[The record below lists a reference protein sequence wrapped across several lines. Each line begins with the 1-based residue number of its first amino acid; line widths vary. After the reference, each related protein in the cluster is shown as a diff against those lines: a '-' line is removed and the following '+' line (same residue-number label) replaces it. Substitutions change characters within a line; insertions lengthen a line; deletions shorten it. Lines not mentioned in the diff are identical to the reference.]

1 MNKTYNIIWN
11 AARGMYI
18 VTSELARSGSRAIVS
33 VSASCAVTLLA
44 MDAAPA
50 VAEETR
56 VSIPSQTT
64 TYTLSGAT
72 PFVVET
78 GNTVATDTATS
89 AAIVGDNSNDWD
101 LLIESGAVVGSSLT
115 DSQAMNL
122 DSSTGATSVHNQGTI
137 TGSNEDGTIM
147 LQNGGSVIND
157 ARIENNA
164 TYEHD
169 PEDIPQEYA
178 GVYMLNG
185 GSYVS
190 SESGVLEGV
199 SGVIVQSGE
208 AHITNGG
215 MINSDGSWRSYG
227 VEFRD
232 GTYGTIVNTGTIITT
247 ASDGSGKIED
257 AAIYVHT
264 LNDMAVSGSVSVDN
278 SGLMQ
283 SDFITVALYYGSHFE
298 VVNRVGGVITAGNSS
313 LVGIK
318 STAMELK
325 VGVDNLVTNDGTI
338 SAYGTANTYGIHYG
352 ESTSGGVITNTGSI
366 TTTGGGS
373 GDASV
378 YVHGNG
384 DGTVVNNSG
393 TMSSTVY
400 GVYLDSAR
408 SKGHT
413 LNNQAGGAISA
424 NTAVAI
430 NGNGNTISNQGKMTG
445 VSDGLVLSGNNNIV
459 TTSGG
464 EISGKNGIRV
474 SKGSGN
480 QITAK
485 SGSKITATST
495 GISIAGG
502 NNQVTTESGSTIVAK
517 DNGILIN
524 SGANNVTNG
533 GSITATGSSIS
544 YGIQYNSGT
553 SGTIT
558 NTGTITTT
566 GKGAGDASVYA
577 HGGAVTIN
585 NSGTMDSSVFGVY
598 VTTGHTLNNLAG
610 GSITANTAVQLNGNN
625 NTLANAGAILGDTNG
640 VTINGSGNTLT
651 SQGKIT
657 GGTNAILINSGSK
670 NNTLTLNTGTEISG
684 SITDDNN
691 SASANNNL
699 ILDGEGT
706 LGSSISGLNSV
717 TSSGDW
723 TLSGATMNLSGTTNS
738 ALWVKSG
745 TLILNGAM
753 TAKGATVDS
762 GTTLQIGN
770 GGTLGAFN
778 GDIVDNGTLTFNRS
792 DAAAYGSVISGSGNV
807 IKQGGGEL
815 TLSNNNSYSGGTTI
829 AEGTL
834 TATAGGALGSGN
846 IDNRAYLKLDAANAS
861 DPFIV
866 ADLTTHSGATVEIGA
881 GSTLQANTLTQQDG
895 STLTADLTATSGPAI
910 RAKNVNLDG
919 TLNVASPASQE
930 PIRSTD
936 DLISLAL
943 IESDNAIS
951 GDFDGITINGNAMN
965 PDAFITV
972 VGQKNVNDTHYDLV
986 ETLTWYADRYNAAI
1000 DAHGT
1005 FNLADADDSFTV
1017 NTVLENVDANSG
1029 WNGQSLTKTGAGTLI
1044 LNAENT
1050 YTGGTTISDGTLV
1063 ATNVEAL
1070 GTGNVTDNATLE
1082 LNTGGDFDNAI
1093 SGSGQVVKSGDE
1105 TLTLSG
1111 SNTYTGGTIISG
1123 GTLVAT
1129 NVEALGTGDVTDNAT
1144 LELNTGGDFDNAI
1157 GGTGSVVKSGDK
1169 TLTLSGANSYTGGTT
1184 ISGGTLV
1191 ASNVEALG
1199 SGDVTDNA
1207 TLELNTGG
1215 DFANNIGGTGSVVK
1229 SGDKTLT
1236 LSGTNSYTGGTT
1248 ISGGTLVANNVEALG
1263 TGDVTNNA
1271 TLELNTGG
1279 DFDNAISGSG
1289 QVVKSGDETLTL
1301 SGANSYTGG
1310 TTISG
1315 GTLVATNV
1323 EALGTG
1329 DITDN
1334 ATLEL
1339 NAGGDFTNNIGGTGS
1354 VEKSGDKTLTL
1365 SGTNTYR
1372 GGTLISGGTLVAS
1385 NVEALGSGDVTDN
1398 ATLEMNTGG
1407 DFANNIGGT
1416 GSVVKSGDKTLTLS
1430 GANSYTGGTTISGGT
1445 LVASNVEALGTG
1457 NVTDNATL
1465 ELNTGGDFDNAISGS
1480 GQVVKSGDGAL
1491 TLSGANSYS
1500 GATTISGGTL
1510 IAANVNALGTGA
1522 IDNRA
1527 SLLLDAS
1534 GQFTVTDLT
1543 TESGGNTEIG
1553 AGSTLQATTLTQKSD
1568 STLTINLNSNTVDP
1582 VIHAASQ
1589 VSLAGTLDIT
1599 GVGDVLDSDPASTDD
1614 LDTFTLIASDK
1625 TIAGDFEK
1633 LTVAGMDADLADFI
1647 TVDGRID
1654 DTGKQYELTTALTW
1668 YADRDDAVT
1677 DAHGTFNLT
1686 NADGS
1691 FAVNTVLENVDATLD
1706 PASAT
1711 GWDGTSLI
1719 KQGAGTLIL
1728 NAENTYTGGTT
1739 ISGGTLVATNV
1750 DALGSGDV
1758 TDDATLELNTGGTFD
1773 NAISGSGQV
1782 VKSGDDVLTLSGAN
1796 SYSGGT
1802 LISDGT
1808 LVASNV
1814 DALGS
1819 GDVTNNATLEMN
1831 TGGDFINNIGGTG
1844 RVEKSGDDTLTLSGS
1859 NTYTGGT
1866 LISDGTLVASNVE
1879 ALGTGDVTN
1888 NATLELNTGGTFDN
1902 AISGSGQVVKSG
1914 DDVLTLSGANSYSGG
1929 TLISGGTLVANNVE
1943 ALGTGDVT
1951 DNATLEM
1958 NTGGDFINNIGG
1970 TGRVEKSGDDAL
1982 TLSGS
1987 NTYTGGTTINDG
1999 TLIAT
2004 SVDALGS
2011 GDVTNNAVLELNT
2024 GGDFINNIGGTG
2036 RVEKSGDET
2045 LTLSGS
2051 NTYTGGTLISGGTLV
2066 ATNVEAL
2073 GTGDVTDNAVLE
2085 LNTGGDFINNI
2096 GGTGRVEKSGDDT
2109 LTLSG
2114 SNSYTGG
2121 TLISS
2126 GTLVATNVDALG
2138 SGDVTDNATLELNT
2152 GGDFTNNISGSG
2164 QVVKSGDETLTLSG
2178 SNTYT
2183 GGTTI
2188 NDGTLVATSV
2198 EALGSGD
2205 VTNDAVLAL
2214 NTGGDFANNI
2224 GGTGSVV
2231 KSGDETLTLSG
2242 TNSYTGGT
2250 TISGGTL
2257 VATNVE
2263 ALGTGD
2269 VTNNATLELN
2279 TGGDFTNNISGNGQV
2294 VKSGDDTL
2302 TFSGSNTY
2310 TGGTTI
2316 NDGTLVA
2323 TSVEALGSGDVT
2335 NDAVLALNTG
2345 GDFANNIGGTGSV
2358 VKSGDET
2365 LTLSGSNT
2373 YTGSTLIS
2381 SGTLVAN
2388 DVNALGTGDVT
2399 DNATLMLNTGGDF
2412 INNIGGTGRVEKS
2425 GDDTL
2430 TLSGSNSYT
2439 GGTLIS
2445 SGTLVATN
2453 VDALGSGD
2461 VTDNAT
2467 LELNTGGTF
2476 DNAISGSGQV
2486 VKSGDETLTLSGANS
2501 YTGGTLI
2508 SSGTLV
2514 ANDVNALGTGDVTD
2528 NAVLELNTGG
2538 DFDNAISGSGQVVK
2552 SGDETLTLSG
2562 ANSYTGGTTISGGTL
2577 VASNVEALGSGD
2589 IDNYASLQLNA
2600 SGQFVTA
2607 NLTTHDNAITAI
2619 GAGSALRA
2627 NTLTQEANSTL
2638 AVHLIDSNSGA
2649 IVTADHANLGGT
2661 LDITGIGNVAKSW
2674 TRDAYAY
2681 TLIDTDSAINSD
2693 FAQFT
2698 VAGMDAKQVDFL
2710 TVDGRVNADDD
2721 TRYDV
2726 TASLSW
2732 YADSDNAATDAHGTF
2747 TLSEQGHSFT
2757 LNTALTDVDATL
2769 NPDSATYWDGKS
2781 LIKRGAGTLIL
2792 GAQNTYSGDTDV
2804 QEGALWLAETA
2815 TIGSA
2820 GSAQAVNIAAN
2831 AAFGGHNSTVN
2842 GHVNNQG
2849 SLYFVDTFTV
2859 NGDVVNSSAMIS
2871 GSDQPN
2877 NTLTIA
2883 GNYTGNDGHL
2893 YLNTQLGDDSS
2904 PTDKLIVTGD
2914 TAGSTTLHITN
2925 VNGLG
2930 AQTVNGIEVIEVGG
2944 QSDGDF
2950 RLYKG
2955 HVDIN
2960 AWTYTLKQDGG
2971 DWYLRSES
2979 DDVPDDG
2986 GEVTPPDD
2994 GGEVTPPD
3002 DGGEVTPPDD
3012 GGEVT
3017 PPDDGGEVTPP
3028 DDDGEVTPP
3037 DDGGDITPPDDGG
3050 DITPP
3055 DGGDV
3060 TPVAPQYRADI
3071 GVYLGNQWMARNLQ
3085 MQTLYDREG
3094 SQYRSADGSIWMR
3107 FKAGKAESQAV
3118 NGNVDIDSDYSQF
3131 QLGGDILTWS
3141 DGAQSVTVGL
3151 MGSYINASTDSTGNR
3166 GADGSQFSANGSVD
3180 GYNLGLYAT
3189 WFADAQSHRGAYID
3203 SWYQYG
3209 AYNNS
3214 VDNDGLS
3221 ASRYDSAAHAVSLE
3235 TGYRYDIA
3243 LSNRNTVSLTPQA
3256 QVTWQRYSADT
3267 VIDDGGTRISGQND
3281 DSWTTRLG
3289 VRVDG
3294 KLYKES
3300 GRIQPFM
3307 EVNWLHASDN
3317 ASATFG
3323 DTKVSQDL
3331 PNDRVEVKVGIQAN
3345 VSERLSVYAQAAG
3358 QKGKNDYG
3366 DASFSL
3372 NMRYNW

>member
-1 MNKTYNIIWN
+1 
-11 AARGMYI
+11 
-18 VTSELARSGSRAIVS
+18 
-33 VSASCAVTLLA
+33 
-44 MDAAPA
+44 
-50 VAEETR
+50 
-56 VSIPSQTT
+56 
-64 TYTLSGAT
+64 
-72 PFVVET
+72 
-78 GNTVATDTATS
+78 
-89 AAIVGDNSNDWD
+89 
-101 LLIESGAVVGSSLT
+101 
-115 DSQAMNL
+115 
-122 DSSTGATSVHNQGTI
+122 
-137 TGSNEDGTIM
+137 
-147 LQNGGSVIND
+147 
-157 ARIENNA
+157 
-164 TYEHD
+164 
-169 PEDIPQEYA
+169 
-178 GVYMLNG
+178 
-185 GSYVS
+185 
-190 SESGVLEGV
+190 
-199 SGVIVQSGE
+199 
-208 AHITNGG
+208 
-215 MINSDGSWRSYG
+215 
-227 VEFRD
+227 
-232 GTYGTIVNTGTIITT
+232 
-247 ASDGSGKIED
+247 
-257 AAIYVHT
+257 
-264 LNDMAVSGSVSVDN
+264 
-278 SGLMQ
+278 
-283 SDFITVALYYGSHFE
+283 
-298 VVNRVGGVITAGNSS
+298 
-313 LVGIK
+313 
-318 STAMELK
+318 
-325 VGVDNLVTNDGTI
+325 
-338 SAYGTANTYGIHYG
+338 
-352 ESTSGGVITNTGSI
+352 
-366 TTTGGGS
+366 
-373 GDASV
+373 
-378 YVHGNG
+378 
-384 DGTVVNNSG
+384 
-393 TMSSTVY
+393 
-400 GVYLDSAR
+400 
-408 SKGHT
+408 
-413 LNNQAGGAISA
+413 
-424 NTAVAI
+424 
-430 NGNGNTISNQGKMTG
+430 
-445 VSDGLVLSGNNNIV
+445 
-459 TTSGG
+459 
-464 EISGKNGIRV
+464 
-474 SKGSGN
+474 
-480 QITAK
+480 
-485 SGSKITATST
+485 
-495 GISIAGG
+495 
-502 NNQVTTESGSTIVAK
+502 
-517 DNGILIN
+517 
-524 SGANNVTNG
+524 
-533 GSITATGSSIS
+533 
-544 YGIQYNSGT
+544 
-553 SGTIT
+553 
-558 NTGTITTT
+558 
-566 GKGAGDASVYA
+566 
-577 HGGAVTIN
+577 
-585 NSGTMDSSVFGVY
+585 
-598 VTTGHTLNNLAG
+598 
-610 GSITANTAVQLNGNN
+610 
-625 NTLANAGAILGDTNG
+625 
-640 VTINGSGNTLT
+640 
-651 SQGKIT
+651 
-657 GGTNAILINSGSK
+657 
-670 NNTLTLNTGTEISG
+670 
-684 SITDDNN
+684 
-691 SASANNNL
+691 
-699 ILDGEGT
+699 
-706 LGSSISGLNSV
+706 
-717 TSSGDW
+717 
-723 TLSGATMNLSGTTNS
+723 
-738 ALWVKSG
+738 
-745 TLILNGAM
+745 
-753 TAKGATVDS
+753 
-762 GTTLQIGN
+762 
-770 GGTLGAFN
+770 
-778 GDIVDNGTLTFNRS
+778 
-792 DAAAYGSVISGSGNV
+792 
-807 IKQGGGEL
+807 
-815 TLSNNNSYSGGTTI
+815 
-829 AEGTL
+829 
-834 TATAGGALGSGN
+834 
-846 IDNRAYLKLDAANAS
+846 
-861 DPFIV
+861 
-866 ADLTTHSGATVEIGA
+866 
-881 GSTLQANTLTQQDG
+881 
-895 STLTADLTATSGPAI
+895 
-910 RAKNVNLDG
+910 
-919 TLNVASPASQE
+919 
-930 PIRSTD
+930 
-936 DLISLAL
+936 
-943 IESDNAIS
+943 
-951 GDFDGITINGNAMN
+951 
-965 PDAFITV
+965 
-972 VGQKNVNDTHYDLV
+972 
-986 ETLTWYADRYNAAI
+986 
-1000 DAHGT
+1000 
-1005 FNLADADDSFTV
+1005 
-1017 NTVLENVDANSG
+1017 
-1029 WNGQSLTKTGAGTLI
+1029 
-1044 LNAENT
+1044 
-1050 YTGGTTISDGTLV
+1050 
-1063 ATNVEAL
+1063 
-1070 GTGNVTDNATLE
+1070 
-1082 LNTGGDFDNAI
+1082 
-1093 SGSGQVVKSGDE
+1093 
-1105 TLTLSG
+1105 
-1111 SNTYTGGTIISG
+1111 
-1123 GTLVAT
+1123 
-1129 NVEALGTGDVTDNAT
+1129 
-1144 LELNTGGDFDNAI
+1144 
-1157 GGTGSVVKSGDK
+1157 
-1169 TLTLSGANSYTGGTT
+1169 
-1184 ISGGTLV
+1184 TLV

-1289 QVVKSGDETLTL
+1289 QVVKSGD
-1301 SGANSYTGG
+1301 
-1310 TTISG
+1310 
-1315 GTLVATNV
+1315 
-1323 EALGTG
+1323 
-1329 DITDN
+1329 
-1334 ATLEL
+1334 
-1339 NAGGDFTNNIGGTGS
+1339 
-1354 VEKSGDKTLTL
+1354 KT
-1365 SGTNTYR
+1365 
-1372 GGTLISGGTLVAS
+1372 
-1385 NVEALGSGDVTDN
+1385 
-1398 ATLEMNTGG
+1398 
-1407 DFANNIGGT
+1407 
-1416 GSVVKSGDKTLTLS
+1416 
-1430 GANSYTGGTTISGGT
+1430 
-1445 LVASNVEALGTG
+1445 
-1457 NVTDNATL
+1457 
-1465 ELNTGGDFDNAISGS
+1465 
-1480 GQVVKSGDGAL
+1480 L

-1510 IAANVNALGTGA
+1510 IATHVNALGTGA

-1568 STLTINLNSNTVDP
+1568 STLTINLNGNTVDP

-1773 NAISGSGQV
+1773 NAIGGSGNV
-1782 VKSGDDVLTLSGAN
+1782 VKSGADTLTLSGSN
-1796 SYSGGT
+1796 SYTGGT
-1802 LISDGT
+1802 TISGGT

-1814 DALGS
+1814 EALGT
-1819 GDVTNNATLEMN
+1819 GDVTNNATLELN

-1866 LISDGTLVASNVE
+1866 LINGGTLVASNVE
-1879 ALGTGDVTN
+1879 ALGTGDVTD
-1888 NATLELNTGGTFDN
+1888 NATLALNTGGTFDN
-1902 AISGSGQVVKSG
+1902 AISGSGQ
-1914 DDVLTLSGANSYSGG
+1914 
-1929 TLISGGTLVANNVE
+1929 
-1943 ALGTGDVT
+1943 
-1951 DNATLEM
+1951 
-1958 NTGGDFINNIGG
+1958 
-1970 TGRVEKSGDDAL
+1970 
-1982 TLSGS
+1982 
-1987 NTYTGGTTINDG
+1987 
-1999 TLIAT
+1999 
-2004 SVDALGS
+2004 
-2011 GDVTNNAVLELNT
+2011 
-2024 GGDFINNIGGTG
+2024 
-2036 RVEKSGDET
+2036 
-2045 LTLSGS
+2045 
-2051 NTYTGGTLISGGTLV
+2051 
-2066 ATNVEAL
+2066 
-2073 GTGDVTDNAVLE
+2073 
-2085 LNTGGDFINNI
+2085 
-2096 GGTGRVEKSGDDT
+2096 
-2109 LTLSG
+2109 
-2114 SNSYTGG
+2114 
-2121 TLISS
+2121 
-2126 GTLVATNVDALG
+2126 
-2138 SGDVTDNATLELNT
+2138 
-2152 GGDFTNNISGSG
+2152 
-2164 QVVKSGDETLTLSG
+2164 
-2178 SNTYT
+2178 
-2183 GGTTI
+2183 
-2188 NDGTLVATSV
+2188 
-2198 EALGSGD
+2198 
-2205 VTNDAVLAL
+2205 
-2214 NTGGDFANNI
+2214 
-2224 GGTGSVV
+2224 VV

-2263 ALGTGD
+2263 ALGSGDVTDDATLELNTGGTFDNAISGSGQVVKSGDKMLTLSGANSYSGGTLISDGTLVASNVEALGTGD
-2269 VTNNATLELN
+2269 VTNNATLALN
-2279 TGGDFTNNISGNGQV
+2279 TGGDFTNNISGSGQV

-2302 TFSGSNTY
+2302 TLSGANSY

-2316 NDGTLVA
+2316 
-2323 TSVEALGSGDVT
+2323 SG
-2335 NDAVLALNTG
+2335 
-2345 GDFANNIGGTGSV
+2345 
-2358 VKSGDET
+2358 
-2365 LTLSGSNT
+2365 
-2373 YTGSTLIS
+2373 
-2381 SGTLVAN
+2381 
-2388 DVNALGTGDVT
+2388 
-2399 DNATLMLNTGGDF
+2399 
-2412 INNIGGTGRVEKS
+2412 
-2425 GDDTL
+2425 
-2430 TLSGSNSYT
+2430 
-2439 GGTLIS
+2439 
-2445 SGTLVATN
+2445 GTLVATN
-2453 VDALGSGD
+2453 VDALGTGD
-2461 VTDNAT
+2461 VTNSST

-2486 VKSGDETLTLSGANS
+2486 VKSGDETLTLSGSNTYTGGTLISGGTLVATNGDALGTGDVTDNATLELNTGGTFDNVISGSGQVVKSGDDTLTLSGANS

-2508 SSGTLV
+2508 SGGTLV
-2514 ANDVNALGTGDVTD
+2514 ATSVEALGSGDVTD

-2538 DFDNAISGSGQVVK
+2538 TFDNAISGSGQVVK
-2552 SGDETLTLSG
+2552 SGDKTLTLSG

-2638 AVHLIDSNSGA
+2638 AVHLTDSNSGA
-2649 IVTADHANLGGT
+2649 IVTADRANLGGT

-2681 TLIDTDSAINSD
+2681 TLIDSDSAIDSD

-2831 AAFGGHNSTVN
+2831 AAFGGHNATVN
-2842 GHVNNQG
+2842 GHVNNLG
-2849 SLYFVDTFTV
+2849 NLYFVDTFTV

-3289 VRVDG
+3289 MRVDG

>member
-157 ARIENNA
+157 ALIENNA

-227 VEFRD
+227 VEFCD

-247 ASDGSGKIED
+247 ASDGSNKIED

-283 SDFITVALYYGSHFE
+283 SDFITVALYHGSHFE

-366 TTTGGGS
+366 TTTGGGA

-413 LNNQAGGAISA
+413 LNNQAGGVISA
-424 NTAVAI
+424 NTAVAV
-430 NGNGNTISNQGKMTG
+430 NGNGNTITNQGKMTG
-445 VSDGLVLSGNNNIV
+445 VSDGLLISGNNNIV

-485 SGSKITATST
+485 SGSKITTTST

-502 NNQVTTESGSTIVAK
+502 NNQITTESGSAIVAK

-533 GSITATGSSIS
+533 GSITATGSNMS
-544 YGIQYNSGT
+544 YGIQYNSGA

-610 GSITANTAVQLNGNN
+610 GSISANTAVQFHGNN
-625 NTLANAGAILGDTNG
+625 NKLANAGAILGDTNG

-657 GGTNAILINSGSK
+657 GGINAILINSGSK

-807 IKQGGGEL
+807 VKQGGGEL

-846 IDNRAYLKLDAANAS
+846 IDNRAYLKLDAASAS

-895 STLTADLTATSGPAI
+895 STLTADLTETSGPVI

-951 GDFDGITINGNAMN
+951 GDFDDITINGNAMN

-986 ETLTWYADRYNAAI
+986 ETLTWYADRDNAAI

-1017 NTVLENVDANSG
+1017 NTVLEDVDANSG
-1029 WNGQSLTKTGAGTLI
+1029 WSGQSLTKTGAGTLI

-1050 YTGGTTISDGTLV
+1050 YTGSTTISEGTLI

-1082 LNTGGDFDNAI
+1082 
-1093 SGSGQVVKSGDE
+1093 
-1105 TLTLSG
+1105 
-1111 SNTYTGGTIISG
+1111 
-1123 GTLVAT
+1123 
-1129 NVEALGTGDVTDNAT
+1129 
-1144 LELNTGGDFDNAI
+1144 
-1157 GGTGSVVKSGDK
+1157 
-1169 TLTLSGANSYTGGTT
+1169 
-1184 ISGGTLV
+1184 
-1191 ASNVEALG
+1191 
-1199 SGDVTDNA
+1199 
-1207 TLELNTGG
+1207 
-1215 DFANNIGGTGSVVK
+1215 
-1229 SGDKTLT
+1229 
-1236 LSGTNSYTGGTT
+1236 
-1248 ISGGTLVANNVEALG
+1248 
-1263 TGDVTNNA
+1263 
-1271 TLELNTGG
+1271 
-1279 DFDNAISGSG
+1279 
-1289 QVVKSGDETLTL
+1289 
-1301 SGANSYTGG
+1301 
-1310 TTISG
+1310 
-1315 GTLVATNV
+1315 
-1323 EALGTG
+1323 
-1329 DITDN
+1329 
-1334 ATLEL
+1334 
-1339 NAGGDFTNNIGGTGS
+1339 
-1354 VEKSGDKTLTL
+1354 
-1365 SGTNTYR
+1365 
-1372 GGTLISGGTLVAS
+1372 
-1385 NVEALGSGDVTDN
+1385 
-1398 ATLEMNTGG
+1398 M
-1407 DFANNIGGT
+1407 
-1416 GSVVKSGDKTLTLS
+1416 
-1430 GANSYTGGTTISGGT
+1430 
-1445 LVASNVEALGTG
+1445 
-1457 NVTDNATL
+1457 
-1465 ELNTGGDFDNAISGS
+1465 
-1480 GQVVKSGDGAL
+1480 
-1491 TLSGANSYS
+1491 
-1500 GATTISGGTL
+1500 
-1510 IAANVNALGTGA
+1510 
-1522 IDNRA
+1522 
-1527 SLLLDAS
+1527 
-1534 GQFTVTDLT
+1534 
-1543 TESGGNTEIG
+1543 
-1553 AGSTLQATTLTQKSD
+1553 
-1568 STLTINLNSNTVDP
+1568 
-1582 VIHAASQ
+1582 
-1589 VSLAGTLDIT
+1589 
-1599 GVGDVLDSDPASTDD
+1599 
-1614 LDTFTLIASDK
+1614 
-1625 TIAGDFEK
+1625 
-1633 LTVAGMDADLADFI
+1633 
-1647 TVDGRID
+1647 
-1654 DTGKQYELTTALTW
+1654 
-1668 YADRDDAVT
+1668 
-1677 DAHGTFNLT
+1677 
-1686 NADGS
+1686 
-1691 FAVNTVLENVDATLD
+1691 
-1706 PASAT
+1706 
-1711 GWDGTSLI
+1711 
-1719 KQGAGTLIL
+1719 
-1728 NAENTYTGGTT
+1728 
-1739 ISGGTLVATNV
+1739 
-1750 DALGSGDV
+1750 
-1758 TDDATLELNTGGTFD
+1758 
-1773 NAISGSGQV
+1773 
-1782 VKSGDDVLTLSGAN
+1782 
-1796 SYSGGT
+1796 
-1802 LISDGT
+1802 
-1808 LVASNV
+1808 
-1814 DALGS
+1814 
-1819 GDVTNNATLEMN
+1819 
-1831 TGGDFINNIGGTG
+1831 
-1844 RVEKSGDDTLTLSGS
+1844 
-1859 NTYTGGT
+1859 
-1866 LISDGTLVASNVE
+1866 
-1879 ALGTGDVTN
+1879 
-1888 NATLELNTGGTFDN
+1888 
-1902 AISGSGQVVKSG
+1902 
-1914 DDVLTLSGANSYSGG
+1914 
-1929 TLISGGTLVANNVE
+1929 
-1943 ALGTGDVT
+1943 
-1951 DNATLEM
+1951 
-1958 NTGGDFINNIGG
+1958 
-1970 TGRVEKSGDDAL
+1970 
-1982 TLSGS
+1982 
-1987 NTYTGGTTINDG
+1987 
-1999 TLIAT
+1999 
-2004 SVDALGS
+2004 
-2011 GDVTNNAVLELNT
+2011 
-2024 GGDFINNIGGTG
+2024 
-2036 RVEKSGDET
+2036 
-2045 LTLSGS
+2045 
-2051 NTYTGGTLISGGTLV
+2051 
-2066 ATNVEAL
+2066 
-2073 GTGDVTDNAVLE
+2073 
-2085 LNTGGDFINNI
+2085 
-2096 GGTGRVEKSGDDT
+2096 
-2109 LTLSG
+2109 
-2114 SNSYTGG
+2114 
-2121 TLISS
+2121 
-2126 GTLVATNVDALG
+2126 
-2138 SGDVTDNATLELNT
+2138 
-2152 GGDFTNNISGSG
+2152 
-2164 QVVKSGDETLTLSG
+2164 
-2178 SNTYT
+2178 
-2183 GGTTI
+2183 
-2188 NDGTLVATSV
+2188 
-2198 EALGSGD
+2198 
-2205 VTNDAVLAL
+2205 
-2214 NTGGDFANNI
+2214 
-2224 GGTGSVV
+2224 
-2231 KSGDETLTLSG
+2231 
-2242 TNSYTGGT
+2242 
-2250 TISGGTL
+2250 
-2257 VATNVE
+2257 
-2263 ALGTGD
+2263 
-2269 VTNNATLELN
+2269 
-2279 TGGDFTNNISGNGQV
+2279 
-2294 VKSGDDTL
+2294 
-2302 TFSGSNTY
+2302 
-2310 TGGTTI
+2310 
-2316 NDGTLVA
+2316 
-2323 TSVEALGSGDVT
+2323 
-2335 NDAVLALNTG
+2335 
-2345 GDFANNIGGTGSV
+2345 
-2358 VKSGDET
+2358 
-2365 LTLSGSNT
+2365 
-2373 YTGSTLIS
+2373 
-2381 SGTLVAN
+2381 
-2388 DVNALGTGDVT
+2388 
-2399 DNATLMLNTGGDF
+2399 
-2412 INNIGGTGRVEKS
+2412 
-2425 GDDTL
+2425 
-2430 TLSGSNSYT
+2430 
-2439 GGTLIS
+2439 
-2445 SGTLVATN
+2445 
-2453 VDALGSGD
+2453 
-2461 VTDNAT
+2461 
-2467 LELNTGGTF
+2467 
-2476 DNAISGSGQV
+2476 
-2486 VKSGDETLTLSGANS
+2486 
-2501 YTGGTLI
+2501 
-2508 SSGTLV
+2508 
-2514 ANDVNALGTGDVTD
+2514 
-2528 NAVLELNTGG
+2528 NTGG

-2589 IDNYASLQLNA
+2589 VTDNATLELNTGGDFDNNIGGTGSVVKSGDKTLTLSGANSYTGGTTISGGTLVATNVEALGSGDVTDNAVLELNTGGDFTNAISGSGQVVKSGDKTLTLSGANSYTGGTTISGGTLVASNVEALGTGDITDNATLELNAGGDFANNIGGTGSVVKSGDKTLTLSGSNTYTGGTTISGGTLVATNVEALGTGNVTDNATLELSTGGDFANNIGGTGSVVKSGDETLTLSGANSYTGGTTISGGTLVASNVEALGTGDVTDNATLELNTGGDFDNAISGSGQVVKSGDKTLTLSGANSYSGATTISGGTLVATNVDALGSGDVTDDATLELNTGGTFDNAISGSGQVVKSGDETLTLSGTNTYSGGTLISGGTLVASNVEALGTGDVTNDAVLELNTGGTFDNAISGSGQVVKSGDKMLTLSGANSYSGGTLISDGTLVASNVEALGSGDVTNDAVLELNTGGTFDNVISGSGKVEKSGDDALTLSGSNTYTGGTLISGGTLVASNVEALGTGDVTDNATLALNAGGDFTNNIGGTGRVEKSGDQTLTLSGSNTYTGGTLISSGTLVATSVDALGTGNVTNNATLALNTGGDFINNIGGTGRVEKSGDDALTLSGSNTYTGGTLISGGTLVANDVNALGTGDVTDNAALMLNTGGDFINNIGGTGRVEKSGDDTLTLSGSNTYTGGTLISGGTLVANDVNALGTGDVTDNATLALNAVGDFNNAIGGSGKVEKSGDDTLTLSGSNTYTGGTLINGGTLVASNVEALGTGDVTDDATLELNTGGKFDNAISGSGNVVKSGADTLTLSGSNTYTGGTTINDGTLVATSVDALGTGDVTDDATLELNTGGDFDNAISGSGQVVKSGDDTLTLSGSNTYTGGTLISSGTLVANDVNALGTGDVTDNATLELNTGGDFTNNIGGTGRVEKSGDGTLTLSGSNTYTGGTLISDGTLVASNVEALGSGDIDNYASLQLNA

-2607 NLTTHDNAITAI
+2607 NLTTHDNATTAI
-2619 GAGSALRA
+2619 GADSALRG

-2638 AVHLIDSNSGA
+2638 AVHLTDSNSGA

-2710 TVDGRVNADDD
+2710 TVDGRVNAADD

-2747 TLSEQGHSFT
+2747 TLSEQGHCFT

-2804 QEGALWLAETA
+2804 QEGVLWLAETA

-2831 AAFGGHNSTVN
+2831 AAFGGHNATVN
-2842 GHVNNQG
+2842 GHVNNLG
-2849 SLYFVDTFTV
+2849 NLYFVDTFTV

-2950 RLYKG
+2950 TLYKG

-2986 GEVTPPDD
+2986 GDVIPPDD
-2994 GGEVTPPD
+2994 GGD
-3002 DGGEVTPPDD
+3002 
-3012 GGEVT
+3012 
-3017 PPDDGGEVTPP
+3017 
-3028 DDDGEVTPP
+3028 VTPP
-3037 DDGGDITPPDDGG
+3037 DDGGDVTPPDDGGDVTPPDDGGDVSPPDDGGDVTPPDDGGDVTPPDDDG

>member
-72 PFVVET
+72 PFVVEA
-78 GNTVATDTATS
+78 GNTIATDTAAS

-101 LLIESGAVVGSSLT
+101 LLIESGAVVGSSLI

-122 DSSTGATSVHNQGTI
+122 DSLTGATSVHNQGTI
-137 TGSNEDGTIM
+137 TGSSADGTIL

-157 ARIENNA
+157 GRIENSAIYVHNLDLGA
-164 TYEHD
+164 
-169 PEDIPQEYA
+169 PEIDAAI
-178 GVYMLNG
+178 YMLNG

-190 SESGVLEGV
+190 SENGVLKGV

-208 AHITNGG
+208 VHITNGG
-215 MINSDGSWRSYG
+215 TINSDGSWRSYG
-227 VEFRD
+227 VELR
-232 GTYGTIVNTGTIITT
+232 GGAYGTIVNTGTIITT
-247 ASDGSGKIED
+247 ASDGSGEIED
-257 AAIYVHT
+257 AAIYAHT
-264 LNDMAVSGSVSVDN
+264 FDDIAAGDYVSVDN
-278 SGLMQ
+278 SGLLQ
-283 SDFITVALYYGSHFE
+283 SDFIAVALYHGAHFE
-298 VVNRVGGVITAGNSS
+298 VINRAGGVITAGNSS
-313 LVGIK
+313 LVGIQ
-318 STAMELK
+318 SAAMELK
-325 VGVDNLVTNDGTI
+325 AGANNLVTNDGTI

-366 TTTGGGS
+366 TTTGGGA

-430 NGNGNTISNQGKMTG
+430 NGNGNTITNQGKMTG
-445 VSDGLVLSGNNNIV
+445 VSDGLLISGNNNIV

-485 SGSKITATST
+485 SGSKITTTST

-502 NNQVTTESGSTIVAK
+502 NNQITTESGSAIVAK

-544 YGIQYNSGT
+544 YGIHYYSGT

-610 GSITANTAVQLNGNN
+610 GSITANTAVQFHGNN

-640 VTINGSGNTLT
+640 VTISGSGNTLT
-651 SQGKIT
+651 NQGKIT

-770 GGTLGAFN
+770 SGTLGTFN

-807 IKQGGGEL
+807 VKQGGGEL

-846 IDNRAYLKLDAANAS
+846 IDNRAYLKLDAASAS

-1050 YTGGTTISDGTLV
+1050 YTGGTTISEGTLV
-1063 ATNVEAL
+1063 ANNVEAL

-1093 SGSGQVVKSGDE
+1093 SGSGQVVKSGDK

-1111 SNTYTGGTIISG
+1111 ANSYTGGTTISG

-1129 NVEALGTGDVTDNAT
+1129 NVEALGSGDVTDNAT
-1144 LELNTGGDFDNAI
+1144 LELNTGGTFDNVI
-1157 GGTGSVVKSGDK
+1157 SGSGQVVKSGDEM
-1169 TLTLSGANSYTGGTT
+1169 LTLSGANSYTGGTT

-1215 DFANNIGGTGSVVK
+1215 DFDNAISGSGQVVK
-1229 SGDKTLT
+1229 SGDDALT
-1236 LSGTNSYTGGTT
+1236 LSGNNSYTGGTL
-1248 ISGGTLVANNVEALG
+1248 ISDGTLVASNVEALG
-1263 TGDVTNNA
+1263 SGDVTNDA
-1271 TLELNTGG
+1271 VLELNTGG

-1289 QVVKSGDETLTL
+1289 Q
-1301 SGANSYTGG
+1301 
-1310 TTISG
+1310 
-1315 GTLVATNV
+1315 
-1323 EALGTG
+1323 
-1329 DITDN
+1329 
-1334 ATLEL
+1334 
-1339 NAGGDFTNNIGGTGS
+1339 
-1354 VEKSGDKTLTL
+1354 
-1365 SGTNTYR
+1365 
-1372 GGTLISGGTLVAS
+1372 
-1385 NVEALGSGDVTDN
+1385 
-1398 ATLEMNTGG
+1398 
-1407 DFANNIGGT
+1407 
-1416 GSVVKSGDKTLTLS
+1416 VVKSGDKTLTLS

-1445 LVASNVEALGTG
+1445 LVASNVEALGSG
-1457 NVTDNATL
+1457 DITDNATL

-1480 GQVVKSGDGAL
+1480 GQVVKSGDETL
-1491 TLSGANSYS
+1491 TLSGTNTYT
-1500 GATTISGGTL
+1500 GGTTISGGTL
-1510 IAANVNALGTGA
+1510 IATHVNALGTGA

-1534 GQFTVTDLT
+1534 GQFAVTDLT

-1568 STLTINLNSNTVDP
+1568 STLTINLNSNTADP

-1706 PASAT
+1706 PDSAT

-1728 NAENTYTGGTT
+1728 NAENTYTVGTT

-1782 VKSGDDVLTLSGAN
+1782 VKSGDKMLTLSGTN

-1802 LISDGT
+1802 LISGGT
-1808 LVASNV
+1808 LVATNV

-1819 GDVTNNATLEMN
+1819 GDVT
-1831 TGGDFINNIGGTG
+1831 
-1844 RVEKSGDDTLTLSGS
+1844 DD
-1859 NTYTGGT
+1859 
-1866 LISDGTLVASNVE
+1866 
-1879 ALGTGDVTN
+1879 
-1888 NATLELNTGGTFDN
+1888 ATLELNTGGTFDN

-1914 DDVLTLSGANSYSGG
+1914 DDT
-1929 TLISGGTLVANNVE
+1929 
-1943 ALGTGDVT
+1943 
-1951 DNATLEM
+1951 
-1958 NTGGDFINNIGG
+1958 
-1970 TGRVEKSGDDAL
+1970 L

-1987 NTYTGGTTINDG
+1987 NTYTGGTIISGG
-1999 TLIAT
+1999 TLVA
-2004 SVDALGS
+2004 SNVEALGT
-2011 GDVTNNAVLELNT
+2011 GDVTNDAVLELNT
-2024 GGDFINNIGGTG
+2024 GGDFDNAISGSGQ
-2036 RVEKSGDET
+2036 VVKSGDET

-2066 ATNVEAL
+2066 ASNVEALGSGDVTNDAVLELNTGGDFTNAISGSGQVVKSGDETLTLSGANSYTGGTLISGGTLIASNVEAL

-2085 LNTGGDFINNI
+2085 LNTGGDF
-2096 GGTGRVEKSGDDT
+2096 
-2109 LTLSG
+2109 
-2114 SNSYTGG
+2114 
-2121 TLISS
+2121 
-2126 GTLVATNVDALG
+2126 
-2138 SGDVTDNATLELNT
+2138 
-2152 GGDFTNNISGSG
+2152 
-2164 QVVKSGDETLTLSG
+2164 
-2178 SNTYT
+2178 
-2183 GGTTI
+2183 
-2188 NDGTLVATSV
+2188 
-2198 EALGSGD
+2198 
-2205 VTNDAVLAL
+2205 
-2214 NTGGDFANNI
+2214 
-2224 GGTGSVV
+2224 
-2231 KSGDETLTLSG
+2231 
-2242 TNSYTGGT
+2242 
-2250 TISGGTL
+2250 
-2257 VATNVE
+2257 
-2263 ALGTGD
+2263 
-2269 VTNNATLELN
+2269 
-2279 TGGDFTNNISGNGQV
+2279 
-2294 VKSGDDTL
+2294 
-2302 TFSGSNTY
+2302 
-2310 TGGTTI
+2310 
-2316 NDGTLVA
+2316 
-2323 TSVEALGSGDVT
+2323 
-2335 NDAVLALNTG
+2335 
-2345 GDFANNIGGTGSV
+2345 
-2358 VKSGDET
+2358 
-2365 LTLSGSNT
+2365 
-2373 YTGSTLIS
+2373 
-2381 SGTLVAN
+2381 
-2388 DVNALGTGDVT
+2388 
-2399 DNATLMLNTGGDF
+2399 
-2412 INNIGGTGRVEKS
+2412 
-2425 GDDTL
+2425 
-2430 TLSGSNSYT
+2430 
-2439 GGTLIS
+2439 
-2445 SGTLVATN
+2445 
-2453 VDALGSGD
+2453 
-2461 VTDNAT
+2461 
-2467 LELNTGGTF
+2467 

-2486 VKSGDETLTLSGANS
+2486 EKSGDETLTLSGANS

-2514 ANDVNALGTGDVTD
+2514 ANDVNALG
-2528 NAVLELNTGG
+2528 
-2538 DFDNAISGSGQVVK
+2538 
-2552 SGDETLTLSG
+2552 
-2562 ANSYTGGTTISGGTL
+2562 
-2577 VASNVEALGSGD
+2577 
-2589 IDNYASLQLNA
+2589 
-2600 SGQFVTA
+2600 
-2607 NLTTHDNAITAI
+2607 
-2619 GAGSALRA
+2619 
-2627 NTLTQEANSTL
+2627 
-2638 AVHLIDSNSGA
+2638 
-2649 IVTADHANLGGT
+2649 
-2661 LDITGIGNVAKSW
+2661 
-2674 TRDAYAY
+2674 
-2681 TLIDTDSAINSD
+2681 
-2693 FAQFT
+2693 
-2698 VAGMDAKQVDFL
+2698 
-2710 TVDGRVNADDD
+2710 
-2721 TRYDV
+2721 
-2726 TASLSW
+2726 
-2732 YADSDNAATDAHGTF
+2732 
-2747 TLSEQGHSFT
+2747 
-2757 LNTALTDVDATL
+2757 
-2769 NPDSATYWDGKS
+2769 
-2781 LIKRGAGTLIL
+2781 
-2792 GAQNTYSGDTDV
+2792 
-2804 QEGALWLAETA
+2804 
-2815 TIGSA
+2815 
-2820 GSAQAVNIAAN
+2820 
-2831 AAFGGHNSTVN
+2831 
-2842 GHVNNQG
+2842 
-2849 SLYFVDTFTV
+2849 
-2859 NGDVVNSSAMIS
+2859 
-2871 GSDQPN
+2871 
-2877 NTLTIA
+2877 
-2883 GNYTGNDGHL
+2883 
-2893 YLNTQLGDDSS
+2893 
-2904 PTDKLIVTGD
+2904 
-2914 TAGSTTLHITN
+2914 
-2925 VNGLG
+2925 
-2930 AQTVNGIEVIEVGG
+2930 
-2944 QSDGDF
+2944 
-2950 RLYKG
+2950 
-2955 HVDIN
+2955 
-2960 AWTYTLKQDGG
+2960 
-2971 DWYLRSES
+2971 
-2979 DDVPDDG
+2979 
-2986 GEVTPPDD
+2986 
-2994 GGEVTPPD
+2994 
-3002 DGGEVTPPDD
+3002 
-3012 GGEVT
+3012 
-3017 PPDDGGEVTPP
+3017 
-3028 DDDGEVTPP
+3028 
-3037 DDGGDITPPDDGG
+3037 
-3050 DITPP
+3050 
-3055 DGGDV
+3055 
-3060 TPVAPQYRADI
+3060 
-3071 GVYLGNQWMARNLQ
+3071 
-3085 MQTLYDREG
+3085 
-3094 SQYRSADGSIWMR
+3094 
-3107 FKAGKAESQAV
+3107 
-3118 NGNVDIDSDYSQF
+3118 
-3131 QLGGDILTWS
+3131 
-3141 DGAQSVTVGL
+3141 
-3151 MGSYINASTDSTGNR
+3151 
-3166 GADGSQFSANGSVD
+3166 
-3180 GYNLGLYAT
+3180 
-3189 WFADAQSHRGAYID
+3189 
-3203 SWYQYG
+3203 
-3209 AYNNS
+3209 
-3214 VDNDGLS
+3214 
-3221 ASRYDSAAHAVSLE
+3221 
-3235 TGYRYDIA
+3235 
-3243 LSNRNTVSLTPQA
+3243 
-3256 QVTWQRYSADT
+3256 
-3267 VIDDGGTRISGQND
+3267 
-3281 DSWTTRLG
+3281 
-3289 VRVDG
+3289 
-3294 KLYKES
+3294 
-3300 GRIQPFM
+3300 
-3307 EVNWLHASDN
+3307 
-3317 ASATFG
+3317 
-3323 DTKVSQDL
+3323 
-3331 PNDRVEVKVGIQAN
+3331 
-3345 VSERLSVYAQAAG
+3345 
-3358 QKGKNDYG
+3358 
-3366 DASFSL
+3366 
-3372 NMRYNW
+3372 

>member
-78 GNTVATDTATS
+78 GNTVATDIATS

-122 DSSTGATSVHNQGTI
+122 DSLTGATSVHNQGTI
-137 TGSNEDGTIM
+137 TGSNEDGTIL

-157 ARIENNA
+157 GRIENSA

-169 PEDIPQEYA
+169 PQDIPQEYA

-283 SDFITVALYYGSHFE
+283 SDFITVALYHGSHFE

-366 TTTGGGS
+366 TTTGGGA

-413 LNNQAGGAISA
+413 LNNQAGSAISA

-430 NGNGNTISNQGKMTG
+430 NGNGNTITNQGKMTG
-445 VSDGLVLSGNNNIV
+445 VSDGLLISGNNNIV

-495 GISIAGG
+495 GISIASG
-502 NNQVTTESGSTIVAK
+502 NNQVTTESGSAIVAK

-533 GSITATGSSIS
+533 GSITATGSSNS
-544 YGIQYNSGT
+544 YGIQYNSGA

-566 GKGAGDASVYA
+566 GKGVGDASVYA

-610 GSITANTAVQLNGNN
+610 GSISANTAVQFHGNN
-625 NTLANAGAILGDTNG
+625 NKLANAGAISGDTNG
-640 VTINGSGNTLT
+640 VTISGSGNTLNN
-651 SQGKIT
+651 QGKIT

-807 IKQGGGEL
+807 VKQGGGEL

-846 IDNRAYLKLDAANAS
+846 IDNRAYLKLDAASAS

-1050 YTGGTTISDGTLV
+1050 YTGGTLISDGTLV
-1063 ATNVEAL
+1063 ASNVEAL
-1070 GTGNVTDNATLE
+1070 GTGDITDNAVLE

-1289 QVVKSGDETLTL
+1289 QVVKSGD
-1301 SGANSYTGG
+1301 
-1310 TTISG
+1310 
-1315 GTLVATNV
+1315 
-1323 EALGTG
+1323 
-1329 DITDN
+1329 
-1334 ATLEL
+1334 
-1339 NAGGDFTNNIGGTGS
+1339 
-1354 VEKSGDKTLTL
+1354 KT
-1365 SGTNTYR
+1365 
-1372 GGTLISGGTLVAS
+1372 
-1385 NVEALGSGDVTDN
+1385 
-1398 ATLEMNTGG
+1398 
-1407 DFANNIGGT
+1407 
-1416 GSVVKSGDKTLTLS
+1416 
-1430 GANSYTGGTTISGGT
+1430 
-1445 LVASNVEALGTG
+1445 
-1457 NVTDNATL
+1457 
-1465 ELNTGGDFDNAISGS
+1465 
-1480 GQVVKSGDGAL
+1480 L

-1510 IAANVNALGTGA
+1510 IATHVNALGTGA

-1568 STLTINLNSNTVDP
+1568 STLTINLNGNTVDP

-1773 NAISGSGQV
+1773 NAIGGSGNV
-1782 VKSGDDVLTLSGAN
+1782 VKSGADTLTLSGSN
-1796 SYSGGT
+1796 SYTGGT
-1802 LISDGT
+1802 TISGGT

-1814 DALGS
+1814 EALGT
-1819 GDVTNNATLEMN
+1819 GDVTNNATLELN

-1866 LISDGTLVASNVE
+1866 LINGGTLVASNVE
-1879 ALGTGDVTN
+1879 ALGTGDVTD
-1888 NATLELNTGGTFDN
+1888 NATLALNTGGTFDN
-1902 AISGSGQVVKSG
+1902 AISGSGQ
-1914 DDVLTLSGANSYSGG
+1914 
-1929 TLISGGTLVANNVE
+1929 
-1943 ALGTGDVT
+1943 
-1951 DNATLEM
+1951 
-1958 NTGGDFINNIGG
+1958 
-1970 TGRVEKSGDDAL
+1970 
-1982 TLSGS
+1982 
-1987 NTYTGGTTINDG
+1987 
-1999 TLIAT
+1999 
-2004 SVDALGS
+2004 
-2011 GDVTNNAVLELNT
+2011 
-2024 GGDFINNIGGTG
+2024 
-2036 RVEKSGDET
+2036 
-2045 LTLSGS
+2045 
-2051 NTYTGGTLISGGTLV
+2051 
-2066 ATNVEAL
+2066 
-2073 GTGDVTDNAVLE
+2073 
-2085 LNTGGDFINNI
+2085 
-2096 GGTGRVEKSGDDT
+2096 
-2109 LTLSG
+2109 
-2114 SNSYTGG
+2114 
-2121 TLISS
+2121 
-2126 GTLVATNVDALG
+2126 
-2138 SGDVTDNATLELNT
+2138 
-2152 GGDFTNNISGSG
+2152 
-2164 QVVKSGDETLTLSG
+2164 
-2178 SNTYT
+2178 
-2183 GGTTI
+2183 
-2188 NDGTLVATSV
+2188 
-2198 EALGSGD
+2198 
-2205 VTNDAVLAL
+2205 
-2214 NTGGDFANNI
+2214 
-2224 GGTGSVV
+2224 VV

-2263 ALGTGD
+2263 ALGSGDVTDDATLELNTGGTFDNAISGSGQVVKSGDKMLTLSGANSYSGGTLISDGTLVASNVEALGTGD
-2269 VTNNATLELN
+2269 VTNNATLALN
-2279 TGGDFTNNISGNGQV
+2279 TGGDFTNNISGSGQV

-2302 TFSGSNTY
+2302 TLSGANSY

-2316 NDGTLVA
+2316 
-2323 TSVEALGSGDVT
+2323 SG
-2335 NDAVLALNTG
+2335 
-2345 GDFANNIGGTGSV
+2345 
-2358 VKSGDET
+2358 
-2365 LTLSGSNT
+2365 
-2373 YTGSTLIS
+2373 
-2381 SGTLVAN
+2381 
-2388 DVNALGTGDVT
+2388 
-2399 DNATLMLNTGGDF
+2399 
-2412 INNIGGTGRVEKS
+2412 
-2425 GDDTL
+2425 
-2430 TLSGSNSYT
+2430 
-2439 GGTLIS
+2439 
-2445 SGTLVATN
+2445 GTLVATN
-2453 VDALGSGD
+2453 VDALGTGD
-2461 VTDNAT
+2461 VTNSST

-2486 VKSGDETLTLSGANS
+2486 VKSGDETLTLSGSNTYTGGTLISGGTLVATNGDALGTGDVTDNATLELNTGGTFDNVISGSGQVVKSGDDTLTLSGANS

-2508 SSGTLV
+2508 SGGTLV
-2514 ANDVNALGTGDVTD
+2514 ATSVEALGSGDVTD

-2538 DFDNAISGSGQVVK
+2538 TFDNAISGSGQVVK
-2552 SGDETLTLSG
+2552 SGDKTLTLSG

-2638 AVHLIDSNSGA
+2638 AVHLTDSNSGA
-2649 IVTADHANLGGT
+2649 IVTADRANLGGT

-2681 TLIDTDSAINSD
+2681 TLIDSDSAIDSD

-2831 AAFGGHNSTVN
+2831 AAFGGHNATVN
-2842 GHVNNQG
+2842 GHVNNLG
-2849 SLYFVDTFTV
+2849 NLYFVDTFTV

-3289 VRVDG
+3289 MRVDG

>member
-78 GNTVATDTATS
+78 GNTVATDTAAS

-122 DSSTGATSVHNQGTI
+122 DSLTGATSVHNQGTI
-137 TGSNEDGTIM
+137 TGSNEDGTIL

-157 ARIENNA
+157 ARIENSA

-190 SESGVLEGV
+190 SESGVLEGI

-278 SGLMQ
+278 SGLMR
-283 SDFITVALYYGSHFE
+283 SDFITVALYHGSHFE

-366 TTTGGGS
+366 TTTGGGA

-430 NGNGNTISNQGKMTG
+430 NGNGNTITNQGKMTG
-445 VSDGLVLSGNNNIV
+445 VSDGLLISGNNNIV

-480 QITAK
+480 QIT
-485 SGSKITATST
+485 
-495 GISIAGG
+495 
-502 NNQVTTESGSTIVAK
+502 TESGSAIVAK

-544 YGIQYNSGT
+544 YGIQYNSGA

-657 GGTNAILINSGSK
+657 GGTNAILISSGSK

-706 LGSSISGLNSV
+706 LGSSISGLNIV

-807 IKQGGGEL
+807 VKQGGGEL

-846 IDNRAYLKLDAANAS
+846 IDNRAYLKLDAASAS

-943 IESDNAIS
+943 IESDNVIS
-951 GDFDGITINGNAMN
+951 GDFDDITINGNAMN

-986 ETLTWYADRYNAAI
+986 ETLTWYADRDNAAI

-1063 ATNVEAL
+1063 ASNVEAL
-1070 GTGNVTDNATLE
+1070 GTGNVTD
-1082 LNTGGDFDNAI
+1082 
-1093 SGSGQVVKSGDE
+1093 
-1105 TLTLSG
+1105 
-1111 SNTYTGGTIISG
+1111 
-1123 GTLVAT
+1123 
-1129 NVEALGTGDVTDNAT
+1129 
-1144 LELNTGGDFDNAI
+1144 
-1157 GGTGSVVKSGDK
+1157 
-1169 TLTLSGANSYTGGTT
+1169 
-1184 ISGGTLV
+1184 
-1191 ASNVEALG
+1191 
-1199 SGDVTDNA
+1199 
-1207 TLELNTGG
+1207 
-1215 DFANNIGGTGSVVK
+1215 
-1229 SGDKTLT
+1229 
-1236 LSGTNSYTGGTT
+1236 
-1248 ISGGTLVANNVEALG
+1248 
-1263 TGDVTNNA
+1263 NA

-1323 EALGTG
+1323 EALGSG
-1329 DITDN
+1329 DVTDN

-1339 NAGGDFTNNIGGTGS
+1339 NTGGTFDNVISGS
-1354 VEKSGDKTLTL
+1354 GQVVKSGDEMLTL
-1365 SGTNTYR
+1365 SGANSYT
-1372 GGTLISGGTLVAS
+1372 GGTTISGGTLVAS
-1385 NVEALGSGDVTDN
+1385 NVEALGTGDVTDN

-1430 GANSYTGGTTISGGT
+1430 GSNTYTGGTLISDGTLVASNVEALGSGDITDNATLELNTGGTFDNAISGSGQVVKSGDETLTLSGTNTYTGGTTISGGTLVATNVEALGSGDVTNDAVLELNTSGDFDNALSGSGQVEKSGDGTLTLSGSNTYTGGTLISGGT

-1457 NVTDNATL
+1457 DVTNDAVL
-1465 ELNTGGDFDNAISGS
+1465 ELNTGGTFDNAISGS
-1480 GQVVKSGDGAL
+1480 GQVVKSGDDALTLSGSNTYTGGTLISDGTLVATNVEALGTGDVTDNATLELNTGGTFDNVISGSGQVVKSGDETL

-1510 IAANVNALGTGA
+1510 IATHVNALGTGA

-1568 STLTINLNSNTVDP
+1568 STLTINLNSNTADP

-1750 DALGSGDV
+1750 DALGSGAV

-1814 DALGS
+1814 
-1819 GDVTNNATLEMN
+1819 E
-1831 TGGDFINNIGGTG
+1831 
-1844 RVEKSGDDTLTLSGS
+1844 
-1859 NTYTGGT
+1859 
-1866 LISDGTLVASNVE
+1866 
-1879 ALGTGDVTN
+1879 
-1888 NATLELNTGGTFDN
+1888 
-1902 AISGSGQVVKSG
+1902 
-1914 DDVLTLSGANSYSGG
+1914 
-1929 TLISGGTLVANNVE
+1929 
-1943 ALGTGDVT
+1943 
-1951 DNATLEM
+1951 
-1958 NTGGDFINNIGG
+1958 
-1970 TGRVEKSGDDAL
+1970 
-1982 TLSGS
+1982 
-1987 NTYTGGTTINDG
+1987 
-1999 TLIAT
+1999 
-2004 SVDALGS
+2004 
-2011 GDVTNNAVLELNT
+2011 
-2024 GGDFINNIGGTG
+2024 
-2036 RVEKSGDET
+2036 
-2045 LTLSGS
+2045 
-2051 NTYTGGTLISGGTLV
+2051 
-2066 ATNVEAL
+2066 
-2073 GTGDVTDNAVLE
+2073 
-2085 LNTGGDFINNI
+2085 
-2096 GGTGRVEKSGDDT
+2096 
-2109 LTLSG
+2109 
-2114 SNSYTGG
+2114 
-2121 TLISS
+2121 
-2126 GTLVATNVDALG
+2126 
-2138 SGDVTDNATLELNT
+2138 
-2152 GGDFTNNISGSG
+2152 
-2164 QVVKSGDETLTLSG
+2164 
-2178 SNTYT
+2178 
-2183 GGTTI
+2183 
-2188 NDGTLVATSV
+2188 
-2198 EALGSGD
+2198 
-2205 VTNDAVLAL
+2205 
-2214 NTGGDFANNI
+2214 
-2224 GGTGSVV
+2224 
-2231 KSGDETLTLSG
+2231 
-2242 TNSYTGGT
+2242 
-2250 TISGGTL
+2250 
-2257 VATNVE
+2257 
-2263 ALGTGD
+2263 
-2269 VTNNATLELN
+2269 
-2279 TGGDFTNNISGNGQV
+2279 
-2294 VKSGDDTL
+2294 
-2302 TFSGSNTY
+2302 
-2310 TGGTTI
+2310 
-2316 NDGTLVA
+2316 
-2323 TSVEALGSGDVT
+2323 
-2335 NDAVLALNTG
+2335 
-2345 GDFANNIGGTGSV
+2345 
-2358 VKSGDET
+2358 
-2365 LTLSGSNT
+2365 
-2373 YTGSTLIS
+2373 
-2381 SGTLVAN
+2381 
-2388 DVNALGTGDVT
+2388 
-2399 DNATLMLNTGGDF
+2399 
-2412 INNIGGTGRVEKS
+2412 
-2425 GDDTL
+2425 
-2430 TLSGSNSYT
+2430 
-2439 GGTLIS
+2439 
-2445 SGTLVATN
+2445 
-2453 VDALGSGD
+2453 ALGSGD

-2476 DNAISGSGQV
+2476 DNAISGSGKV
-2486 VKSGDETLTLSGANS
+2486 EKSGD
-2501 YTGGTLI
+2501 
-2508 SSGTLV
+2508 
-2514 ANDVNALGTGDVTD
+2514 D
-2528 NAVLELNTGG
+2528 
-2538 DFDNAISGSGQVVK
+2538 
-2552 SGDETLTLSG
+2552 
-2562 ANSYTGGTTISGGTL
+2562 
-2577 VASNVEALGSGD
+2577 
-2589 IDNYASLQLNA
+2589 
-2600 SGQFVTA
+2600 
-2607 NLTTHDNAITAI
+2607 
-2619 GAGSALRA
+2619 
-2627 NTLTQEANSTL
+2627 
-2638 AVHLIDSNSGA
+2638 
-2649 IVTADHANLGGT
+2649 
-2661 LDITGIGNVAKSW
+2661 
-2674 TRDAYAY
+2674 
-2681 TLIDTDSAINSD
+2681 
-2693 FAQFT
+2693 
-2698 VAGMDAKQVDFL
+2698 
-2710 TVDGRVNADDD
+2710 
-2721 TRYDV
+2721 
-2726 TASLSW
+2726 
-2732 YADSDNAATDAHGTF
+2732 
-2747 TLSEQGHSFT
+2747 
-2757 LNTALTDVDATL
+2757 
-2769 NPDSATYWDGKS
+2769 
-2781 LIKRGAGTLIL
+2781 
-2792 GAQNTYSGDTDV
+2792 
-2804 QEGALWLAETA
+2804 
-2815 TIGSA
+2815 
-2820 GSAQAVNIAAN
+2820 
-2831 AAFGGHNSTVN
+2831 
-2842 GHVNNQG
+2842 
-2849 SLYFVDTFTV
+2849 
-2859 NGDVVNSSAMIS
+2859 
-2871 GSDQPN
+2871 
-2877 NTLTIA
+2877 
-2883 GNYTGNDGHL
+2883 
-2893 YLNTQLGDDSS
+2893 
-2904 PTDKLIVTGD
+2904 
-2914 TAGSTTLHITN
+2914 
-2925 VNGLG
+2925 
-2930 AQTVNGIEVIEVGG
+2930 
-2944 QSDGDF
+2944 
-2950 RLYKG
+2950 
-2955 HVDIN
+2955 
-2960 AWTYTLKQDGG
+2960 
-2971 DWYLRSES
+2971 
-2979 DDVPDDG
+2979 
-2986 GEVTPPDD
+2986 
-2994 GGEVTPPD
+2994 
-3002 DGGEVTPPDD
+3002 
-3012 GGEVT
+3012 
-3017 PPDDGGEVTPP
+3017 
-3028 DDDGEVTPP
+3028 
-3037 DDGGDITPPDDGG
+3037 
-3050 DITPP
+3050 
-3055 DGGDV
+3055 
-3060 TPVAPQYRADI
+3060 
-3071 GVYLGNQWMARNLQ
+3071 
-3085 MQTLYDREG
+3085 
-3094 SQYRSADGSIWMR
+3094 
-3107 FKAGKAESQAV
+3107 
-3118 NGNVDIDSDYSQF
+3118 
-3131 QLGGDILTWS
+3131 
-3141 DGAQSVTVGL
+3141 
-3151 MGSYINASTDSTGNR
+3151 
-3166 GADGSQFSANGSVD
+3166 
-3180 GYNLGLYAT
+3180 
-3189 WFADAQSHRGAYID
+3189 
-3203 SWYQYG
+3203 
-3209 AYNNS
+3209 
-3214 VDNDGLS
+3214 
-3221 ASRYDSAAHAVSLE
+3221 
-3235 TGYRYDIA
+3235 
-3243 LSNRNTVSLTPQA
+3243 
-3256 QVTWQRYSADT
+3256 
-3267 VIDDGGTRISGQND
+3267 
-3281 DSWTTRLG
+3281 
-3289 VRVDG
+3289 
-3294 KLYKES
+3294 
-3300 GRIQPFM
+3300 
-3307 EVNWLHASDN
+3307 
-3317 ASATFG
+3317 
-3323 DTKVSQDL
+3323 
-3331 PNDRVEVKVGIQAN
+3331 
-3345 VSERLSVYAQAAG
+3345 
-3358 QKGKNDYG
+3358 
-3366 DASFSL
+3366 
-3372 NMRYNW
+3372 

>member
-18 VTSELARSGSRAIVS
+18 VTSELARRGSRAIVS

-78 GNTVATDTATS
+78 DNTIATDTAAS

-215 MINSDGSWRSYG
+215 MISSDGSWRSYG

-247 ASDGSGKIED
+247 ASDGSNKIED

-283 SDFITVALYYGSHFE
+283 SDFITVALYHGSHFE

-366 TTTGGGS
+366 TTTGGGA

-430 NGNGNTISNQGKMTG
+430 NGNGNTITNQGKMTG
-445 VSDGLVLSGNNNIV
+445 VSDGLLISGNNNIV
-459 TTSGG
+459 ITSGG

-485 SGSKITATST
+485 SGSKITTTST

-502 NNQVTTESGSTIVAK
+502 NNQITTESGSAIVAK

-533 GSITATGSSIS
+533 GSITATGSNMS
-544 YGIQYNSGT
+544 YGIQYNSGA

-610 GSITANTAVQLNGNN
+610 GSISANTAVQFHGNN
-625 NTLANAGAILGDTNG
+625 NKLANAGAISGDTNG
-640 VTINGSGNTLT
+640 VTISGSGNTLT
-651 SQGKIT
+651 NQGKIT
-657 GGTNAILINSGSK
+657 GGTNAVLINSGSK
-670 NNTLTLNTGTEISG
+670 NNTLTLNTGTEMSG
-684 SITDDNN
+684 SITDGNN

-770 GGTLGAFN
+770 SGTLGAFN

-846 IDNRAYLKLDAANAS
+846 IDNRAYLKLEAASAS

-1111 SNTYTGGTIISG
+1111 ANSYTGGTTISG
-1123 GTLVAT
+1123 GTLVAS
-1129 NVEALGTGDVTDNAT
+1129 NVEALGTGDITDNAT
-1144 LELNTGGDFDNAI
+1144 LEMNTGGDFANNI

-1263 TGDVTNNA
+1263 TGDVT
-1271 TLELNTGG
+1271 
-1279 DFDNAISGSG
+1279 
-1289 QVVKSGDETLTL
+1289 
-1301 SGANSYTGG
+1301 
-1310 TTISG
+1310 
-1315 GTLVATNV
+1315 
-1323 EALGTG
+1323 
-1329 DITDN
+1329 
-1334 ATLEL
+1334 
-1339 NAGGDFTNNIGGTGS
+1339 
-1354 VEKSGDKTLTL
+1354 
-1365 SGTNTYR
+1365 
-1372 GGTLISGGTLVAS
+1372 
-1385 NVEALGSGDVTDN
+1385 
-1398 ATLEMNTGG
+1398 
-1407 DFANNIGGT
+1407 
-1416 GSVVKSGDKTLTLS
+1416 
-1430 GANSYTGGTTISGGT
+1430 
-1445 LVASNVEALGTG
+1445 
-1457 NVTDNATL
+1457 DNATL

-1480 GQVVKSGDGAL
+1480 GQVVKSGDKTL

-1510 IAANVNALGTGA
+1510 IATHVNALGTGA

-1534 GQFTVTDLT
+1534 GQLTVTDLT

-1782 VKSGDDVLTLSGAN
+1782 VKSGDGALTLSGAN

-1814 DALGS
+1814 
-1819 GDVTNNATLEMN
+1819 
-1831 TGGDFINNIGGTG
+1831 
-1844 RVEKSGDDTLTLSGS
+1844 
-1859 NTYTGGT
+1859 
-1866 LISDGTLVASNVE
+1866 E
-1879 ALGTGDVTN
+1879 ALGTGDVTDD
-1888 NATLELNTGGTFDN
+1888 AVLELNTGGDFDN
-1902 AISGSGQVVKSG
+1902 AISGSGQVV
-1914 DDVLTLSGANSYSGG
+1914 
-1929 TLISGGTLVANNVE
+1929 
-1943 ALGTGDVT
+1943 
-1951 DNATLEM
+1951 
-1958 NTGGDFINNIGG
+1958 
-1970 TGRVEKSGDDAL
+1970 
-1982 TLSGS
+1982 
-1987 NTYTGGTTINDG
+1987 
-1999 TLIAT
+1999 
-2004 SVDALGS
+2004 
-2011 GDVTNNAVLELNT
+2011 
-2024 GGDFINNIGGTG
+2024 
-2036 RVEKSGDET
+2036 KSGDET

-2066 ATNVEAL
+2066 ASNVEALGSGDVTNDAVLELNTGGTFDNVISGSGQVVKSGDDALTLSGANTYTGGTTINDGTLVATSVDAL
-2073 GTGDVTDNAVLE
+2073 GTGDVTDNATLE
-2085 LNTGGDFINNI
+2085 LNTGGTFDNAIS
-2096 GGTGRVEKSGDDT
+2096 GSGQVVKSGDKM

-2114 SNSYTGG
+2114 ANSYSGG
-2121 TLISS
+2121 TLISD
-2126 GTLVATNVDALG
+2126 GTLVPSNVESLG
-2138 SGDVTDNATLELNT
+2138 TGDVTNNATLELNT

-2373 YTGSTLIS
+2373 YTGGTLIS

-2562 ANSYTGGTTISGGTL
+2562 ANSYTGGTLISGGTLVATSVEALGSGDVTDNAVLELNTGGTFDNAISGSGQVVKSGDKTLTLSGANSYTGGTTISGGTL

-2627 NTLTQEANSTL
+2627 NTLTQEANGTL
-2638 AVHLIDSNSGA
+2638 AVHLTDNNSGA
-2649 IVTADHANLGGT
+2649 IVTADRANLGGT
-2661 LDITGIGNVAKSW
+2661 LDITGIGNVTKSW

-2681 TLIDTDSAINSD
+2681 TLIDTDSAIDSD

-2769 NPDSATYWDGKS
+2769 DPDSATGWDGKS
-2781 LIKRGAGTLIL
+2781 LIKRGAGALIL

-2804 QEGALWLAETA
+2804 QEGALWLTETA

-2831 AAFGGHNSTVN
+2831 AAFGGHNATVN
-2842 GHVNNQG
+2842 GHVNNLG
-2849 SLYFVDTFTV
+2849 SLYFADTFTV

>member
-137 TGSNEDGTIM
+137 TGSNEDGAIM

-157 ARIENNA
+157 ARIENSA

-215 MINSDGSWRSYG
+215 MISSDGSWRSYG

-247 ASDGSGKIED
+247 ASDGSNKIED

-283 SDFITVALYYGSHFE
+283 SDFIAVALYHGAHFE

-366 TTTGGGS
+366 TTTGGGA

-413 LNNQAGGAISA
+413 LNNQAGSAISA

-445 VSDGLVLSGNNNIV
+445 VSDGLLISGNNNIV

-485 SGSKITATST
+485 SGSKITTTST

-502 NNQVTTESGSTIVAK
+502 NNQITTESGSAIVAK

-533 GSITATGSSIS
+533 GSITATGSNMS
-544 YGIQYNSGT
+544 YGIQYNSGA

-610 GSITANTAVQLNGNN
+610 GSISANTAVQFHGNN
-625 NTLANAGAILGDTNG
+625 NKLANAGAILGDTNG

-657 GGTNAILINSGSK
+657 GGINAILINSGSK

-807 IKQGGGEL
+807 VKQGGGEL

-846 IDNRAYLKLDAANAS
+846 IDNRAYLKLDAASAS

-951 GDFDGITINGNAMN
+951 GDFDDITINGNAMN

-986 ETLTWYADRYNAAI
+986 ETLTWYADRDNAAI

-1050 YTGGTTISDGTLV
+1050 YTGSTTISEGTLI

-1070 GTGNVTDNATLE
+1070 GTGNVTDNATLEMNTGGDFDNAISGSGQVVKSGDETLTLSGANSYTGGTTISGGTLVASNVEALGTGDITDNATLELNAGGDFANNIGGTGSVVKSGDKTLTLSGSNTYTGGTTISGGTLVASNVEALGSGDVTDNATLEMNTGGDFANNIGGTGSVVKSGDETLTLSGANSYTGGTTISGGTLVASNVEALGTGDVTDNATLE

-1093 SGSGQVVKSGDE
+1093 SGSGQVVKSGDK

-1111 SNTYTGGTIISG
+1111 INSYTGGTTISG
-1123 GTLVAT
+1123 GTLVAS
-1129 NVEALGTGDVTDNAT
+1129 NVDALGSGDVTDNAT

-1289 QVVKSGDETLTL
+1289 QVVKSGD
-1301 SGANSYTGG
+1301 
-1310 TTISG
+1310 
-1315 GTLVATNV
+1315 
-1323 EALGTG
+1323 
-1329 DITDN
+1329 
-1334 ATLEL
+1334 
-1339 NAGGDFTNNIGGTGS
+1339 
-1354 VEKSGDKTLTL
+1354 KT
-1365 SGTNTYR
+1365 
-1372 GGTLISGGTLVAS
+1372 
-1385 NVEALGSGDVTDN
+1385 
-1398 ATLEMNTGG
+1398 
-1407 DFANNIGGT
+1407 
-1416 GSVVKSGDKTLTLS
+1416 
-1430 GANSYTGGTTISGGT
+1430 
-1445 LVASNVEALGTG
+1445 
-1457 NVTDNATL
+1457 
-1465 ELNTGGDFDNAISGS
+1465 
-1480 GQVVKSGDGAL
+1480 L

-1510 IAANVNALGTGA
+1510 IATHVNALGTGA

-1568 STLTINLNSNTVDP
+1568 STLTINLDSNTADP

-1814 DALGS
+1814 EALGT
-1819 GDVTNNATLEMN
+1819 GDVTDDAVLELN
-1831 TGGDFINNIGGTG
+1831 TGGDFDNAISGSGQ
-1844 RVEKSGDDTLTLSGS
+1844 VVKSGDETLTLSGS

-1879 ALGTGDVTN
+1879 ALGTGDVTDD
-1888 NATLELNTGGTFDN
+1888 AVLELNTGGDFDN

-1929 TLISGGTLVANNVE
+1929 TLISDGTLVASNVE

-1951 DNATLEM
+1951 DDAT
-1958 NTGGDFINNIGG
+1958 
-1970 TGRVEKSGDDAL
+1970 
-1982 TLSGS
+1982 
-1987 NTYTGGTTINDG
+1987 
-1999 TLIAT
+1999 
-2004 SVDALGS
+2004 
-2011 GDVTNNAVLELNT
+2011 
-2024 GGDFINNIGGTG
+2024 
-2036 RVEKSGDET
+2036 
-2045 LTLSGS
+2045 
-2051 NTYTGGTLISGGTLV
+2051 
-2066 ATNVEAL
+2066 
-2073 GTGDVTDNAVLE
+2073 LE

-2096 GGTGRVEKSGDDT
+2096 GGTGRVEKSGDD
-2109 LTLSG
+2109 
-2114 SNSYTGG
+2114 
-2121 TLISS
+2121 
-2126 GTLVATNVDALG
+2126 
-2138 SGDVTDNATLELNT
+2138 
-2152 GGDFTNNISGSG
+2152 
-2164 QVVKSGDETLTLSG
+2164 KLTLSG

-2183 GGTTI
+2183 GG
-2188 NDGTLVATSV
+2188 
-2198 EALGSGD
+2198 
-2205 VTNDAVLAL
+2205 
-2214 NTGGDFANNI
+2214 
-2224 GGTGSVV
+2224 
-2231 KSGDETLTLSG
+2231 
-2242 TNSYTGGT
+2242 
-2250 TISGGTL
+2250 
-2257 VATNVE
+2257 
-2263 ALGTGD
+2263 
-2269 VTNNATLELN
+2269 
-2279 TGGDFTNNISGNGQV
+2279 
-2294 VKSGDDTL
+2294 
-2302 TFSGSNTY
+2302 
-2310 TGGTTI
+2310 
-2316 NDGTLVA
+2316 
-2323 TSVEALGSGDVT
+2323 
-2335 NDAVLALNTG
+2335 
-2345 GDFANNIGGTGSV
+2345 
-2358 VKSGDET
+2358 
-2365 LTLSGSNT
+2365 
-2373 YTGSTLIS
+2373 TLIS

-2412 INNIGGTGRVEKS
+2412 TNNIGGTGRVEKS
-2425 GDDTL
+2425 GDDAL
-2430 TLSGSNSYT
+2430 TLSGSNTYTGGTLISGGTLVANDVNALGTGDITDNATLALNAVGDFDNAISGSGKVEKSGDDALTLSGSNTYTGGTLISSGTLVASNVEALGTGDVTDNATLELNTSGTFDNAISGSGQVVKSGDKMLTLSGANSYSGGTLISDGTLVASNVESLGTGDVTNNATLELNTGGDFTNNISGSGQVVKSGDDALALSGANSYT

-2486 VKSGDETLTLSGANS
+2486 VKSGDKTLTLSGSNTYTGGTLISDGTLVASNVEALGTGDVTDNATLELNTSGTFDNVISGQVVKSGDDALTLSGSNTYRGGTTISGGTLVATSVEALGTGDVTDNATLALNTGGDFINNIGGTGRVEKSGDQTLTLSGANS

-2514 ANDVNALGTGDVTD
+2514 ASNVNALGSGDVTD

-2538 DFDNAISGSGQVVK
+2538 TFDNAISGSGQVEK
-2552 SGDETLTLSG
+2552 SGDGTLTLSG
-2562 ANSYTGGTTISGGTL
+2562 SNTYTGGTLISDGTL

-2607 NLTTHDNAITAI
+2607 NLTTHDNATTAI

-2769 NPDSATYWDGKS
+2769 NPDSATDWDGKS

-2831 AAFGGHNSTVN
+2831 AAFGGHNATVN
-2842 GHVNNQG
+2842 GHVNNLG
-2849 SLYFVDTFTV
+2849 NLYFVDTFTV

-3002 DGGEVTPPDD
+3002 DGGDVTPPDDGGDVTPPDD

-3028 DDDGEVTPP
+3028 DDGGDVTPP
-3037 DDGGDITPPDDGG
+3037 DDGGDVTPPDDGG

-3331 PNDRVEVKVGIQAN
+3331 PNDRLEVKVGIQAN

>member
-283 SDFITVALYYGSHFE
+283 SDFITVALYHGSHFE

-366 TTTGGGS
+366 TTTGGGA

-413 LNNQAGGAISA
+413 LNNQAGGVISA
-424 NTAVAI
+424 NTAVAV
-430 NGNGNTISNQGKMTG
+430 NGNGNTITNQGKMTG
-445 VSDGLVLSGNNNIV
+445 VSDGLLISGNNNIV
-459 TTSGG
+459 ITSGG

-485 SGSKITATST
+485 SGSKITTTST

-502 NNQVTTESGSTIVAK
+502 NNQVTTESGSAIVAK

-544 YGIQYNSGT
+544 YGIQYNSGA

-792 DAAAYGSVISGSGNV
+792 DASAYGSVISGSGNV

-951 GDFDGITINGNAMN
+951 GDFDDITINGNAMN

-986 ETLTWYADRYNAAI
+986 ETLTWYADRDNAAI

-1050 YTGGTTISDGTLV
+1050 YTGGTLISDGTLV
-1063 ATNVEAL
+1063 ASNVEAL
-1070 GTGNVTDNATLE
+1070 GTGDITDNAVLE

-1129 NVEALGTGDVTDNAT
+1129 NVEALGTGDVTDNAV
-1144 LELNTGGDFDNAI
+1144 LELNTGGTFDNVI
-1157 GGTGSVVKSGDK
+1157 SGSGQVVKSGDDA
-1169 TLTLSGANSYTGGTT
+1169 LTLSGSNTYTGGTT

-1191 ASNVEALG
+1191 ATNVEALG
-1199 SGDVTDNA
+1199 SGDVTDDA
-1207 TLELNTGG
+1207 TLELNIGG

-1236 LSGTNSYTGGTT
+1236 LSGSNTYTGGTL
-1248 ISGGTLVANNVEALG
+1248 IS
-1263 TGDVTNNA
+1263 D
-1271 TLELNTGG
+1271 
-1279 DFDNAISGSG
+1279 
-1289 QVVKSGDETLTL
+1289 
-1301 SGANSYTGG
+1301 
-1310 TTISG
+1310 

-1329 DITDN
+1329 
-1334 ATLEL
+1334 
-1339 NAGGDFTNNIGGTGS
+1339 NI
-1354 VEKSGDKTLTL
+1354 
-1365 SGTNTYR
+1365 
-1372 GGTLISGGTLVAS
+1372 
-1385 NVEALGSGDVTDN
+1385 
-1398 ATLEMNTGG
+1398 
-1407 DFANNIGGT
+1407 
-1416 GSVVKSGDKTLTLS
+1416 
-1430 GANSYTGGTTISGGT
+1430 
-1445 LVASNVEALGTG
+1445 
-1457 NVTDNATL
+1457 TDNATL

-1480 GQVVKSGDGAL
+1480 GQVVKSGDKTL

-1677 DAHGTFNLT
+1677 DAHGTFDLT

-1706 PASAT
+1706 PANAT

-1758 TDDATLELNTGGTFD
+1758 TDNATLELNTGGTFD

-1814 DALGS
+1814 EALGS
-1819 GDVTNNATLEMN
+1819 GDVTDNATLELN
-1831 TGGDFINNIGGTG
+1831 TGGTFDNAISGSGK
-1844 RVEKSGDDTLTLSGS
+1844 VEKSGDDALTLSGA

-1879 ALGTGDVTN
+1879 ALGTGDVTD
-1888 NATLELNTGGTFDN
+1888 NAVLELNTGGDFDN
-1902 AISGSGQVVKSG
+1902 AISGSGQV
-1914 DDVLTLSGANSYSGG
+1914 
-1929 TLISGGTLVANNVE
+1929 
-1943 ALGTGDVT
+1943 
-1951 DNATLEM
+1951 
-1958 NTGGDFINNIGG
+1958 
-1970 TGRVEKSGDDAL
+1970 EKSGDGTL

-2011 GDVTNNAVLELNT
+2011 GDVTDDAVLELNT

-2036 RVEKSGDET
+2036 RVEKSGDKT

-2051 NTYTGGTLISGGTLV
+2051 NSYTGGTTISDGTLV
-2066 ATNVEAL
+2066 ASNVESL
-2073 GTGDVTDNAVLE
+2073 GTGDVTNNATLE
-2085 LNTGGDFINNI
+2085 LNTGGDFTNNI
-2096 GGTGRVEKSGDDT
+2096 GGSGQVVKSGDDA
-2109 LTLSG
+2109 LALSG
-2114 SNSYTGG
+2114 ANSYTGG

-2152 GGDFTNNISGSG
+2152 GGTFDNAISGSGQVVKSGDKTLTLSGSNTYTGGTLISDGTLVASNVESLGTGDVTNNATLELNTGGDFTNNISGSG
-2164 QVVKSGDETLTLSG
+2164 QVVKSGDDTLTFSG

-2373 YTGSTLIS
+2373 YTGGTLIS

-2514 ANDVNALGTGDVTD
+2514 ANDVNALGSGDVTN
-2528 NAVLELNTGG
+2528 NATLELNTGG

-2552 SGDETLTLSG
+2552 SGGDTLTLSG
-2562 ANSYTGGTTISGGTL
+2562 NNSYTGGTLISDGTL
-2577 VASNVEALGSGD
+2577 VASNVEALGSGN

-2607 NLTTHDNAITAI
+2607 NLTTHDNATTAI

-2638 AVHLIDSNSGA
+2638 AVHLTDSNSDA

-2681 TLIDTDSAINSD
+2681 TLIDSDSAIDSD

-2769 NPDSATYWDGKS
+2769 DPDSATDWDGKS

-2831 AAFGGHNSTVN
+2831 AAFGGHNATVN
-2842 GHVNNQG
+2842 GHVNNLG
-2849 SLYFVDTFTV
+2849 NLYFVDTFTV

-2950 RLYKG
+2950 TLYKG

-3028 DDDGEVTPP
+3028 DDGGDVTPP
-3037 DDGGDITPPDDGG
+3037 DDDG

-3151 MGSYINASTDSTGNR
+3151 MGSYINANTDSTGNR

-3209 AYNNS
+3209 VYNNS

-3289 VRVDG
+3289 MRVDG

>member
-122 DSSTGATSVHNQGTI
+122 DSLTGATSVHNQGTI
-137 TGSNEDGTIM
+137 TGSNEDGTIL

-157 ARIENNA
+157 ARIENSA

-215 MINSDGSWRSYG
+215 MISSDGSWRSYG

-247 ASDGSGKIED
+247 ASDGSNKIED

-283 SDFITVALYYGSHFE
+283 SDFITVALYHGSHFE

-366 TTTGGGS
+366 TTTGGGA

-384 DGTVVNNSG
+384 DGTIVNNSG
-393 TMSSTVY
+393 TMSSSVY

-430 NGNGNTISNQGKMTG
+430 NGNGNTITNQGKMTG
-445 VSDGLVLSGNNNIV
+445 VSDGLLISGNNNIV

-495 GISIAGG
+495 GISIASG
-502 NNQVTTESGSTIVAK
+502 NNQVTTESGSAIVAK

-533 GSITATGSSIS
+533 GSITATGSSNS
-544 YGIQYNSGT
+544 YGIQYNSGA

-566 GKGAGDASVYA
+566 GKGVGDASVYA

-640 VTINGSGNTLT
+640 VTISGSGNTLT

-657 GGTNAILINSGSK
+657 GGTNAVLINSGSK
-670 NNTLTLNTGTEISG
+670 NNTITLNTGTEISG

-807 IKQGGGEL
+807 VKQGGGEL

-846 IDNRAYLKLDAANAS
+846 IDNRAYLKLEAASAS

-895 STLTADLTATSGPAI
+895 STLTADLTETSGPAI

-951 GDFDGITINGNAMN
+951 GDFDDITINGNAMN

-986 ETLTWYADRYNAAI
+986 ETLTWYADRDNAAI

-1050 YTGGTTISDGTLV
+1050 YTGSTTISEGTLI

-1070 GTGNVTDNATLE
+1070 GTGDVTNDAVLE

-1105 TLTLSG
+1105 MLTLSG
-1111 SNTYTGGTIISG
+1111 SNT
-1123 GTLVAT
+1123 
-1129 NVEALGTGDVTDNAT
+1129 
-1144 LELNTGGDFDNAI
+1144 
-1157 GGTGSVVKSGDK
+1157 
-1169 TLTLSGANSYTGGTT
+1169 YTGGTT

-1215 DFANNIGGTGSVVK
+1215 DFDNNIGGTGSVVK

-1236 LSGTNSYTGGTT
+1236 LSGANSYTGGTT
-1248 ISGGTLVANNVEALG
+1248 ISGGTLVVSNVEALG
-1263 TGDVTNNA
+1263 SGDVTDNA

-1279 DFDNAISGSG
+1279 DFDNNIGGTGS
-1289 QVVKSGDETLTL
+1289 VVKSGDETLTL

-1354 VEKSGDKTLTL
+1354 VVKSGDKTLTL

-1372 GGTLISGGTLVAS
+1372 GGTLISDGTLVAS
-1385 NVEALGSGDVTDN
+1385 NVEALGTGNVTDN
-1398 ATLEMNTGG
+1398 ATLELSTGG

-1445 LVASNVEALGTG
+1445 LVASNVEALGSG
-1457 NVTDNATL
+1457 DITDNATL

-1480 GQVVKSGDGAL
+1480 GQVVKSGDKTL

-1510 IAANVNALGTGA
+1510 IATHVNALGTGA

-1568 STLTINLNSNTVDP
+1568 STLTINLNSNTADP

-1814 DALGS
+1814 EALGT
-1819 GDVTNNATLEMN
+1819 GDVTDDATLELN
-1831 TGGDFINNIGGTG
+1831 TGGDFTNNIGGTG

-1866 LISDGTLVASNVE
+1866 LISGGTLVANDVNALGTGDVTDNAALMLNTGGDFTNNIGGTGRVEKSGDGTLTLSGGNTYTGGTLISGGTLVATNVDALGSGDVTDNATLELNTGGDFDNAISGSGQVVKSGDETLTLSGANSYTGGTLISGGTLVASNVE
-1879 ALGTGDVTN
+1879 ALGTGDVT
-1888 NATLELNTGGTFDN
+1888 
-1902 AISGSGQVVKSG
+1902 
-1914 DDVLTLSGANSYSGG
+1914 
-1929 TLISGGTLVANNVE
+1929 
-1943 ALGTGDVT
+1943 
-1951 DNATLEM
+1951 DNAT
-1958 NTGGDFINNIGG
+1958 
-1970 TGRVEKSGDDAL
+1970 
-1982 TLSGS
+1982 
-1987 NTYTGGTTINDG
+1987 
-1999 TLIAT
+1999 
-2004 SVDALGS
+2004 
-2011 GDVTNNAVLELNT
+2011 LELNT
-2024 GGDFINNIGGTG
+2024 GGDFINSIGGTG

-2045 LTLSGS
+2045 LTLSGTNS
-2051 NTYTGGTLISGGTLV
+2051 YTGGTLISGGTL
-2066 ATNVEAL
+2066 
-2073 GTGDVTDNAVLE
+2073 
-2085 LNTGGDFINNI
+2085 I
-2096 GGTGRVEKSGDDT
+2096 
-2109 LTLSG
+2109 
-2114 SNSYTGG
+2114 
-2121 TLISS
+2121 
-2126 GTLVATNVDALG
+2126 ATNVDALG

-2178 SNTYT
+2178 ANTYT

-2188 NDGTLVATSV
+2188 SGGTLVASNV
-2198 EALGSGD
+2198 EALGTGD
-2205 VTNDAVLAL
+2205 VTDNATLEL
-2214 NTGGDFANNI
+2214 NTS
-2224 GGTGSVV
+2224 GTFDNVISGSGQVV
-2231 KSGDETLTLSG
+2231 KSGDDALTLSG
-2242 TNSYTGGT
+2242 ANSYTGGT

-2257 VATNVE
+2257 VA
-2263 ALGTGD
+2263 
-2269 VTNNATLELN
+2269 
-2279 TGGDFTNNISGNGQV
+2279 
-2294 VKSGDDTL
+2294 
-2302 TFSGSNTY
+2302 SN
-2310 TGGTTI
+2310 
-2316 NDGTLVA
+2316 
-2323 TSVEALGSGDVT
+2323 VEALGSGDVT
-2335 NDAVLALNTG
+2335 NDAVLELNTG
-2345 GDFANNIGGTGSV
+2345 GDFTNN
-2358 VKSGDET
+2358 
-2365 LTLSGSNT
+2365 
-2373 YTGSTLIS
+2373 
-2381 SGTLVAN
+2381 
-2388 DVNALGTGDVT
+2388 
-2399 DNATLMLNTGGDF
+2399 
-2412 INNIGGTGRVEKS
+2412 
-2425 GDDTL
+2425 
-2430 TLSGSNSYT
+2430 
-2439 GGTLIS
+2439 
-2445 SGTLVATN
+2445 
-2453 VDALGSGD
+2453 
-2461 VTDNAT
+2461 
-2467 LELNTGGTF
+2467 
-2476 DNAISGSGQV
+2476 ISGSGQV

-2501 YTGGTLI
+2501 YTGGTTI
-2508 SSGTLV
+2508 SGGTLIASNV
-2514 ANDVNALGTGDVTD
+2514 EALGSGDVTND
-2528 NAVLELNTGG
+2528 AVLELNTGG

-2552 SGDETLTLSG
+2552 SGDDALTLSG
-2562 ANSYTGGTTISGGTL
+2562 ANTYTGGTTISGGTL

-2607 NLTTHDNAITAI
+2607 NLTTHDNATTAI

-2638 AVHLIDSNSGA
+2638 AVHLTNSNSGA

-2681 TLIDTDSAINSD
+2681 TLIDSDSAIDSD

-2769 NPDSATYWDGKS
+2769 DPDSATDWDGKS

-2831 AAFGGHNSTVN
+2831 AVFGGHNATVN
-2842 GHVNNQG
+2842 GHVNNLG

-2950 RLYKG
+2950 TLYKG

-2986 GEVTPPDD
+2986 GDVTPPDD
-2994 GGEVTPPD
+2994 GGDVTPPD
-3002 DGGEVTPPDD
+3002 DGGDVTPPDD

-3037 DDGGDITPPDDGG
+3037 DDGGDVTPPDDDG

-3060 TPVAPQYRADI
+3060 TPVTPQYRADI

-3094 SQYRSADGSIWMR
+3094 SQYRSADGSVWMR

-3151 MGSYINASTDSTGNR
+3151 MGSYINANTDSTGNR

>member
-1 MNKTYNIIWN
+1 
-11 AARGMYI
+11 
-18 VTSELARSGSRAIVS
+18 
-33 VSASCAVTLLA
+33 
-44 MDAAPA
+44 
-50 VAEETR
+50 
-56 VSIPSQTT
+56 
-64 TYTLSGAT
+64 
-72 PFVVET
+72 
-78 GNTVATDTATS
+78 
-89 AAIVGDNSNDWD
+89 
-101 LLIESGAVVGSSLT
+101 
-115 DSQAMNL
+115 
-122 DSSTGATSVHNQGTI
+122 
-137 TGSNEDGTIM
+137 
-147 LQNGGSVIND
+147 
-157 ARIENNA
+157 
-164 TYEHD
+164 
-169 PEDIPQEYA
+169 
-178 GVYMLNG
+178 
-185 GSYVS
+185 
-190 SESGVLEGV
+190 
-199 SGVIVQSGE
+199 
-208 AHITNGG
+208 
-215 MINSDGSWRSYG
+215 
-227 VEFRD
+227 
-232 GTYGTIVNTGTIITT
+232 
-247 ASDGSGKIED
+247 
-257 AAIYVHT
+257 
-264 LNDMAVSGSVSVDN
+264 
-278 SGLMQ
+278 
-283 SDFITVALYYGSHFE
+283 
-298 VVNRVGGVITAGNSS
+298 
-313 LVGIK
+313 
-318 STAMELK
+318 
-325 VGVDNLVTNDGTI
+325 
-338 SAYGTANTYGIHYG
+338 
-352 ESTSGGVITNTGSI
+352 
-366 TTTGGGS
+366 
-373 GDASV
+373 
-378 YVHGNG
+378 
-384 DGTVVNNSG
+384 
-393 TMSSTVY
+393 
-400 GVYLDSAR
+400 
-408 SKGHT
+408 
-413 LNNQAGGAISA
+413 
-424 NTAVAI
+424 
-430 NGNGNTISNQGKMTG
+430 
-445 VSDGLVLSGNNNIV
+445 
-459 TTSGG
+459 
-464 EISGKNGIRV
+464 
-474 SKGSGN
+474 
-480 QITAK
+480 
-485 SGSKITATST
+485 
-495 GISIAGG
+495 
-502 NNQVTTESGSTIVAK
+502 
-517 DNGILIN
+517 
-524 SGANNVTNG
+524 
-533 GSITATGSSIS
+533 
-544 YGIQYNSGT
+544 
-553 SGTIT
+553 
-558 NTGTITTT
+558 
-566 GKGAGDASVYA
+566 
-577 HGGAVTIN
+577 
-585 NSGTMDSSVFGVY
+585 
-598 VTTGHTLNNLAG
+598 
-610 GSITANTAVQLNGNN
+610 
-625 NTLANAGAILGDTNG
+625 
-640 VTINGSGNTLT
+640 
-651 SQGKIT
+651 
-657 GGTNAILINSGSK
+657 
-670 NNTLTLNTGTEISG
+670 
-684 SITDDNN
+684 
-691 SASANNNL
+691 
-699 ILDGEGT
+699 
-706 LGSSISGLNSV
+706 
-717 TSSGDW
+717 
-723 TLSGATMNLSGTTNS
+723 
-738 ALWVKSG
+738 
-745 TLILNGAM
+745 
-753 TAKGATVDS
+753 
-762 GTTLQIGN
+762 
-770 GGTLGAFN
+770 
-778 GDIVDNGTLTFNRS
+778 
-792 DAAAYGSVISGSGNV
+792 
-807 IKQGGGEL
+807 
-815 TLSNNNSYSGGTTI
+815 
-829 AEGTL
+829 
-834 TATAGGALGSGN
+834 
-846 IDNRAYLKLDAANAS
+846 
-861 DPFIV
+861 
-866 ADLTTHSGATVEIGA
+866 
-881 GSTLQANTLTQQDG
+881 
-895 STLTADLTATSGPAI
+895 
-910 RAKNVNLDG
+910 
-919 TLNVASPASQE
+919 
-930 PIRSTD
+930 
-936 DLISLAL
+936 
-943 IESDNAIS
+943 
-951 GDFDGITINGNAMN
+951 
-965 PDAFITV
+965 
-972 VGQKNVNDTHYDLV
+972 
-986 ETLTWYADRYNAAI
+986 
-1000 DAHGT
+1000 
-1005 FNLADADDSFTV
+1005 
-1017 NTVLENVDANSG
+1017 
-1029 WNGQSLTKTGAGTLI
+1029 
-1044 LNAENT
+1044 
-1050 YTGGTTISDGTLV
+1050 GTTISGGTLV
-1063 ATNVEAL
+1063 ASNVEAL
-1070 GTGNVTDNATLE
+1070 GSGDVTDNATLE
-1082 LNTGGDFDNAI
+1082 LNTGGTFDNVI

-1105 TLTLSG
+1105 MLTLSG
-1111 SNTYTGGTIISG
+1111 ANSYTGGTTISG
-1123 GTLVAT
+1123 GTLVVS
-1129 NVEALGTGDVTDNAT
+1129 NVEALGSGDVTDNAT
-1144 LELNTGGDFDNAI
+1144 LELNTGGDFDNNI

-1191 ASNVEALG
+1191 ATNVEALGSGDVTDNAVLELNTGGTFDNVISGSGQVVKSGDEMLTLSGANSYTGGTTISGGTLVATNVEALG

-1215 DFANNIGGTGSVVK
+1215 TFDNVISGSGQVVK
-1229 SGDKTLT
+1229 SGDDALTLSGNNSYTGGTLISGGTLVASNVDALGSGDVTDNATLEMNTGGDFDNAISGSGQVVKSGDETLT
-1236 LSGTNSYTGGTT
+1236 LSGANSYTGGTT

-1289 QVVKSGDETLTL
+1289 QVVKSGD
-1301 SGANSYTGG
+1301 
-1310 TTISG
+1310 
-1315 GTLVATNV
+1315 
-1323 EALGTG
+1323 
-1329 DITDN
+1329 
-1334 ATLEL
+1334 
-1339 NAGGDFTNNIGGTGS
+1339 
-1354 VEKSGDKTLTL
+1354 KT
-1365 SGTNTYR
+1365 
-1372 GGTLISGGTLVAS
+1372 
-1385 NVEALGSGDVTDN
+1385 
-1398 ATLEMNTGG
+1398 
-1407 DFANNIGGT
+1407 
-1416 GSVVKSGDKTLTLS
+1416 
-1430 GANSYTGGTTISGGT
+1430 
-1445 LVASNVEALGTG
+1445 
-1457 NVTDNATL
+1457 
-1465 ELNTGGDFDNAISGS
+1465 
-1480 GQVVKSGDGAL
+1480 L

-1510 IAANVNALGTGA
+1510 IATHVNALGTGA

-1706 PASAT
+1706 PDSAT

-1782 VKSGDDVLTLSGAN
+1782 VKSGDKMLTLSGAN

-1814 DALGS
+1814 
-1819 GDVTNNATLEMN
+1819 
-1831 TGGDFINNIGGTG
+1831 
-1844 RVEKSGDDTLTLSGS
+1844 
-1859 NTYTGGT
+1859 
-1866 LISDGTLVASNVE
+1866 E

-1888 NATLELNTGGTFDN
+1888 DAVLELNTGGDFDN

-1914 DDVLTLSGANSYSGG
+1914 D
-1929 TLISGGTLVANNVE
+1929 
-1943 ALGTGDVT
+1943 
-1951 DNATLEM
+1951 
-1958 NTGGDFINNIGG
+1958 
-1970 TGRVEKSGDDAL
+1970 K
-1982 TLSGS
+1982 
-1987 NTYTGGTTINDG
+1987 
-1999 TLIAT
+1999 
-2004 SVDALGS
+2004 
-2011 GDVTNNAVLELNT
+2011 
-2024 GGDFINNIGGTG
+2024 
-2036 RVEKSGDET
+2036 T

-2066 ATNVEAL
+2066 A
-2073 GTGDVTDNAVLE
+2073 
-2085 LNTGGDFINNI
+2085 
-2096 GGTGRVEKSGDDT
+2096 
-2109 LTLSG
+2109 
-2114 SNSYTGG
+2114 SN
-2121 TLISS
+2121 
-2126 GTLVATNVDALG
+2126 
-2138 SGDVTDNATLELNT
+2138 
-2152 GGDFTNNISGSG
+2152 
-2164 QVVKSGDETLTLSG
+2164 
-2178 SNTYT
+2178 
-2183 GGTTI
+2183 
-2188 NDGTLVATSV
+2188 V

-2205 VTNDAVLAL
+2205 VTND
-2214 NTGGDFANNI
+2214 
-2224 GGTGSVV
+2224 
-2231 KSGDETLTLSG
+2231 
-2242 TNSYTGGT
+2242 
-2250 TISGGTL
+2250 
-2257 VATNVE
+2257 
-2263 ALGTGD
+2263 
-2269 VTNNATLELN
+2269 
-2279 TGGDFTNNISGNGQV
+2279 
-2294 VKSGDDTL
+2294 
-2302 TFSGSNTY
+2302 
-2310 TGGTTI
+2310 
-2316 NDGTLVA
+2316 
-2323 TSVEALGSGDVT
+2323 
-2335 NDAVLALNTG
+2335 
-2345 GDFANNIGGTGSV
+2345 
-2358 VKSGDET
+2358 
-2365 LTLSGSNT
+2365 
-2373 YTGSTLIS
+2373 
-2381 SGTLVAN
+2381 
-2388 DVNALGTGDVT
+2388 
-2399 DNATLMLNTGGDF
+2399 
-2412 INNIGGTGRVEKS
+2412 
-2425 GDDTL
+2425 
-2430 TLSGSNSYT
+2430 
-2439 GGTLIS
+2439 
-2445 SGTLVATN
+2445 
-2453 VDALGSGD
+2453 
-2461 VTDNAT
+2461 
-2467 LELNTGGTF
+2467 
-2476 DNAISGSGQV
+2476 
-2486 VKSGDETLTLSGANS
+2486 
-2501 YTGGTLI
+2501 
-2508 SSGTLV
+2508 
-2514 ANDVNALGTGDVTD
+2514 
-2528 NAVLELNTGG
+2528 AVLELNTGG

-2589 IDNYASLQLNA
+2589 VTDNAVLELNTGGDFDNAISGSGQVVKSGDETLTLSGTNTYTGGTTISGGTLVATSVEALGTGDVTDDATLELNTGGTFDNAISGSGQVVKSGDDVLTLSGANSYSGGTLISDGTLVASNVEALGTGDVTDNATLELNTGGTFDNVISGSGQVVKSGDDTLTLSGSNTYTGGTLISDGTLVATSVDALGTGDVTDNAVLELNTGGDFTNNISGSGQVVKSGDETLTLSGANSYTGGTTISGGTLVASNVEALGSGDVTDNATLEMNTGGDFDNAISGSGQVVKSGDETLTLSGANTYTGGTTINGGTLVASNVEALGSGDIDNYASLQLNA

-2607 NLTTHDNAITAI
+2607 NLTTHDNATTAI

-2627 NTLTQEANSTL
+2627 NTLTQEANGTL
-2638 AVHLIDSNSGA
+2638 AVHLTNSNSGA
-2649 IVTADHANLGGT
+2649 IVTADRANLGGT

-2674 TRDAYAY
+2674 TRDAFAY
-2681 TLIDTDSAINSD
+2681 TLIDSDSAIDSD

-2804 QEGALWLAETA
+2804 QEGTLWLAETA

-2831 AAFGGHNSTVN
+2831 AAFGGHNATVN

-2950 RLYKG
+2950 TLYKG

-2986 GEVTPPDD
+2986 GDVIPPDDGGDVTPPDD
-2994 GGEVTPPD
+2994 GGD
-3002 DGGEVTPPDD
+3002 VTPPDD

-3028 DDDGEVTPP
+3028 DDDGDVTPP
-3037 DDGGDITPPDDGG
+3037 DDGGDVTPPDDDG

-3055 DGGDV
+3055 EGGDV
-3060 TPVAPQYRADI
+3060 TPVTPQYRADI

-3331 PNDRVEVKVGIQAN
+3331 PNDRMEVKVGIQAN

>member
-1 MNKTYNIIWN
+1 
-11 AARGMYI
+11 
-18 VTSELARSGSRAIVS
+18 
-33 VSASCAVTLLA
+33 
-44 MDAAPA
+44 
-50 VAEETR
+50 
-56 VSIPSQTT
+56 
-64 TYTLSGAT
+64 
-72 PFVVET
+72 
-78 GNTVATDTATS
+78 TD
-89 AAIVGDNSNDWD
+89 
-101 LLIESGAVVGSSLT
+101 
-115 DSQAMNL
+115 
-122 DSSTGATSVHNQGTI
+122 
-137 TGSNEDGTIM
+137 
-147 LQNGGSVIND
+147 
-157 ARIENNA
+157 NA
-164 TYEHD
+164 TLE
-169 PEDIPQEYA
+169 
-178 GVYMLNG
+178 LN
-185 GSYVS
+185 
-190 SESGVLEGV
+190 
-199 SGVIVQSGE
+199 
-208 AHITNGG
+208 
-215 MINSDGSWRSYG
+215 
-227 VEFRD
+227 
-232 GTYGTIVNTGTIITT
+232 
-247 ASDGSGKIED
+247 
-257 AAIYVHT
+257 
-264 LNDMAVSGSVSVDN
+264 
-278 SGLMQ
+278 
-283 SDFITVALYYGSHFE
+283 
-298 VVNRVGGVITAGNSS
+298 
-313 LVGIK
+313 
-318 STAMELK
+318 
-325 VGVDNLVTNDGTI
+325 
-338 SAYGTANTYGIHYG
+338 
-352 ESTSGGVITNTGSI
+352 
-366 TTTGGGS
+366 
-373 GDASV
+373 
-378 YVHGNG
+378 
-384 DGTVVNNSG
+384 
-393 TMSSTVY
+393 
-400 GVYLDSAR
+400 
-408 SKGHT
+408 
-413 LNNQAGGAISA
+413 
-424 NTAVAI
+424 
-430 NGNGNTISNQGKMTG
+430 
-445 VSDGLVLSGNNNIV
+445 
-459 TTSGG
+459 
-464 EISGKNGIRV
+464 
-474 SKGSGN
+474 
-480 QITAK
+480 
-485 SGSKITATST
+485 
-495 GISIAGG
+495 
-502 NNQVTTESGSTIVAK
+502 
-517 DNGILIN
+517 
-524 SGANNVTNG
+524 
-533 GSITATGSSIS
+533 
-544 YGIQYNSGT
+544 
-553 SGTIT
+553 
-558 NTGTITTT
+558 
-566 GKGAGDASVYA
+566 
-577 HGGAVTIN
+577 
-585 NSGTMDSSVFGVY
+585 
-598 VTTGHTLNNLAG
+598 
-610 GSITANTAVQLNGNN
+610 
-625 NTLANAGAILGDTNG
+625 
-640 VTINGSGNTLT
+640 
-651 SQGKIT
+651 T
-657 GGTNAILINSGSK
+657 GGT
-670 NNTLTLNTGTEISG
+670 
-684 SITDDNN
+684 
-691 SASANNNL
+691 
-699 ILDGEGT
+699 
-706 LGSSISGLNSV
+706 
-717 TSSGDW
+717 
-723 TLSGATMNLSGTTNS
+723 
-738 ALWVKSG
+738 
-745 TLILNGAM
+745 
-753 TAKGATVDS
+753 
-762 GTTLQIGN
+762 
-770 GGTLGAFN
+770 F
-778 GDIVDNGTLTFNRS
+778 
-792 DAAAYGSVISGSGNV
+792 
-807 IKQGGGEL
+807 
-815 TLSNNNSYSGGTTI
+815 
-829 AEGTL
+829 
-834 TATAGGALGSGN
+834 
-846 IDNRAYLKLDAANAS
+846 
-861 DPFIV
+861 
-866 ADLTTHSGATVEIGA
+866 
-881 GSTLQANTLTQQDG
+881 
-895 STLTADLTATSGPAI
+895 
-910 RAKNVNLDG
+910 
-919 TLNVASPASQE
+919 
-930 PIRSTD
+930 
-936 DLISLAL
+936 
-943 IESDNAIS
+943 DNAIS
-951 GDFDGITINGNAMN
+951 GSGKVEKSGD
-965 PDAFITV
+965 DA
-972 VGQKNVNDTHYDLV
+972 L
-986 ETLTWYADRYNAAI
+986 TL
-1000 DAHGT
+1000 
-1005 FNLADADDSFTV
+1005 
-1017 NTVLENVDANSG
+1017 SG
-1029 WNGQSLTKTGAGTLI
+1029 A
-1044 LNAENT
+1044 NT
-1050 YTGGTTISDGTLV
+1050 YTGGTLISDGTLV
-1063 ATNVEAL
+1063 ASNVEAL
-1070 GTGNVTDNATLE
+1070 GTGDVTDNAVLE

-1093 SGSGQVVKSGDE
+1093 SGSGQVEKSGDG

-1111 SNTYTGGTIISG
+1111 SNTYTGGT
-1123 GTLVAT
+1123 
-1129 NVEALGTGDVTDNAT
+1129 
-1144 LELNTGGDFDNAI
+1144 
-1157 GGTGSVVKSGDK
+1157 
-1169 TLTLSGANSYTGGTT
+1169 T
-1184 ISGGTLV
+1184 INGGTLV

-1207 TLELNTGG
+1207 TL
-1215 DFANNIGGTGSVVK
+1215 A
-1229 SGDKTLT
+1229 
-1236 LSGTNSYTGGTT
+1236 
-1248 ISGGTLVANNVEALG
+1248 
-1263 TGDVTNNA
+1263 
-1271 TLELNTGG
+1271 
-1279 DFDNAISGSG
+1279 
-1289 QVVKSGDETLTL
+1289 
-1301 SGANSYTGG
+1301 
-1310 TTISG
+1310 
-1315 GTLVATNV
+1315 
-1323 EALGTG
+1323 
-1329 DITDN
+1329 
-1334 ATLEL
+1334 
-1339 NAGGDFTNNIGGTGS
+1339 
-1354 VEKSGDKTLTL
+1354 
-1365 SGTNTYR
+1365 
-1372 GGTLISGGTLVAS
+1372 
-1385 NVEALGSGDVTDN
+1385 
-1398 ATLEMNTGG
+1398 
-1407 DFANNIGGT
+1407 
-1416 GSVVKSGDKTLTLS
+1416 
-1430 GANSYTGGTTISGGT
+1430 
-1445 LVASNVEALGTG
+1445 
-1457 NVTDNATL
+1457 
-1465 ELNTGGDFDNAISGS
+1465 
-1480 GQVVKSGDGAL
+1480 
-1491 TLSGANSYS
+1491 
-1500 GATTISGGTL
+1500 
-1510 IAANVNALGTGA
+1510 
-1522 IDNRA
+1522 
-1527 SLLLDAS
+1527 
-1534 GQFTVTDLT
+1534 
-1543 TESGGNTEIG
+1543 
-1553 AGSTLQATTLTQKSD
+1553 
-1568 STLTINLNSNTVDP
+1568 
-1582 VIHAASQ
+1582 
-1589 VSLAGTLDIT
+1589 
-1599 GVGDVLDSDPASTDD
+1599 
-1614 LDTFTLIASDK
+1614 
-1625 TIAGDFEK
+1625 
-1633 LTVAGMDADLADFI
+1633 
-1647 TVDGRID
+1647 
-1654 DTGKQYELTTALTW
+1654 
-1668 YADRDDAVT
+1668 
-1677 DAHGTFNLT
+1677 
-1686 NADGS
+1686 
-1691 FAVNTVLENVDATLD
+1691 
-1706 PASAT
+1706 
-1711 GWDGTSLI
+1711 
-1719 KQGAGTLIL
+1719 
-1728 NAENTYTGGTT
+1728 
-1739 ISGGTLVATNV
+1739 
-1750 DALGSGDV
+1750 
-1758 TDDATLELNTGGTFD
+1758 LNTGGTFD

-1814 DALGS
+1814 EALGS
-1819 GDVTNNATLEMN
+1819 GDVTDDATLELN
-1831 TGGDFINNIGGTG
+1831 TGGTFDNAISGSGQ
-1844 RVEKSGDDTLTLSGS
+1844 VVKSGDETLTLSGT
-1859 NTYTGGT
+1859 NTYSGGTLISGGTLVASNVEALGTGDVTNDAVLELNTGGTFDNAISGSGQVVKSGDKMLTLSGANSYSGGT

-1888 NATLELNTGGTFDN
+1888 NATLELNTGGDFTN
-1902 AISGSGQVVKSG
+1902 NISGSGQVVKSG
-1914 DDVLTLSGANSYSGG
+1914 DK
-1929 TLISGGTLVANNVE
+1929 
-1943 ALGTGDVT
+1943 
-1951 DNATLEM
+1951 M
-1958 NTGGDFINNIGG
+1958 
-1970 TGRVEKSGDDAL
+1970 L

-1999 TLIAT
+1999 M
-2004 SVDALGS
+2004 
-2011 GDVTNNAVLELNT
+2011 
-2024 GGDFINNIGGTG
+2024 
-2036 RVEKSGDET
+2036 
-2045 LTLSGS
+2045 
-2051 NTYTGGTLISGGTLV
+2051 
-2066 ATNVEAL
+2066 
-2073 GTGDVTDNAVLE
+2073 
-2085 LNTGGDFINNI
+2085 
-2096 GGTGRVEKSGDDT
+2096 
-2109 LTLSG
+2109 
-2114 SNSYTGG
+2114 
-2121 TLISS
+2121 
-2126 GTLVATNVDALG
+2126 
-2138 SGDVTDNATLELNT
+2138 
-2152 GGDFTNNISGSG
+2152 
-2164 QVVKSGDETLTLSG
+2164 
-2178 SNTYT
+2178 
-2183 GGTTI
+2183 
-2188 NDGTLVATSV
+2188 
-2198 EALGSGD
+2198 
-2205 VTNDAVLAL
+2205 
-2214 NTGGDFANNI
+2214 
-2224 GGTGSVV
+2224 
-2231 KSGDETLTLSG
+2231 
-2242 TNSYTGGT
+2242 
-2250 TISGGTL
+2250 
-2257 VATNVE
+2257 
-2263 ALGTGD
+2263 
-2269 VTNNATLELN
+2269 
-2279 TGGDFTNNISGNGQV
+2279 
-2294 VKSGDDTL
+2294 
-2302 TFSGSNTY
+2302 
-2310 TGGTTI
+2310 
-2316 NDGTLVA
+2316 LVA

-2373 YTGSTLIS
+2373 YTGGTLIS

-2430 TLSGSNSYT
+2430 TLSGTNSYT
-2439 GGTLIS
+2439 GGTTIS
-2445 SGTLVATN
+2445 GGTLVATN
-2453 VDALGSGD
+2453 VEALGTGD
-2461 VTDNAT
+2461 VTNNAT
-2467 LELNTGGTF
+2467 LELNTGGDFT
-2476 DNAISGSGQV
+2476 NNISGSGQV

-2562 ANSYTGGTTISGGTL
+2562 ANSYTGGTLISGGTL
-2577 VASNVEALGSGD
+2577 VASNVNALGSGD

-2607 NLTTHDNAITAI
+2607 NLTTHDNATTAI

-2638 AVHLIDSNSGA
+2638 AVHLIGSNSGA

-2769 NPDSATYWDGKS
+2769 NPDSATDWDGKS

-2979 DDVPDDG
+2979 DDV
-2986 GEVTPPDD
+2986 PDD

-3331 PNDRVEVKVGIQAN
+3331 PNDRMEVKVGIQAN

>member
-1 MNKTYNIIWN
+1 
-11 AARGMYI
+11 
-18 VTSELARSGSRAIVS
+18 
-33 VSASCAVTLLA
+33 
-44 MDAAPA
+44 
-50 VAEETR
+50 
-56 VSIPSQTT
+56 
-64 TYTLSGAT
+64 
-72 PFVVET
+72 
-78 GNTVATDTATS
+78 
-89 AAIVGDNSNDWD
+89 
-101 LLIESGAVVGSSLT
+101 
-115 DSQAMNL
+115 
-122 DSSTGATSVHNQGTI
+122 
-137 TGSNEDGTIM
+137 
-147 LQNGGSVIND
+147 
-157 ARIENNA
+157 
-164 TYEHD
+164 
-169 PEDIPQEYA
+169 
-178 GVYMLNG
+178 
-185 GSYVS
+185 
-190 SESGVLEGV
+190 
-199 SGVIVQSGE
+199 
-208 AHITNGG
+208 
-215 MINSDGSWRSYG
+215 
-227 VEFRD
+227 
-232 GTYGTIVNTGTIITT
+232 
-247 ASDGSGKIED
+247 
-257 AAIYVHT
+257 
-264 LNDMAVSGSVSVDN
+264 
-278 SGLMQ
+278 
-283 SDFITVALYYGSHFE
+283 
-298 VVNRVGGVITAGNSS
+298 
-313 LVGIK
+313 
-318 STAMELK
+318 MELK

-366 TTTGGGS
+366 TTTGGGA

-413 LNNQAGGAISA
+413 LNNQAGSAISA

-430 NGNGNTISNQGKMTG
+430 NGNGNTITNQGKMTG
-445 VSDGLVLSGNNNIV
+445 VSDGLLISGNNNIV

-495 GISIAGG
+495 GISIASG
-502 NNQVTTESGSTIVAK
+502 NNQVTTESGSAIVAK

-533 GSITATGSSIS
+533 GSITATGSSNS
-544 YGIQYNSGT
+544 YGIQYNSGA

-566 GKGAGDASVYA
+566 GKGVGDASVYA

-640 VTINGSGNTLT
+640 VTISGSGNTLT

-657 GGTNAILINSGSK
+657 GGINAILINSGSK

-770 GGTLGAFN
+770 GGTL
-778 GDIVDNGTLTFNRS
+778 
-792 DAAAYGSVISGSGNV
+792 
-807 IKQGGGEL
+807 
-815 TLSNNNSYSGGTTI
+815 
-829 AEGTL
+829 
-834 TATAGGALGSGN
+834 
-846 IDNRAYLKLDAANAS
+846 
-861 DPFIV
+861 
-866 ADLTTHSGATVEIGA
+866 
-881 GSTLQANTLTQQDG
+881 
-895 STLTADLTATSGPAI
+895 
-910 RAKNVNLDG
+910 
-919 TLNVASPASQE
+919 
-930 PIRSTD
+930 
-936 DLISLAL
+936 
-943 IESDNAIS
+943 
-951 GDFDGITINGNAMN
+951 
-965 PDAFITV
+965 
-972 VGQKNVNDTHYDLV
+972 
-986 ETLTWYADRYNAAI
+986 
-1000 DAHGT
+1000 
-1005 FNLADADDSFTV
+1005 
-1017 NTVLENVDANSG
+1017 
-1029 WNGQSLTKTGAGTLI
+1029 
-1044 LNAENT
+1044 
-1050 YTGGTTISDGTLV
+1050 V

-1070 GTGNVTDNATLE
+1070 G
-1082 LNTGGDFDNAI
+1082 
-1093 SGSGQVVKSGDE
+1093 S
-1105 TLTLSG
+1105 
-1111 SNTYTGGTIISG
+1111 
-1123 GTLVAT
+1123 
-1129 NVEALGTGDVTDNAT
+1129 GDVTDNAT
-1144 LELNTGGDFDNAI
+1144 LELNTGGTFDNVI
-1157 GGTGSVVKSGDK
+1157 SGSGQVVKSGDEM
-1169 TLTLSGANSYTGGTT
+1169 LTLSGANSYTGGTT

-1191 ASNVEALG
+1191 VSNVEALG

-1279 DFDNAISGSG
+1279 DFTNAISGSG

-1315 GTLVATNV
+1315 GTLVATH
-1323 EALGTG
+1323 
-1329 DITDN
+1329 
-1334 ATLEL
+1334 
-1339 NAGGDFTNNIGGTGS
+1339 
-1354 VEKSGDKTLTL
+1354 
-1365 SGTNTYR
+1365 
-1372 GGTLISGGTLVAS
+1372 
-1385 NVEALGSGDVTDN
+1385 
-1398 ATLEMNTGG
+1398 
-1407 DFANNIGGT
+1407 
-1416 GSVVKSGDKTLTLS
+1416 
-1430 GANSYTGGTTISGGT
+1430 
-1445 LVASNVEALGTG
+1445 
-1457 NVTDNATL
+1457 
-1465 ELNTGGDFDNAISGS
+1465 
-1480 GQVVKSGDGAL
+1480 
-1491 TLSGANSYS
+1491 
-1500 GATTISGGTL
+1500 
-1510 IAANVNALGTGA
+1510 VNALGTGA

-1543 TESGGNTEIG
+1543 TESGGTTEIG

-1568 STLTINLNSNTVDP
+1568 STLTINLDSNTVDP

-1599 GVGDVLDSDPASTDD
+1599 GIGDVLDSDPASTDD

-1782 VKSGDDVLTLSGAN
+1782 VKSGDETLTLSGTNSYTGGTTISGGTLVATNVEALGSGDVTDDATLELNTGGTFSNTISGSGQVVKSGDDVLTLSGTN

-1814 DALGS
+1814 EALGT
-1819 GDVTNNATLEMN
+1819 GDVTDDAVLELN
-1831 TGGDFINNIGGTG
+1831 TGGDFDNAISGSGQ
-1844 RVEKSGDDTLTLSGS
+1844 VVKSGDETLTLSGSNTYTGGTTISGGTLVASNVEALGTGDVTDNAVLELNTGGDFDNAISGSGQVVKSGDETLTLSGS

-1929 TLISGGTLVANNVE
+1929 TLIS
-1943 ALGTGDVT
+1943 D
-1951 DNATLEM
+1951 
-1958 NTGGDFINNIGG
+1958 
-1970 TGRVEKSGDDAL
+1970 
-1982 TLSGS
+1982 
-1987 NTYTGGTTINDG
+1987 
-1999 TLIAT
+1999 
-2004 SVDALGS
+2004 
-2011 GDVTNNAVLELNT
+2011 
-2024 GGDFINNIGGTG
+2024 
-2036 RVEKSGDET
+2036 
-2045 LTLSGS
+2045 
-2051 NTYTGGTLISGGTLV
+2051 
-2066 ATNVEAL
+2066 
-2073 GTGDVTDNAVLE
+2073 
-2085 LNTGGDFINNI
+2085 
-2096 GGTGRVEKSGDDT
+2096 
-2109 LTLSG
+2109 
-2114 SNSYTGG
+2114 
-2121 TLISS
+2121 
-2126 GTLVATNVDALG
+2126 
-2138 SGDVTDNATLELNT
+2138 
-2152 GGDFTNNISGSG
+2152 
-2164 QVVKSGDETLTLSG
+2164 
-2178 SNTYT
+2178 
-2183 GGTTI
+2183 
-2188 NDGTLVATSV
+2188 
-2198 EALGSGD
+2198 
-2205 VTNDAVLAL
+2205 
-2214 NTGGDFANNI
+2214 
-2224 GGTGSVV
+2224 
-2231 KSGDETLTLSG
+2231 
-2242 TNSYTGGT
+2242 
-2250 TISGGTL
+2250 
-2257 VATNVE
+2257 
-2263 ALGTGD
+2263 
-2269 VTNNATLELN
+2269 
-2279 TGGDFTNNISGNGQV
+2279 
-2294 VKSGDDTL
+2294 
-2302 TFSGSNTY
+2302 
-2310 TGGTTI
+2310 
-2316 NDGTLVA
+2316 
-2323 TSVEALGSGDVT
+2323 
-2335 NDAVLALNTG
+2335 
-2345 GDFANNIGGTGSV
+2345 
-2358 VKSGDET
+2358 
-2365 LTLSGSNT
+2365 
-2373 YTGSTLIS
+2373 
-2381 SGTLVAN
+2381 
-2388 DVNALGTGDVT
+2388 
-2399 DNATLMLNTGGDF
+2399 
-2412 INNIGGTGRVEKS
+2412 
-2425 GDDTL
+2425 
-2430 TLSGSNSYT
+2430 
-2439 GGTLIS
+2439 
-2445 SGTLVATN
+2445 
-2453 VDALGSGD
+2453 
-2461 VTDNAT
+2461 
-2467 LELNTGGTF
+2467 
-2476 DNAISGSGQV
+2476 
-2486 VKSGDETLTLSGANS
+2486 
-2501 YTGGTLI
+2501 
-2508 SSGTLV
+2508 
-2514 ANDVNALGTGDVTD
+2514 
-2528 NAVLELNTGG
+2528 
-2538 DFDNAISGSGQVVK
+2538 
-2552 SGDETLTLSG
+2552 
-2562 ANSYTGGTTISGGTL
+2562 GTL

-2607 NLTTHDNAITAI
+2607 NLTTHDNATTAI

-2638 AVHLIDSNSGA
+2638 AVHLTDSNSGA
-2649 IVTADHANLGGT
+2649 IVTADRANLGGT
-2661 LDITGIGNVAKSW
+2661 LDITGIGNVTKSW

-2681 TLIDTDSAINSD
+2681 TLIDTDSAIDSD

-2769 NPDSATYWDGKS
+2769 NPDSATDWDGKS

-2831 AAFGGHNSTVN
+2831 AAFGGHNATVN

-2950 RLYKG
+2950 TLYKG

-2986 GEVTPPDD
+2986 GDVTPPDDGGDVTPPDDGGDVTPPDDGGDVTPPDD

-3002 DGGEVTPPDD
+3002 DGGD
-3012 GGEVT
+3012 
-3017 PPDDGGEVTPP
+3017 
-3028 DDDGEVTPP
+3028 VTPP

-3055 DGGDV
+3055 NGGGDV
-3060 TPVAPQYRADI
+3060 TPVTPQYRADI
-3071 GVYLGNQWMARNLQ
+3071 GAYLGNQWMARNLQ

-3094 SQYRSADGSIWMR
+3094 SQYRSADGSVWMR

-3166 GADGSQFSANGSVD
+3166 GSDGSQFSANGSVD

-3209 AYNNS
+3209 TYNNS

-3267 VIDDGGTRISGQND
+3267 VIDDGGTRISGQSD

>member
-78 GNTVATDTATS
+78 GNTVATDIATS

-122 DSSTGATSVHNQGTI
+122 DSLTGATSVHNQGTI
-137 TGSNEDGTIM
+137 TGSNEDGTIL

-157 ARIENNA
+157 GRIENSA

-169 PEDIPQEYA
+169 PQDIPQEYA

-283 SDFITVALYYGSHFE
+283 SDFITVALYHGSHFE

-366 TTTGGGS
+366 TTTGGGA

-413 LNNQAGGAISA
+413 LNNQAGSAISA

-430 NGNGNTISNQGKMTG
+430 NGNGNTITNQGKMTG
-445 VSDGLVLSGNNNIV
+445 VSDGLLISGNNNIV

-495 GISIAGG
+495 GISIASG
-502 NNQVTTESGSTIVAK
+502 NNQVTTESGSAIVAK

-533 GSITATGSSIS
+533 GSITATGSSNS
-544 YGIQYNSGT
+544 YGIQYNSGA

-566 GKGAGDASVYA
+566 GKGVGDASVYA

-610 GSITANTAVQLNGNN
+610 GSISANTAVQFHGNN
-625 NTLANAGAILGDTNG
+625 NKLANAGAISGDTNG
-640 VTINGSGNTLT
+640 VTISGSGNTLT
-651 SQGKIT
+651 NQGKIT

-807 IKQGGGEL
+807 VKQGGGEL

-846 IDNRAYLKLDAANAS
+846 IDNRAYLKLDAASAS

-1050 YTGGTTISDGTLV
+1050 YTGGTLISDGTLV
-1063 ATNVEAL
+1063 ASNVEAL
-1070 GTGNVTDNATLE
+1070 GTGDITDNAVLE

-1289 QVVKSGDETLTL
+1289 QVVKSGD
-1301 SGANSYTGG
+1301 
-1310 TTISG
+1310 
-1315 GTLVATNV
+1315 
-1323 EALGTG
+1323 
-1329 DITDN
+1329 
-1334 ATLEL
+1334 
-1339 NAGGDFTNNIGGTGS
+1339 
-1354 VEKSGDKTLTL
+1354 KT
-1365 SGTNTYR
+1365 
-1372 GGTLISGGTLVAS
+1372 
-1385 NVEALGSGDVTDN
+1385 
-1398 ATLEMNTGG
+1398 
-1407 DFANNIGGT
+1407 
-1416 GSVVKSGDKTLTLS
+1416 
-1430 GANSYTGGTTISGGT
+1430 
-1445 LVASNVEALGTG
+1445 
-1457 NVTDNATL
+1457 
-1465 ELNTGGDFDNAISGS
+1465 
-1480 GQVVKSGDGAL
+1480 L

-1510 IAANVNALGTGA
+1510 IATHVNALGTGA

-1568 STLTINLNSNTVDP
+1568 STLTINLNGNTVDP

-1782 VKSGDDVLTLSGAN
+1782 VKSGDKMLTLSGAN
-1796 SYSGGT
+1796 SYS
-1802 LISDGT
+1802 
-1808 LVASNV
+1808 
-1814 DALGS
+1814 
-1819 GDVTNNATLEMN
+1819 
-1831 TGGDFINNIGGTG
+1831 
-1844 RVEKSGDDTLTLSGS
+1844 
-1859 NTYTGGT
+1859 GGT

-1888 NATLELNTGGTFDN
+1888 NATLALNTGGDFTNNISGSGQVVKSGDDTLTLSGANSYTGGTTISGGTLVATNVDALGTGDVTNSSTLELNTGGTFDN
-1902 AISGSGQVVKSG
+1902 AISGSGQVV
-1914 DDVLTLSGANSYSGG
+1914 
-1929 TLISGGTLVANNVE
+1929 
-1943 ALGTGDVT
+1943 
-1951 DNATLEM
+1951 
-1958 NTGGDFINNIGG
+1958 
-1970 TGRVEKSGDDAL
+1970 
-1982 TLSGS
+1982 
-1987 NTYTGGTTINDG
+1987 
-1999 TLIAT
+1999 
-2004 SVDALGS
+2004 
-2011 GDVTNNAVLELNT
+2011 
-2024 GGDFINNIGGTG
+2024 
-2036 RVEKSGDET
+2036 KSGDET

-2066 ATNVEAL
+2066 ATNVDAL
-2073 GTGDVTDNAVLE
+2073 GT
-2085 LNTGGDFINNI
+2085 
-2096 GGTGRVEKSGDDT
+2096 
-2109 LTLSG
+2109 
-2114 SNSYTGG
+2114 
-2121 TLISS
+2121 
-2126 GTLVATNVDALG
+2126 
-2138 SGDVTDNATLELNT
+2138 
-2152 GGDFTNNISGSG
+2152 
-2164 QVVKSGDETLTLSG
+2164 
-2178 SNTYT
+2178 
-2183 GGTTI
+2183 
-2188 NDGTLVATSV
+2188 
-2198 EALGSGD
+2198 
-2205 VTNDAVLAL
+2205 
-2214 NTGGDFANNI
+2214 
-2224 GGTGSVV
+2224 
-2231 KSGDETLTLSG
+2231 
-2242 TNSYTGGT
+2242 
-2250 TISGGTL
+2250 
-2257 VATNVE
+2257 
-2263 ALGTGD
+2263 
-2269 VTNNATLELN
+2269 
-2279 TGGDFTNNISGNGQV
+2279 
-2294 VKSGDDTL
+2294 
-2302 TFSGSNTY
+2302 
-2310 TGGTTI
+2310 
-2316 NDGTLVA
+2316 
-2323 TSVEALGSGDVT
+2323 
-2335 NDAVLALNTG
+2335 
-2345 GDFANNIGGTGSV
+2345 
-2358 VKSGDET
+2358 
-2365 LTLSGSNT
+2365 
-2373 YTGSTLIS
+2373 
-2381 SGTLVAN
+2381 
-2388 DVNALGTGDVT
+2388 
-2399 DNATLMLNTGGDF
+2399 
-2412 INNIGGTGRVEKS
+2412 
-2425 GDDTL
+2425 
-2430 TLSGSNSYT
+2430 
-2439 GGTLIS
+2439 
-2445 SGTLVATN
+2445 
-2453 VDALGSGD
+2453 GD

-2486 VKSGDETLTLSGANS
+2486 VKSGDDTLTLSGANS

-2508 SSGTLV
+2508 SGGTLV
-2514 ANDVNALGTGDVTD
+2514 ATSVEALGSGDVTD

-2538 DFDNAISGSGQVVK
+2538 TFDNAISGSGQVVK
-2552 SGDETLTLSG
+2552 SGDKTLTLSG

-2638 AVHLIDSNSGA
+2638 AVHLTDSNSGA
-2649 IVTADHANLGGT
+2649 IVTADRANLGGT

-2681 TLIDTDSAINSD
+2681 TLIDSDSAIDSD

-2831 AAFGGHNSTVN
+2831 AAFGGHNATVN
-2842 GHVNNQG
+2842 GHVNNLG
-2849 SLYFVDTFTV
+2849 NLYFVDTFTV

-3289 VRVDG
+3289 MRVDG

>member
-72 PFVVET
+72 PFVVEA
-78 GNTVATDTATS
+78 GNTIATDTAAS

-101 LLIESGAVVGSSLT
+101 LLIESGAVVGSSLI

-122 DSSTGATSVHNQGTI
+122 DSLTGATSVHNQGTI
-137 TGSNEDGTIM
+137 TGSSADGTIL

-157 ARIENNA
+157 GRIENSAIYVHNLDLGA
-164 TYEHD
+164 
-169 PEDIPQEYA
+169 PEIDAAI
-178 GVYMLNG
+178 YMLNG

-190 SESGVLEGV
+190 SENGVLKGV

-208 AHITNGG
+208 VHITNGG
-215 MINSDGSWRSYG
+215 TINSDGSWRSYG
-227 VEFRD
+227 VELR
-232 GTYGTIVNTGTIITT
+232 GGAYGTIVNTGTIITT
-247 ASDGSGKIED
+247 ASDGSGEIED
-257 AAIYVHT
+257 AAIYAHT
-264 LNDMAVSGSVSVDN
+264 FDDIAAGDYVSVDN
-278 SGLMQ
+278 SGLLQ
-283 SDFITVALYYGSHFE
+283 SDFIAVALYHGAHFE
-298 VVNRVGGVITAGNSS
+298 VINRAGGVITAGNSS
-313 LVGIK
+313 LVGIQ
-318 STAMELK
+318 SAAMELK
-325 VGVDNLVTNDGTI
+325 AGANNLVTNDGTI

-366 TTTGGGS
+366 TTTGGGA

-430 NGNGNTISNQGKMTG
+430 NGNGNTITNQGKMTG
-445 VSDGLVLSGNNNIV
+445 VSDGLLISGNNNIV

-485 SGSKITATST
+485 SGSKITTTST

-502 NNQVTTESGSTIVAK
+502 NNQITTESGSAIVAK

-544 YGIQYNSGT
+544 YGIHYYSGT

-610 GSITANTAVQLNGNN
+610 GSITANTAVQFHGNN

-640 VTINGSGNTLT
+640 VTISGSGNTLT
-651 SQGKIT
+651 NQGKIT

-770 GGTLGAFN
+770 SGTLGTFN

-807 IKQGGGEL
+807 VKQGGGEL

-846 IDNRAYLKLDAANAS
+846 IDNRAYLKLDAASAS

-1050 YTGGTTISDGTLV
+1050 YTGGTTISEGTLV
-1063 ATNVEAL
+1063 ANNVEAL

-1093 SGSGQVVKSGDE
+1093 SGSGQ
-1105 TLTLSG
+1105 
-1111 SNTYTGGTIISG
+1111 
-1123 GTLVAT
+1123 
-1129 NVEALGTGDVTDNAT
+1129 
-1144 LELNTGGDFDNAI
+1144 
-1157 GGTGSVVKSGDK
+1157 VVKSGDK

-1199 SGDVTDNA
+1199 SGDITD
-1207 TLELNTGG
+1207 
-1215 DFANNIGGTGSVVK
+1215 
-1229 SGDKTLT
+1229 
-1236 LSGTNSYTGGTT
+1236 
-1248 ISGGTLVANNVEALG
+1248 
-1263 TGDVTNNA
+1263 NA

-1301 SGANSYTGG
+1301 SGTNTYTGG

-1315 GTLVATNV
+1315 GTLIATH
-1323 EALGTG
+1323 
-1329 DITDN
+1329 
-1334 ATLEL
+1334 
-1339 NAGGDFTNNIGGTGS
+1339 
-1354 VEKSGDKTLTL
+1354 
-1365 SGTNTYR
+1365 
-1372 GGTLISGGTLVAS
+1372 
-1385 NVEALGSGDVTDN
+1385 
-1398 ATLEMNTGG
+1398 
-1407 DFANNIGGT
+1407 
-1416 GSVVKSGDKTLTLS
+1416 
-1430 GANSYTGGTTISGGT
+1430 
-1445 LVASNVEALGTG
+1445 
-1457 NVTDNATL
+1457 
-1465 ELNTGGDFDNAISGS
+1465 
-1480 GQVVKSGDGAL
+1480 
-1491 TLSGANSYS
+1491 
-1500 GATTISGGTL
+1500 
-1510 IAANVNALGTGA
+1510 VNALGTGA

-1534 GQFTVTDLT
+1534 GQFAVTDLT

-1568 STLTINLNSNTVDP
+1568 STLTINLNSNTADP

-1706 PASAT
+1706 PDSAT

-1728 NAENTYTGGTT
+1728 NAENTYTVGTT

-1782 VKSGDDVLTLSGAN
+1782 VKSGDKMLTLSGTN

-1802 LISDGT
+1802 LISGGT
-1808 LVASNV
+1808 LVATNV

-1819 GDVTNNATLEMN
+1819 GDVT
-1831 TGGDFINNIGGTG
+1831 
-1844 RVEKSGDDTLTLSGS
+1844 DD
-1859 NTYTGGT
+1859 
-1866 LISDGTLVASNVE
+1866 
-1879 ALGTGDVTN
+1879 
-1888 NATLELNTGGTFDN
+1888 ATLELNTGGTFDN

-1914 DDVLTLSGANSYSGG
+1914 DDTLTLSGSNTYTGG
-1929 TLISGGTLVANNVE
+1929 TIISGGTLVASNVE

-1951 DNATLEM
+1951 NDAVLEL
-1958 NTGGDFINNIGG
+1958 NTGGDFDNAISGSG
-1970 TGRVEKSGDDAL
+1970 QVVKSGDETL

-2011 GDVTNNAVLELNT
+2011 GDVT
-2024 GGDFINNIGGTG
+2024 
-2036 RVEKSGDET
+2036 
-2045 LTLSGS
+2045 
-2051 NTYTGGTLISGGTLV
+2051 
-2066 ATNVEAL
+2066 
-2073 GTGDVTDNAVLE
+2073 DNAVLE
-2085 LNTGGDFINNI
+2085 LN
-2096 GGTGRVEKSGDDT
+2096 
-2109 LTLSG
+2109 
-2114 SNSYTGG
+2114 
-2121 TLISS
+2121 
-2126 GTLVATNVDALG
+2126 
-2138 SGDVTDNATLELNT
+2138 
-2152 GGDFTNNISGSG
+2152 
-2164 QVVKSGDETLTLSG
+2164 
-2178 SNTYT
+2178 
-2183 GGTTI
+2183 
-2188 NDGTLVATSV
+2188 
-2198 EALGSGD
+2198 
-2205 VTNDAVLAL
+2205 
-2214 NTGGDFANNI
+2214 
-2224 GGTGSVV
+2224 
-2231 KSGDETLTLSG
+2231 
-2242 TNSYTGGT
+2242 
-2250 TISGGTL
+2250 
-2257 VATNVE
+2257 
-2263 ALGTGD
+2263 
-2269 VTNNATLELN
+2269 
-2279 TGGDFTNNISGNGQV
+2279 
-2294 VKSGDDTL
+2294 
-2302 TFSGSNTY
+2302 
-2310 TGGTTI
+2310 
-2316 NDGTLVA
+2316 
-2323 TSVEALGSGDVT
+2323 
-2335 NDAVLALNTG
+2335 
-2345 GDFANNIGGTGSV
+2345 
-2358 VKSGDET
+2358 
-2365 LTLSGSNT
+2365 
-2373 YTGSTLIS
+2373 
-2381 SGTLVAN
+2381 
-2388 DVNALGTGDVT
+2388 
-2399 DNATLMLNTGGDF
+2399 
-2412 INNIGGTGRVEKS
+2412 
-2425 GDDTL
+2425 
-2430 TLSGSNSYT
+2430 
-2439 GGTLIS
+2439 
-2445 SGTLVATN
+2445 
-2453 VDALGSGD
+2453 
-2461 VTDNAT
+2461 
-2467 LELNTGGTF
+2467 
-2476 DNAISGSGQV
+2476 
-2486 VKSGDETLTLSGANS
+2486 
-2501 YTGGTLI
+2501 
-2508 SSGTLV
+2508 
-2514 ANDVNALGTGDVTD
+2514 
-2528 NAVLELNTGG
+2528 
-2538 DFDNAISGSGQVVK
+2538 
-2552 SGDETLTLSG
+2552 
-2562 ANSYTGGTTISGGTL
+2562 
-2577 VASNVEALGSGD
+2577 
-2589 IDNYASLQLNA
+2589 
-2600 SGQFVTA
+2600 
-2607 NLTTHDNAITAI
+2607 
-2619 GAGSALRA
+2619 
-2627 NTLTQEANSTL
+2627 
-2638 AVHLIDSNSGA
+2638 
-2649 IVTADHANLGGT
+2649 
-2661 LDITGIGNVAKSW
+2661 
-2674 TRDAYAY
+2674 
-2681 TLIDTDSAINSD
+2681 
-2693 FAQFT
+2693 
-2698 VAGMDAKQVDFL
+2698 
-2710 TVDGRVNADDD
+2710 
-2721 TRYDV
+2721 
-2726 TASLSW
+2726 
-2732 YADSDNAATDAHGTF
+2732 
-2747 TLSEQGHSFT
+2747 
-2757 LNTALTDVDATL
+2757 
-2769 NPDSATYWDGKS
+2769 
-2781 LIKRGAGTLIL
+2781 
-2792 GAQNTYSGDTDV
+2792 
-2804 QEGALWLAETA
+2804 
-2815 TIGSA
+2815 
-2820 GSAQAVNIAAN
+2820 
-2831 AAFGGHNSTVN
+2831 
-2842 GHVNNQG
+2842 
-2849 SLYFVDTFTV
+2849 
-2859 NGDVVNSSAMIS
+2859 
-2871 GSDQPN
+2871 
-2877 NTLTIA
+2877 
-2883 GNYTGNDGHL
+2883 
-2893 YLNTQLGDDSS
+2893 
-2904 PTDKLIVTGD
+2904 
-2914 TAGSTTLHITN
+2914 
-2925 VNGLG
+2925 
-2930 AQTVNGIEVIEVGG
+2930 
-2944 QSDGDF
+2944 
-2950 RLYKG
+2950 
-2955 HVDIN
+2955 
-2960 AWTYTLKQDGG
+2960 
-2971 DWYLRSES
+2971 
-2979 DDVPDDG
+2979 
-2986 GEVTPPDD
+2986 
-2994 GGEVTPPD
+2994 
-3002 DGGEVTPPDD
+3002 
-3012 GGEVT
+3012 
-3017 PPDDGGEVTPP
+3017 
-3028 DDDGEVTPP
+3028 
-3037 DDGGDITPPDDGG
+3037 
-3050 DITPP
+3050 
-3055 DGGDV
+3055 
-3060 TPVAPQYRADI
+3060 
-3071 GVYLGNQWMARNLQ
+3071 
-3085 MQTLYDREG
+3085 
-3094 SQYRSADGSIWMR
+3094 
-3107 FKAGKAESQAV
+3107 
-3118 NGNVDIDSDYSQF
+3118 
-3131 QLGGDILTWS
+3131 
-3141 DGAQSVTVGL
+3141 
-3151 MGSYINASTDSTGNR
+3151 
-3166 GADGSQFSANGSVD
+3166 
-3180 GYNLGLYAT
+3180 
-3189 WFADAQSHRGAYID
+3189 
-3203 SWYQYG
+3203 
-3209 AYNNS
+3209 
-3214 VDNDGLS
+3214 
-3221 ASRYDSAAHAVSLE
+3221 
-3235 TGYRYDIA
+3235 
-3243 LSNRNTVSLTPQA
+3243 
-3256 QVTWQRYSADT
+3256 
-3267 VIDDGGTRISGQND
+3267 
-3281 DSWTTRLG
+3281 
-3289 VRVDG
+3289 
-3294 KLYKES
+3294 
-3300 GRIQPFM
+3300 
-3307 EVNWLHASDN
+3307 
-3317 ASATFG
+3317 
-3323 DTKVSQDL
+3323 
-3331 PNDRVEVKVGIQAN
+3331 
-3345 VSERLSVYAQAAG
+3345 
-3358 QKGKNDYG
+3358 
-3366 DASFSL
+3366 
-3372 NMRYNW
+3372 

>member
-78 GNTVATDTATS
+78 GNTIATDTAAS

-101 LLIESGAVVGSSLT
+101 LLIESGAVVGSSLI

-122 DSSTGATSVHNQGTI
+122 DSLTGATSVHNQGTI
-137 TGSNEDGTIM
+137 TGSSADGTIL

-157 ARIENNA
+157 GRIENSAIYVHNLDLGA
-164 TYEHD
+164 
-169 PEDIPQEYA
+169 PEIDAAI
-178 GVYMLNG
+178 YMLNG

-190 SESGVLEGV
+190 SENGVLKGV

-208 AHITNGG
+208 VHITNGG
-215 MINSDGSWRSYG
+215 TINSDGSWRSYG
-227 VEFRD
+227 VELR
-232 GTYGTIVNTGTIITT
+232 GGAYGTIVNTGTIITT
-247 ASDGSGKIED
+247 ASDGSGEIED
-257 AAIYVHT
+257 AAIYAHT
-264 LNDMAVSGSVSVDN
+264 FDDIAAGDYVSVDN
-278 SGLMQ
+278 SGLLQ
-283 SDFITVALYYGSHFE
+283 SDFIAVALYHGAHFE
-298 VVNRVGGVITAGNSS
+298 VINRAGGVITAGNRS
-313 LVGIK
+313 LVGIQ
-318 STAMELK
+318 SAAMELK
-325 VGVDNLVTNDGTI
+325 AGVDNLVTNDGTI

-384 DGTVVNNSG
+384 DGTIVNNSG
-393 TMSSTVY
+393 TMSSSVY

-430 NGNGNTISNQGKMTG
+430 NGNGNTITNQGKMTG
-445 VSDGLVLSGNNNIV
+445 VSDGLLISGNNNIV

-495 GISIAGG
+495 GISIASG
-502 NNQVTTESGSTIVAK
+502 NNQVTTESGSAIVAK

-640 VTINGSGNTLT
+640 VTISGSGNTLT
-651 SQGKIT
+651 NQGKIT
-657 GGTNAILINSGSK
+657 GGTNAVLINSGSK
-670 NNTLTLNTGTEISG
+670 NNTLTLNTGTEMSG
-684 SITDDNN
+684 SITDGNN

-745 TLILNGAM
+745 TLIVNGAM

-778 GDIVDNGTLTFNRS
+778 GNIVDNGTLTFNRS

-807 IKQGGGEL
+807 VKQGGGEL

-846 IDNRAYLKLDAANAS
+846 IDNRAYLKLEAASAS

-951 GDFDGITINGNAMN
+951 GDFDDITINGNAMN

-986 ETLTWYADRYNAAI
+986 ETLTWYADRDNAAI

-1063 ATNVEAL
+1063 ANNVEAL

-1105 TLTLSG
+1105 TLALSG
-1111 SNTYTGGTIISG
+1111 INSYTGGTTISG
-1123 GTLVAT
+1123 GTLIAS
-1129 NVEALGTGDVTDNAT
+1129 NVEALGTGDVTDNAV
-1144 LELNTGGDFDNAI
+1144 LELNTGGDFDNNI

-1215 DFANNIGGTGSVVK
+1215 DFDNNIGGTGS
-1229 SGDKTLT
+1229 
-1236 LSGTNSYTGGTT
+1236 
-1248 ISGGTLVANNVEALG
+1248 
-1263 TGDVTNNA
+1263 
-1271 TLELNTGG
+1271 
-1279 DFDNAISGSG
+1279 
-1289 QVVKSGDETLTL
+1289 VVKSGDETLTL

-1315 GTLVATNV
+1315 GTLVAT
-1323 EALGTG
+1323 
-1329 DITDN
+1329 
-1334 ATLEL
+1334 
-1339 NAGGDFTNNIGGTGS
+1339 S
-1354 VEKSGDKTLTL
+1354 VD
-1365 SGTNTYR
+1365 
-1372 GGTLISGGTLVAS
+1372 
-1385 NVEALGSGDVTDN
+1385 ALGSGDVTDN
-1398 ATLEMNTGG
+1398 A
-1407 DFANNIGGT
+1407 
-1416 GSVVKSGDKTLTLS
+1416 V
-1430 GANSYTGGTTISGGT
+1430 
-1445 LVASNVEALGTG
+1445 
-1457 NVTDNATL
+1457 L

-1480 GQVVKSGDGAL
+1480 GQVVKSGDEMLTLSGNNSYTGGTLISGGTLVASNVEALGSGNVTDNATLELNTGGTFDNVISGSGQVVKSGDDALTLSGNNSYTGGTLISDGTLVASNVEALGSGDVTDNATLELNTGGTFDNAISGSGQVVKSGDETLTLSGTNTYTGGTTISGGTLVATNVEALGSGDVTDNAVLELNTGGTFDNVISGSGQVVKSGDEML

-1527 SLLLDAS
+1527 SLLLDAN

-1553 AGSTLQATTLTQKSD
+1553 AGSTLQANTLTQKSD

-1814 DALGS
+1814 
-1819 GDVTNNATLEMN
+1819 
-1831 TGGDFINNIGGTG
+1831 
-1844 RVEKSGDDTLTLSGS
+1844 
-1859 NTYTGGT
+1859 
-1866 LISDGTLVASNVE
+1866 E

-1888 NATLELNTGGTFDN
+1888 DAVLELNTGGDFDN

-1914 DDVLTLSGANSYSGG
+1914 DKTLTLSGTNSYTDG
-1929 TLISGGTLVANNVE
+1929 TLISGGTLVA
-1943 ALGTGDVT
+1943 
-1951 DNATLEM
+1951 
-1958 NTGGDFINNIGG
+1958 
-1970 TGRVEKSGDDAL
+1970 
-1982 TLSGS
+1982 S
-1987 NTYTGGTTINDG
+1987 N
-1999 TLIAT
+1999 
-2004 SVDALGS
+2004 
-2011 GDVTNNAVLELNT
+2011 
-2024 GGDFINNIGGTG
+2024 
-2036 RVEKSGDET
+2036 
-2045 LTLSGS
+2045 
-2051 NTYTGGTLISGGTLV
+2051 
-2066 ATNVEAL
+2066 
-2073 GTGDVTDNAVLE
+2073 
-2085 LNTGGDFINNI
+2085 
-2096 GGTGRVEKSGDDT
+2096 
-2109 LTLSG
+2109 
-2114 SNSYTGG
+2114 
-2121 TLISS
+2121 
-2126 GTLVATNVDALG
+2126 
-2138 SGDVTDNATLELNT
+2138 
-2152 GGDFTNNISGSG
+2152 
-2164 QVVKSGDETLTLSG
+2164 
-2178 SNTYT
+2178 
-2183 GGTTI
+2183 
-2188 NDGTLVATSV
+2188 V

-2205 VTNDAVLAL
+2205 VTND
-2214 NTGGDFANNI
+2214 
-2224 GGTGSVV
+2224 
-2231 KSGDETLTLSG
+2231 
-2242 TNSYTGGT
+2242 
-2250 TISGGTL
+2250 
-2257 VATNVE
+2257 
-2263 ALGTGD
+2263 
-2269 VTNNATLELN
+2269 
-2279 TGGDFTNNISGNGQV
+2279 
-2294 VKSGDDTL
+2294 
-2302 TFSGSNTY
+2302 
-2310 TGGTTI
+2310 
-2316 NDGTLVA
+2316 
-2323 TSVEALGSGDVT
+2323 
-2335 NDAVLALNTG
+2335 
-2345 GDFANNIGGTGSV
+2345 
-2358 VKSGDET
+2358 
-2365 LTLSGSNT
+2365 
-2373 YTGSTLIS
+2373 
-2381 SGTLVAN
+2381 
-2388 DVNALGTGDVT
+2388 
-2399 DNATLMLNTGGDF
+2399 
-2412 INNIGGTGRVEKS
+2412 
-2425 GDDTL
+2425 
-2430 TLSGSNSYT
+2430 
-2439 GGTLIS
+2439 
-2445 SGTLVATN
+2445 
-2453 VDALGSGD
+2453 
-2461 VTDNAT
+2461 
-2467 LELNTGGTF
+2467 
-2476 DNAISGSGQV
+2476 
-2486 VKSGDETLTLSGANS
+2486 
-2501 YTGGTLI
+2501 
-2508 SSGTLV
+2508 
-2514 ANDVNALGTGDVTD
+2514 
-2528 NAVLELNTGG
+2528 AVLELNTGG

-2577 VASNVEALGSGD
+2577 VASNVEALGTGDVTDNAVLELNTGGDFDNAISGSGQVVKSGDETLTLSGTNTYTGGTTISGGTLVATSVDALGTGDVTDDATLELNTGGTFDNTISGSGRVVKSGDGALTLSGANSYSGGTLISDGTLVASNVEALGTGDVTDDATLELNTGGTFDNAISGSGQVVKSGDETLTLSGANSYTGGTLISGGTLVATSVEALGTGDVTDDATLELNTGGDFDNAISGSGNVVKSGADTLTLSGANSYTGGTTISGGTLVASNVEALGSGDVTDNATLEMNTGGDFDNAISGSGQVVKSGDETLTLSGSNTYTGGTTISGGTLVASNVEALGSGD

-2607 NLTTHDNAITAI
+2607 NLTTHDNATTAI

-2638 AVHLIDSNSGA
+2638 AVHLTDSNSGA

-2681 TLIDTDSAINSD
+2681 TLIDSDSAIDSD

-2804 QEGALWLAETA
+2804 QEGTLWLAETA

-2831 AAFGGHNSTVN
+2831 AAFGGHNATVN

-2849 SLYFVDTFTV
+2849 SLYFIDTFTV

-2950 RLYKG
+2950 TLYKG

-2986 GEVTPPDD
+2986 GDVIPPDDGGDVTPPDD
-2994 GGEVTPPD
+2994 GGD
-3002 DGGEVTPPDD
+3002 VTPPDD

-3037 DDGGDITPPDDGG
+3037 DDGGDVTPPDDDG

-3060 TPVAPQYRADI
+3060 TPVTPQYRADI

-3289 VRVDG
+3289 MRVDG

>member
-11 AARGMYI
+11 AARGIYI

-157 ARIENNA
+157 ALIENNA

-247 ASDGSGKIED
+247 ASDGSNKIED

-283 SDFITVALYYGSHFE
+283 SDFITVALYHGSHFE

-366 TTTGGGS
+366 TTTGGGA

-413 LNNQAGGAISA
+413 LNNQAGSAISA

-430 NGNGNTISNQGKMTG
+430 NGNGNTITNQGKMTG
-445 VSDGLVLSGNNNIV
+445 VSDGLLISGNNNIV

-485 SGSKITATST
+485 SGSKITTTST

-502 NNQVTTESGSTIVAK
+502 NNQITTESGSAIVAK

-544 YGIQYNSGT
+544 YGIHYYSGT

-807 IKQGGGEL
+807 VKQGGGEL

-846 IDNRAYLKLDAANAS
+846 IDNRAYLKLDAASAS

-895 STLTADLTATSGPAI
+895 STLTADLTETSGPVI

-951 GDFDGITINGNAMN
+951 GDFDDITINGNAMN

-986 ETLTWYADRYNAAI
+986 ETLTWYADRDNAAI

-1017 NTVLENVDANSG
+1017 NTVLEDVDANSG

-1050 YTGGTTISDGTLV
+1050 YTGSTTISEGTLI

-1082 LNTGGDFDNAI
+1082 M
-1093 SGSGQVVKSGDE
+1093 
-1105 TLTLSG
+1105 
-1111 SNTYTGGTIISG
+1111 
-1123 GTLVAT
+1123 
-1129 NVEALGTGDVTDNAT
+1129 
-1144 LELNTGGDFDNAI
+1144 
-1157 GGTGSVVKSGDK
+1157 
-1169 TLTLSGANSYTGGTT
+1169 
-1184 ISGGTLV
+1184 
-1191 ASNVEALG
+1191 
-1199 SGDVTDNA
+1199 
-1207 TLELNTGG
+1207 
-1215 DFANNIGGTGSVVK
+1215 
-1229 SGDKTLT
+1229 
-1236 LSGTNSYTGGTT
+1236 
-1248 ISGGTLVANNVEALG
+1248 
-1263 TGDVTNNA
+1263 
-1271 TLELNTGG
+1271 NTGG

-1315 GTLVATNV
+1315 GTLVASNV

-1339 NAGGDFTNNIGGTGS
+1339 NAGGDFANNIGGTGS
-1354 VEKSGDKTLTL
+1354 VVKSGDKTLTL
-1365 SGTNTYR
+1365 SGSNTYT
-1372 GGTLISGGTLVAS
+1372 GGTTISGGTLVAS

-1398 ATLEMNTGG
+1398 ATLELSTGG

-1430 GANSYTGGTTISGGT
+1430 GTNS
-1445 LVASNVEALGTG
+1445 
-1457 NVTDNATL
+1457 
-1465 ELNTGGDFDNAISGS
+1465 
-1480 GQVVKSGDGAL
+1480 
-1491 TLSGANSYS
+1491 
-1500 GATTISGGTL
+1500 
-1510 IAANVNALGTGA
+1510 
-1522 IDNRA
+1522 
-1527 SLLLDAS
+1527 
-1534 GQFTVTDLT
+1534 
-1543 TESGGNTEIG
+1543 
-1553 AGSTLQATTLTQKSD
+1553 
-1568 STLTINLNSNTVDP
+1568 
-1582 VIHAASQ
+1582 
-1589 VSLAGTLDIT
+1589 
-1599 GVGDVLDSDPASTDD
+1599 
-1614 LDTFTLIASDK
+1614 
-1625 TIAGDFEK
+1625 
-1633 LTVAGMDADLADFI
+1633 
-1647 TVDGRID
+1647 
-1654 DTGKQYELTTALTW
+1654 
-1668 YADRDDAVT
+1668 
-1677 DAHGTFNLT
+1677 
-1686 NADGS
+1686 
-1691 FAVNTVLENVDATLD
+1691 
-1706 PASAT
+1706 
-1711 GWDGTSLI
+1711 
-1719 KQGAGTLIL
+1719 
-1728 NAENTYTGGTT
+1728 
-1739 ISGGTLVATNV
+1739 
-1750 DALGSGDV
+1750 
-1758 TDDATLELNTGGTFD
+1758 
-1773 NAISGSGQV
+1773 
-1782 VKSGDDVLTLSGAN
+1782 
-1796 SYSGGT
+1796 
-1802 LISDGT
+1802 
-1808 LVASNV
+1808 
-1814 DALGS
+1814 
-1819 GDVTNNATLEMN
+1819 
-1831 TGGDFINNIGGTG
+1831 
-1844 RVEKSGDDTLTLSGS
+1844 
-1859 NTYTGGT
+1859 
-1866 LISDGTLVASNVE
+1866 
-1879 ALGTGDVTN
+1879 
-1888 NATLELNTGGTFDN
+1888 
-1902 AISGSGQVVKSG
+1902 
-1914 DDVLTLSGANSYSGG
+1914 
-1929 TLISGGTLVANNVE
+1929 
-1943 ALGTGDVT
+1943 
-1951 DNATLEM
+1951 
-1958 NTGGDFINNIGG
+1958 
-1970 TGRVEKSGDDAL
+1970 
-1982 TLSGS
+1982 
-1987 NTYTGGTTINDG
+1987 YTGGTTINDG
-1999 TLIAT
+1999 TLVAT
-2004 SVDALGS
+2004 S
-2011 GDVTNNAVLELNT
+2011 
-2024 GGDFINNIGGTG
+2024 
-2036 RVEKSGDET
+2036 
-2045 LTLSGS
+2045 
-2051 NTYTGGTLISGGTLV
+2051 
-2066 ATNVEAL
+2066 
-2073 GTGDVTDNAVLE
+2073 
-2085 LNTGGDFINNI
+2085 
-2096 GGTGRVEKSGDDT
+2096 
-2109 LTLSG
+2109 
-2114 SNSYTGG
+2114 
-2121 TLISS
+2121 
-2126 GTLVATNVDALG
+2126 VDALG

-2152 GGDFTNNISGSG
+2152 SGTFDNVISGSG
-2164 QVVKSGDETLTLSG
+2164 QVVKSGD
-2178 SNTYT
+2178 
-2183 GGTTI
+2183 
-2188 NDGTLVATSV
+2188 
-2198 EALGSGD
+2198 
-2205 VTNDAVLAL
+2205 DA
-2214 NTGGDFANNI
+2214 
-2224 GGTGSVV
+2224 
-2231 KSGDETLTLSG
+2231 
-2242 TNSYTGGT
+2242 
-2250 TISGGTL
+2250 
-2257 VATNVE
+2257 
-2263 ALGTGD
+2263 
-2269 VTNNATLELN
+2269 
-2279 TGGDFTNNISGNGQV
+2279 
-2294 VKSGDDTL
+2294 
-2302 TFSGSNTY
+2302 
-2310 TGGTTI
+2310 
-2316 NDGTLVA
+2316 
-2323 TSVEALGSGDVT
+2323 
-2335 NDAVLALNTG
+2335 
-2345 GDFANNIGGTGSV
+2345 
-2358 VKSGDET
+2358 
-2365 LTLSGSNT
+2365 
-2373 YTGSTLIS
+2373 
-2381 SGTLVAN
+2381 
-2388 DVNALGTGDVT
+2388 
-2399 DNATLMLNTGGDF
+2399 
-2412 INNIGGTGRVEKS
+2412 
-2425 GDDTL
+2425 
-2430 TLSGSNSYT
+2430 
-2439 GGTLIS
+2439 
-2445 SGTLVATN
+2445 
-2453 VDALGSGD
+2453 
-2461 VTDNAT
+2461 
-2467 LELNTGGTF
+2467 
-2476 DNAISGSGQV
+2476 
-2486 VKSGDETLTLSGANS
+2486 
-2501 YTGGTLI
+2501 
-2508 SSGTLV
+2508 
-2514 ANDVNALGTGDVTD
+2514 
-2528 NAVLELNTGG
+2528 
-2538 DFDNAISGSGQVVK
+2538 
-2552 SGDETLTLSG
+2552 LTLSG

-2607 NLTTHDNAITAI
+2607 NLTTHDNATTAI

-2638 AVHLIDSNSGA
+2638 AVHLTDSNSGA
-2649 IVTADHANLGGT
+2649 IVTADRANLGGT
-2661 LDITGIGNVAKSW
+2661 LDITGIGNVTKSW
-2674 TRDAYAY
+2674 TRDAYSY
-2681 TLIDTDSAINSD
+2681 TLIDTDSAIDSD

-2698 VAGMDAKQVDFL
+2698 VAGIDAKQVDFL

-2732 YADSDNAATDAHGTF
+2732 YADSDNAATNAHGTF

-2781 LIKRGAGTLIL
+2781 LIKRGAGTLTL

-2831 AAFGGHNSTVN
+2831 AAFGGHNATVN
-2842 GHVNNQG
+2842 GHVNNLG
-2849 SLYFVDTFTV
+2849 NLYFVDTFTV

-2930 AQTVNGIEVIEVGG
+2930 AKTVNGIEVIEVGG

-2950 RLYKG
+2950 TLYKG

-2994 GGEVTPPD
+2994 GGDITPPD

>member
-1 MNKTYNIIWN
+1 
-11 AARGMYI
+11 
-18 VTSELARSGSRAIVS
+18 
-33 VSASCAVTLLA
+33 
-44 MDAAPA
+44 
-50 VAEETR
+50 
-56 VSIPSQTT
+56 
-64 TYTLSGAT
+64 
-72 PFVVET
+72 
-78 GNTVATDTATS
+78 
-89 AAIVGDNSNDWD
+89 
-101 LLIESGAVVGSSLT
+101 
-115 DSQAMNL
+115 
-122 DSSTGATSVHNQGTI
+122 
-137 TGSNEDGTIM
+137 
-147 LQNGGSVIND
+147 
-157 ARIENNA
+157 
-164 TYEHD
+164 
-169 PEDIPQEYA
+169 
-178 GVYMLNG
+178 
-185 GSYVS
+185 
-190 SESGVLEGV
+190 
-199 SGVIVQSGE
+199 
-208 AHITNGG
+208 
-215 MINSDGSWRSYG
+215 
-227 VEFRD
+227 
-232 GTYGTIVNTGTIITT
+232 
-247 ASDGSGKIED
+247 
-257 AAIYVHT
+257 
-264 LNDMAVSGSVSVDN
+264 
-278 SGLMQ
+278 
-283 SDFITVALYYGSHFE
+283 
-298 VVNRVGGVITAGNSS
+298 
-313 LVGIK
+313 
-318 STAMELK
+318 
-325 VGVDNLVTNDGTI
+325 
-338 SAYGTANTYGIHYG
+338 
-352 ESTSGGVITNTGSI
+352 
-366 TTTGGGS
+366 
-373 GDASV
+373 
-378 YVHGNG
+378 
-384 DGTVVNNSG
+384 
-393 TMSSTVY
+393 
-400 GVYLDSAR
+400 
-408 SKGHT
+408 
-413 LNNQAGGAISA
+413 
-424 NTAVAI
+424 
-430 NGNGNTISNQGKMTG
+430 
-445 VSDGLVLSGNNNIV
+445 
-459 TTSGG
+459 
-464 EISGKNGIRV
+464 
-474 SKGSGN
+474 
-480 QITAK
+480 
-485 SGSKITATST
+485 
-495 GISIAGG
+495 
-502 NNQVTTESGSTIVAK
+502 
-517 DNGILIN
+517 
-524 SGANNVTNG
+524 
-533 GSITATGSSIS
+533 
-544 YGIQYNSGT
+544 
-553 SGTIT
+553 
-558 NTGTITTT
+558 
-566 GKGAGDASVYA
+566 
-577 HGGAVTIN
+577 
-585 NSGTMDSSVFGVY
+585 
-598 VTTGHTLNNLAG
+598 
-610 GSITANTAVQLNGNN
+610 
-625 NTLANAGAILGDTNG
+625 
-640 VTINGSGNTLT
+640 
-651 SQGKIT
+651 
-657 GGTNAILINSGSK
+657 
-670 NNTLTLNTGTEISG
+670 
-684 SITDDNN
+684 
-691 SASANNNL
+691 
-699 ILDGEGT
+699 
-706 LGSSISGLNSV
+706 
-717 TSSGDW
+717 
-723 TLSGATMNLSGTTNS
+723 
-738 ALWVKSG
+738 
-745 TLILNGAM
+745 
-753 TAKGATVDS
+753 
-762 GTTLQIGN
+762 
-770 GGTLGAFN
+770 
-778 GDIVDNGTLTFNRS
+778 
-792 DAAAYGSVISGSGNV
+792 
-807 IKQGGGEL
+807 
-815 TLSNNNSYSGGTTI
+815 
-829 AEGTL
+829 
-834 TATAGGALGSGN
+834 
-846 IDNRAYLKLDAANAS
+846 
-861 DPFIV
+861 
-866 ADLTTHSGATVEIGA
+866 
-881 GSTLQANTLTQQDG
+881 
-895 STLTADLTATSGPAI
+895 
-910 RAKNVNLDG
+910 
-919 TLNVASPASQE
+919 
-930 PIRSTD
+930 
-936 DLISLAL
+936 
-943 IESDNAIS
+943 
-951 GDFDGITINGNAMN
+951 
-965 PDAFITV
+965 
-972 VGQKNVNDTHYDLV
+972 
-986 ETLTWYADRYNAAI
+986 
-1000 DAHGT
+1000 
-1005 FNLADADDSFTV
+1005 
-1017 NTVLENVDANSG
+1017 
-1029 WNGQSLTKTGAGTLI
+1029 
-1044 LNAENT
+1044 
-1050 YTGGTTISDGTLV
+1050 
-1063 ATNVEAL
+1063 
-1070 GTGNVTDNATLE
+1070 
-1082 LNTGGDFDNAI
+1082 
-1093 SGSGQVVKSGDE
+1093 
-1105 TLTLSG
+1105 
-1111 SNTYTGGTIISG
+1111 
-1123 GTLVAT
+1123 
-1129 NVEALGTGDVTDNAT
+1129 DVTDNAT
-1144 LELNTGGDFDNAI
+1144 LELNTGGTFDNVI
-1157 GGTGSVVKSGDK
+1157 SGSGQVVKSGDEM
-1169 TLTLSGANSYTGGTT
+1169 LTLSGANSYTGGTT

-1215 DFANNIGGTGSVVK
+1215 DFDNAISGSGQVVK
-1229 SGDKTLT
+1229 SGDDALT
-1236 LSGTNSYTGGTT
+1236 LSGNNSYTGGTL
-1248 ISGGTLVANNVEALG
+1248 ISDGTLVASNVEALG
-1263 TGDVTNNA
+1263 SGDVTNDA
-1271 TLELNTGG
+1271 VLELNTGG

-1289 QVVKSGDETLTL
+1289 Q
-1301 SGANSYTGG
+1301 
-1310 TTISG
+1310 
-1315 GTLVATNV
+1315 
-1323 EALGTG
+1323 
-1329 DITDN
+1329 
-1334 ATLEL
+1334 
-1339 NAGGDFTNNIGGTGS
+1339 
-1354 VEKSGDKTLTL
+1354 
-1365 SGTNTYR
+1365 
-1372 GGTLISGGTLVAS
+1372 
-1385 NVEALGSGDVTDN
+1385 
-1398 ATLEMNTGG
+1398 
-1407 DFANNIGGT
+1407 
-1416 GSVVKSGDKTLTLS
+1416 VVKSGDKTLTLS

-1445 LVASNVEALGTG
+1445 LVASNVEALGSG
-1457 NVTDNATL
+1457 DITDNATL

-1480 GQVVKSGDGAL
+1480 GQVVKSGDETL
-1491 TLSGANSYS
+1491 TLSGTNTYT
-1500 GATTISGGTL
+1500 GGTTISGGTL
-1510 IAANVNALGTGA
+1510 IATHVNALGTGA

-1534 GQFTVTDLT
+1534 GQFAVTDLT

-1568 STLTINLNSNTVDP
+1568 STLTINLNSNTADP

-1706 PASAT
+1706 PDSAT

-1728 NAENTYTGGTT
+1728 NAENTYTVGTT

-1782 VKSGDDVLTLSGAN
+1782 VKSGDKMLTLSGTN

-1802 LISDGT
+1802 LISGGT
-1808 LVASNV
+1808 LVATNV

-1819 GDVTNNATLEMN
+1819 GDVT
-1831 TGGDFINNIGGTG
+1831 
-1844 RVEKSGDDTLTLSGS
+1844 DD
-1859 NTYTGGT
+1859 
-1866 LISDGTLVASNVE
+1866 
-1879 ALGTGDVTN
+1879 
-1888 NATLELNTGGTFDN
+1888 ATLELNTGGTFDN

-1914 DDVLTLSGANSYSGG
+1914 DDT
-1929 TLISGGTLVANNVE
+1929 
-1943 ALGTGDVT
+1943 
-1951 DNATLEM
+1951 
-1958 NTGGDFINNIGG
+1958 
-1970 TGRVEKSGDDAL
+1970 L

-1987 NTYTGGTTINDG
+1987 NTYTGGTIISGG
-1999 TLIAT
+1999 TLVA
-2004 SVDALGS
+2004 SNVEALGT
-2011 GDVTNNAVLELNT
+2011 GDVTNDAVLELNT
-2024 GGDFINNIGGTG
+2024 GGDFDNAISGSGQ
-2036 RVEKSGDET
+2036 VVKSGDET

-2066 ATNVEAL
+2066 ASNVEALGSGDVTNDAVLELNTGGDFTNAISGSGQVVKSGDETLTLSGANSYTGGTLISGGTLIASNVEAL

-2085 LNTGGDFINNI
+2085 LNTGGDF
-2096 GGTGRVEKSGDDT
+2096 
-2109 LTLSG
+2109 
-2114 SNSYTGG
+2114 
-2121 TLISS
+2121 
-2126 GTLVATNVDALG
+2126 
-2138 SGDVTDNATLELNT
+2138 
-2152 GGDFTNNISGSG
+2152 
-2164 QVVKSGDETLTLSG
+2164 
-2178 SNTYT
+2178 
-2183 GGTTI
+2183 
-2188 NDGTLVATSV
+2188 
-2198 EALGSGD
+2198 
-2205 VTNDAVLAL
+2205 
-2214 NTGGDFANNI
+2214 
-2224 GGTGSVV
+2224 
-2231 KSGDETLTLSG
+2231 
-2242 TNSYTGGT
+2242 
-2250 TISGGTL
+2250 
-2257 VATNVE
+2257 
-2263 ALGTGD
+2263 
-2269 VTNNATLELN
+2269 
-2279 TGGDFTNNISGNGQV
+2279 
-2294 VKSGDDTL
+2294 
-2302 TFSGSNTY
+2302 
-2310 TGGTTI
+2310 
-2316 NDGTLVA
+2316 
-2323 TSVEALGSGDVT
+2323 
-2335 NDAVLALNTG
+2335 
-2345 GDFANNIGGTGSV
+2345 
-2358 VKSGDET
+2358 
-2365 LTLSGSNT
+2365 
-2373 YTGSTLIS
+2373 
-2381 SGTLVAN
+2381 
-2388 DVNALGTGDVT
+2388 
-2399 DNATLMLNTGGDF
+2399 
-2412 INNIGGTGRVEKS
+2412 
-2425 GDDTL
+2425 
-2430 TLSGSNSYT
+2430 
-2439 GGTLIS
+2439 
-2445 SGTLVATN
+2445 
-2453 VDALGSGD
+2453 
-2461 VTDNAT
+2461 
-2467 LELNTGGTF
+2467 

-2486 VKSGDETLTLSGANS
+2486 EKSGDETLTLSGANS

-2538 DFDNAISGSGQVVK
+2538 TFDNAISGSGQVVKSGDETLTLSGSNTYTGGTTINDGTLIATSVDALGSGDVTDNAVLELNTGGDFDNAISGSGQVVK

-2562 ANSYTGGTTISGGTL
+2562 TNSYTDGTLISGGTLVATNLEALGTGDVTNNATLELNTGGTFDNAISGSGQVVKSGDDALTLSGSNTYTGGTTISGGTL
-2577 VASNVEALGSGD
+2577 IATSVDALGSGDVTDNAVLELNTGGTFDNAISGSGQVVKSGDKTLTLSGSNTYTGGTTISGGTLIASNVEALGSGN

-2607 NLTTHDNAITAI
+2607 NLTTHDNATTAI
-2619 GAGSALRA
+2619 GAGSTLRA

-2638 AVHLIDSNSGA
+2638 AVHLTDSNSGA

-2710 TVDGRVNADDD
+2710 TVDGRVNAADD

-2769 NPDSATYWDGKS
+2769 NPDSATDWDGKS

-2831 AAFGGHNSTVN
+2831 AAFGGHNATVN
-2842 GHVNNQG
+2842 GHVNNLG

-2950 RLYKG
+2950 TLYKG

-2986 GEVTPPDD
+2986 GD
-2994 GGEVTPPD
+2994 
-3002 DGGEVTPPDD
+3002 
-3012 GGEVT
+3012 
-3017 PPDDGGEVTPP
+3017 
-3028 DDDGEVTPP
+3028 VTPP
-3037 DDGGDITPPDDGG
+3037 DDGGDVTPPDDGGDVTPPDDGGDVTPPDDGGDVTPPDDDG

-3094 SQYRSADGSIWMR
+3094 SQYRSADGSVWMR

-3289 VRVDG
+3289 MRVDG

>member
-78 GNTVATDTATS
+78 DNTIATDTAAS

-169 PEDIPQEYA
+169 PQDIPQEYA

-247 ASDGSGKIED
+247 ASDGSSKIED

-283 SDFITVALYYGSHFE
+283 SDFITVALYHGSHFE

-366 TTTGGGS
+366 TTTGGGA

-413 LNNQAGGAISA
+413 LNNQAGGVISA
-424 NTAVAI
+424 NTAVAV
-430 NGNGNTISNQGKMTG
+430 NGNGNTITNQGKMTG
-445 VSDGLVLSGNNNIV
+445 VSDGLLISGNNNIV

-502 NNQVTTESGSTIVAK
+502 NNQITTESGSAIVAK

-533 GSITATGSSIS
+533 GSITATGSSNS
-544 YGIQYNSGT
+544 YGIQYNSGA

-566 GKGAGDASVYA
+566 GKGVGDASVYA

-651 SQGKIT
+651 NQGKIT
-657 GGTNAILINSGSK
+657 GGTNAVLINSGSK
-670 NNTLTLNTGTEISG
+670 NNTLTLNTGTEMSG
-684 SITDDNN
+684 SITDGNN

-770 GGTLGAFN
+770 SGTLGAFN

-792 DAAAYGSVISGSGNV
+792 DAAVYGSVISGSGNV
-807 IKQGGGEL
+807 VKQGGGEL

-846 IDNRAYLKLDAANAS
+846 IDNRAYLKLEAASAS

-986 ETLTWYADRYNAAI
+986 ETLTWYADRDNAAI

-1050 YTGGTTISDGTLV
+1050 YTGGTTISDGTLI
-1063 ATNVEAL
+1063 ANNVEAL
-1070 GTGNVTDNATLE
+1070 GSGNVTDNATLE

-1093 SGSGQVVKSGDE
+1093 SGSGQVVKSGD
-1105 TLTLSG
+1105 
-1111 SNTYTGGTIISG
+1111 
-1123 GTLVAT
+1123 
-1129 NVEALGTGDVTDNAT
+1129 
-1144 LELNTGGDFDNAI
+1144 
-1157 GGTGSVVKSGDK
+1157 K
-1169 TLTLSGANSYTGGTT
+1169 TLTLSGINSYTGGTT

-1191 ASNVEALG
+1191 ASNVDALG

-1215 DFANNIGGTGSVVK
+1215 DFANNIGG
-1229 SGDKTLT
+1229 
-1236 LSGTNSYTGGTT
+1236 
-1248 ISGGTLVANNVEALG
+1248 
-1263 TGDVTNNA
+1263 
-1271 TLELNTGG
+1271 
-1279 DFDNAISGSG
+1279 SG
-1289 QVVKSGDETLTL
+1289 QVVKSGDDALTL
-1301 SGANSYTGG
+1301 SGSNTYTGG
-1310 TTISG
+1310 TLISD

-1329 DITDN
+1329 D
-1334 ATLEL
+1334 
-1339 NAGGDFTNNIGGTGS
+1339 
-1354 VEKSGDKTLTL
+1354 
-1365 SGTNTYR
+1365 
-1372 GGTLISGGTLVAS
+1372 
-1385 NVEALGSGDVTDN
+1385 VTDN
-1398 ATLEMNTGG
+1398 A
-1407 DFANNIGGT
+1407 
-1416 GSVVKSGDKTLTLS
+1416 V
-1430 GANSYTGGTTISGGT
+1430 
-1445 LVASNVEALGTG
+1445 
-1457 NVTDNATL
+1457 L
-1465 ELNTGGDFDNAISGS
+1465 ELNTGGDFTNAISGS
-1480 GQVVKSGDGAL
+1480 GQVVKSGDKTL

-1568 STLTINLNSNTVDP
+1568 STLTINLNSNTADP

-1691 FAVNTVLENVDATLD
+1691 FAVNTVLENVDAN
-1706 PASAT
+1706 S
-1711 GWDGTSLI
+1711 GWNGQSLT
-1719 KQGAGTLIL
+1719 KTGAGTLIL
-1728 NAENTYTGGTT
+1728 NAENTYTGSTTISEGTLIATNVEALGTGNVTDNATLEMNTGGDFDNAISGSGQVVKSGDETLTLSGANSYTGGTT
-1739 ISGGTLVATNV
+1739 ISGGTLVASNVEALGTGDITDNATLELNAGGDFANNIGGTGSVVKSGDETLTLSGTNSYTGGTTISGGTLVASNV
-1750 DALGSGDV
+1750 DALGTGDV
-1758 TDDATLELNTGGTFD
+1758 TNDATLELNTGGTFD

-1782 VKSGDDVLTLSGAN
+1782 VKSGD
-1796 SYSGGT
+1796 
-1802 LISDGT
+1802 
-1808 LVASNV
+1808 
-1814 DALGS
+1814 
-1819 GDVTNNATLEMN
+1819 
-1831 TGGDFINNIGGTG
+1831 
-1844 RVEKSGDDTLTLSGS
+1844 KTLTLSGS
-1859 NTYTGGT
+1859 NTYTGGST
-1866 LISDGTLVASNVE
+1866 INDGTLVASNVE

-1888 NATLELNTGGTFDN
+1888 
-1902 AISGSGQVVKSG
+1902 
-1914 DDVLTLSGANSYSGG
+1914 
-1929 TLISGGTLVANNVE
+1929 
-1943 ALGTGDVT
+1943 
-1951 DNATLEM
+1951 
-1958 NTGGDFINNIGG
+1958 
-1970 TGRVEKSGDDAL
+1970 
-1982 TLSGS
+1982 
-1987 NTYTGGTTINDG
+1987 
-1999 TLIAT
+1999 
-2004 SVDALGS
+2004 
-2011 GDVTNNAVLELNT
+2011 
-2024 GGDFINNIGGTG
+2024 
-2036 RVEKSGDET
+2036 
-2045 LTLSGS
+2045 
-2051 NTYTGGTLISGGTLV
+2051 
-2066 ATNVEAL
+2066 
-2073 GTGDVTDNAVLE
+2073 
-2085 LNTGGDFINNI
+2085 
-2096 GGTGRVEKSGDDT
+2096 
-2109 LTLSG
+2109 
-2114 SNSYTGG
+2114 
-2121 TLISS
+2121 
-2126 GTLVATNVDALG
+2126 
-2138 SGDVTDNATLELNT
+2138 NATLELNT

-2205 VTNDAVLAL
+2205 VTDNAVL
-2214 NTGGDFANNI
+2214 
-2224 GGTGSVV
+2224 
-2231 KSGDETLTLSG
+2231 E
-2242 TNSYTGGT
+2242 
-2250 TISGGTL
+2250 
-2257 VATNVE
+2257 
-2263 ALGTGD
+2263 
-2269 VTNNATLELN
+2269 
-2279 TGGDFTNNISGNGQV
+2279 
-2294 VKSGDDTL
+2294 
-2302 TFSGSNTY
+2302 
-2310 TGGTTI
+2310 
-2316 NDGTLVA
+2316 
-2323 TSVEALGSGDVT
+2323 
-2335 NDAVLALNTG
+2335 
-2345 GDFANNIGGTGSV
+2345 
-2358 VKSGDET
+2358 
-2365 LTLSGSNT
+2365 
-2373 YTGSTLIS
+2373 
-2381 SGTLVAN
+2381 
-2388 DVNALGTGDVT
+2388 
-2399 DNATLMLNTGGDF
+2399 LNTGGDF

-2538 DFDNAISGSGQVVK
+2538 DFTNNISGTGRVEKSGDDTLTLSGSNTYTGGTLISSGTLVANDVNALGTGDVTDNAALMLNTGGDFINNIGGTGRVEKSGDKTLTLSGSNTYTGGTLISDGTLVANDVNALGTGDITDNATLALNAVGDFNNAISGSGKVEKSGDGTLTLSGANSYTGGTTISGGTLLASNVEALGTGSVTDNSTLELNTGGTFDNVISGSGQVVK
-2552 SGDETLTLSG
+2552 SGDKTLTLSG

-2638 AVHLIDSNSGA
+2638 AVHLTDSNSGA
-2649 IVTADHANLGGT
+2649 IVTADRANLGGT

-2681 TLIDTDSAINSD
+2681 TLIDSDSAIDSD

-2769 NPDSATYWDGKS
+2769 DPDSATGWDGKS
-2781 LIKRGAGTLIL
+2781 LIKRGAGALIL

-2820 GSAQAVNIAAN
+2820 GSAQAINIAAN
-2831 AAFGGHNSTVN
+2831 AAFGGHNATVN
-2842 GHVNNQG
+2842 GHVNNLG
-2849 SLYFVDTFTV
+2849 SLYFADTFTV

-2950 RLYKG
+2950 TLYKG

-2986 GEVTPPDD
+2986 GDVTPPDD
-2994 GGEVTPPD
+2994 GGDVTPPD
-3002 DGGEVTPPDD
+3002 DGGDVTPPDD
-3012 GGEVT
+3012 GGDVT
-3017 PPDDGGEVTPP
+3017 PPDDGGDITPPDDGGDVTPP
-3028 DDDGEVTPP
+3028 DDD
-3037 DDGGDITPPDDGG
+3037 GDITPPDDGG

-3055 DGGDV
+3055 DGGDG

-3094 SQYRSADGSIWMR
+3094 SQHRSADGSVWMR

>member
-18 VTSELARSGSRAIVS
+18 VTSELARSGSRAI

-137 TGSNEDGTIM
+137 TGSNEDGTIL

-157 ARIENNA
+157 GRIENNA

-283 SDFITVALYYGSHFE
+283 SDFITVALYHGSHFE

-366 TTTGGGS
+366 TTTGGGA

-413 LNNQAGGAISA
+413 LNNQAGSAISA

-430 NGNGNTISNQGKMTG
+430 NGNGNTITNQGKMTG
-445 VSDGLVLSGNNNIV
+445 VSDGLLISGNNNII

-485 SGSKITATST
+485 SGSKITTTST

-502 NNQVTTESGSTIVAK
+502 NNQVTTESGSVIVAK

-533 GSITATGSSIS
+533 GSITAIGSSNS
-544 YGIQYNSGT
+544 YGIHYYSGA

-807 IKQGGGEL
+807 VKQGGGEL
-815 TLSNNNSYSGGTTI
+815 TLSNNNSYSGGTSI

-846 IDNRAYLKLDAANAS
+846 IDNRAYLKLDAASAS

-951 GDFDGITINGNAMN
+951 GDFDDITINGNAMN

-986 ETLTWYADRYNAAI
+986 ETLTWYADRDNAAI

-1050 YTGGTTISDGTLV
+1050 YTGGTTISDGTLI
-1063 ATNVEAL
+1063 ASNVEAL

-1093 SGSGQVVKSGDE
+1093 SGSGQVVKSGDK

-1111 SNTYTGGTIISG
+1111 INSYTGGTTISG
-1123 GTLVAT
+1123 GTLIAS
-1129 NVEALGTGDVTDNAT
+1129 NVEALGTGDVTDNAV
-1144 LELNTGGDFDNAI
+1144 LELNTGGDFDN
-1157 GGTGSVVKSGDK
+1157 V
-1169 TLTLSGANSYTGGTT
+1169 
-1184 ISGGTLV
+1184 
-1191 ASNVEALG
+1191 
-1199 SGDVTDNA
+1199 
-1207 TLELNTGG
+1207 
-1215 DFANNIGGTGSVVK
+1215 
-1229 SGDKTLT
+1229 
-1236 LSGTNSYTGGTT
+1236 
-1248 ISGGTLVANNVEALG
+1248 
-1263 TGDVTNNA
+1263 
-1271 TLELNTGG
+1271 
-1279 DFDNAISGSG
+1279 ISGSG
-1289 QVVKSGDETLTL
+1289 QVV
-1301 SGANSYTGG
+1301 
-1310 TTISG
+1310 
-1315 GTLVATNV
+1315 
-1323 EALGTG
+1323 
-1329 DITDN
+1329 
-1334 ATLEL
+1334 
-1339 NAGGDFTNNIGGTGS
+1339 
-1354 VEKSGDKTLTL
+1354 KSGDKTLTL

-1372 GGTLISGGTLVAS
+1372 GGTTISGGTLVATS
-1385 NVEALGSGDVTDN
+1385 VDALGSGDVTDN

-1430 GANSYTGGTTISGGT
+1430 GSNIYTGGTLISGGTLIATNVDALGTGDVTDNATLEMNTGGDFANAIGGTGSVVKSGDETLTLSGSNIYTGGTTISGGT
-1445 LVASNVEALGTG
+1445 LVATNVEALGSGDVTDNATLELNTGGTFDNVISGSGQVVKSGDDALTLSGNNSYTGGTLISDGTLVASNVEALGSGDITDNATLELNTSGDFANNIGGTG
-1457 NVTDNATL
+1457 SVVKSGDKTLTLSGANSYTGGTIISGGTLVATNVEALGSGDVTNNATL

-1480 GQVVKSGDGAL
+1480 GQVVKSGDKTL

-1510 IAANVNALGTGA
+1510 IATHVNALGTGA

-1534 GQFTVTDLT
+1534 GQFAVTDLT
-1543 TESGGNTEIG
+1543 TGSGGNTEIG

-1568 STLTINLNSNTVDP
+1568 STLTINLDSNTADP

-1782 VKSGDDVLTLSGAN
+1782 VKSGD
-1796 SYSGGT
+1796 
-1802 LISDGT
+1802 
-1808 LVASNV
+1808 
-1814 DALGS
+1814 
-1819 GDVTNNATLEMN
+1819 
-1831 TGGDFINNIGGTG
+1831 
-1844 RVEKSGDDTLTLSGS
+1844 
-1859 NTYTGGT
+1859 
-1866 LISDGTLVASNVE
+1866 
-1879 ALGTGDVTN
+1879 
-1888 NATLELNTGGTFDN
+1888 
-1902 AISGSGQVVKSG
+1902 
-1914 DDVLTLSGANSYSGG
+1914 
-1929 TLISGGTLVANNVE
+1929 
-1943 ALGTGDVT
+1943 
-1951 DNATLEM
+1951 
-1958 NTGGDFINNIGG
+1958 
-1970 TGRVEKSGDDAL
+1970 
-1982 TLSGS
+1982 
-1987 NTYTGGTTINDG
+1987 
-1999 TLIAT
+1999 
-2004 SVDALGS
+2004 
-2011 GDVTNNAVLELNT
+2011 
-2024 GGDFINNIGGTG
+2024 
-2036 RVEKSGDET
+2036 
-2045 LTLSGS
+2045 
-2051 NTYTGGTLISGGTLV
+2051 
-2066 ATNVEAL
+2066 
-2073 GTGDVTDNAVLE
+2073 
-2085 LNTGGDFINNI
+2085 
-2096 GGTGRVEKSGDDT
+2096 
-2109 LTLSG
+2109 
-2114 SNSYTGG
+2114 
-2121 TLISS
+2121 
-2126 GTLVATNVDALG
+2126 
-2138 SGDVTDNATLELNT
+2138 
-2152 GGDFTNNISGSG
+2152 
-2164 QVVKSGDETLTLSG
+2164 
-2178 SNTYT
+2178 
-2183 GGTTI
+2183 
-2188 NDGTLVATSV
+2188 
-2198 EALGSGD
+2198 
-2205 VTNDAVLAL
+2205 
-2214 NTGGDFANNI
+2214 
-2224 GGTGSVV
+2224 
-2231 KSGDETLTLSG
+2231 ETLTLSG
-2242 TNSYTGGT
+2242 TNSYTDGT
-2250 TISGGTL
+2250 LISGGTL
-2257 VATNVE
+2257 VASNVE
-2263 ALGTGD
+2263 
-2269 VTNNATLELN
+2269 
-2279 TGGDFTNNISGNGQV
+2279 
-2294 VKSGDDTL
+2294 
-2302 TFSGSNTY
+2302 
-2310 TGGTTI
+2310 
-2316 NDGTLVA
+2316 
-2323 TSVEALGSGDVT
+2323 
-2335 NDAVLALNTG
+2335 
-2345 GDFANNIGGTGSV
+2345 
-2358 VKSGDET
+2358 
-2365 LTLSGSNT
+2365 
-2373 YTGSTLIS
+2373 
-2381 SGTLVAN
+2381 
-2388 DVNALGTGDVT
+2388 
-2399 DNATLMLNTGGDF
+2399 
-2412 INNIGGTGRVEKS
+2412 
-2425 GDDTL
+2425 
-2430 TLSGSNSYT
+2430 
-2439 GGTLIS
+2439 
-2445 SGTLVATN
+2445 
-2453 VDALGSGD
+2453 
-2461 VTDNAT
+2461 
-2467 LELNTGGTF
+2467 
-2476 DNAISGSGQV
+2476 
-2486 VKSGDETLTLSGANS
+2486 
-2501 YTGGTLI
+2501 
-2508 SSGTLV
+2508 
-2514 ANDVNALGTGDVTD
+2514 ALGTGDVTD

-2577 VASNVEALGSGD
+2577 VASNVEALGTGDVTDNATLELNTGGDFTNNISGSGQVVKSGDETLTLSGSNTYTGGTLISGGTLVASNVEALGTGDVTDNAVLELNTGGDFDNAISGSGQVVKSGDETLTLSGINTYTGGTTISGGTLVASNVDALGTGDVTDNATLELNTGGTFDNVISGSGQVVKSGDKTLTLSGANSYTGGTTINDGTLVASNVEALGSGDVTNDAVLELNTGGDFTNNISGSGQVVKSGDDALTLSGANTYTGGTTISGGTLVASNVEALGSGD

-2607 NLTTHDNAITAI
+2607 NLTTHDNATTAI

-2638 AVHLIDSNSGA
+2638 AVHLTDSNSDA

-2681 TLIDTDSAINSD
+2681 TLIDSDSAIDSD

-2769 NPDSATYWDGKS
+2769 DPDSATDWDGKS

-2831 AAFGGHNSTVN
+2831 AAFGGHNATVN

-2950 RLYKG
+2950 TLYKG

-2986 GEVTPPDD
+2986 GDVTPPDD
-2994 GGEVTPPD
+2994 GGDVTPPD
-3002 DGGEVTPPDD
+3002 DGGDVTPPDD
-3012 GGEVT
+3012 GGDVT
-3017 PPDDGGEVTPP
+3017 PPDDGG
-3028 DDDGEVTPP
+3028 DVTPP

-3055 DGGDV
+3055 DDDGDITPPDDGGDITPPDGGDV
-3060 TPVAPQYRADI
+3060 TPVTPQYRADI

-3094 SQYRSADGSIWMR
+3094 SQYRSADGSVWMR

>member
-169 PEDIPQEYA
+169 PQDIPQEYA

-247 ASDGSGKIED
+247 ASDGSNKIED

-283 SDFITVALYYGSHFE
+283 SDFITVALYHGSHFE

-366 TTTGGGS
+366 TTTGGGA

-413 LNNQAGGAISA
+413 LNNQAGSAISA

-445 VSDGLVLSGNNNIV
+445 VSDGLLISGNNNIV

-495 GISIAGG
+495 GISIASG
-502 NNQVTTESGSTIVAK
+502 NNQVTTESGSAIVAK

-533 GSITATGSSIS
+533 GSITATGSSNS
-544 YGIQYNSGT
+544 YGIQYNSGA

-566 GKGAGDASVYA
+566 GKGVGDASVYA

-610 GSITANTAVQLNGNN
+610 GSISANTAVQFHGNN
-625 NTLANAGAILGDTNG
+625 NKLANAGAISGDTNG
-640 VTINGSGNTLT
+640 VTISGSGNTLT
-651 SQGKIT
+651 NQGKIT

-691 SASANNNL
+691 RASANNNL

-745 TLILNGAM
+745 TLIVNGAM

-846 IDNRAYLKLDAANAS
+846 IDNRAYLKLDAASAS

-986 ETLTWYADRYNAAI
+986 ETLTWYADRDNAAI

-1050 YTGGTTISDGTLV
+1050 YTGGTLISDGTLV
-1063 ATNVEAL
+1063 ASNVEAL
-1070 GTGNVTDNATLE
+1070 GTGDITDNAVLE

-1129 NVEALGTGDVTDNAT
+1129 NVEALGTGDVTDNAVLELNTGGTFDNVISGSGQVVKSGDDALTLSGSNTYTGGTTISGGTLVATNVEALGSGDVTDDATLELNTGGDFANNIGGTGSVVKSGDETLTLSGANSYTGGTTISGGTLVATNVDALGTGDVTDNAT

-1169 TLTLSGANSYTGGTT
+1169 TLTLSGANSY
-1184 ISGGTLV
+1184 
-1191 ASNVEALG
+1191 
-1199 SGDVTDNA
+1199 
-1207 TLELNTGG
+1207 
-1215 DFANNIGGTGSVVK
+1215 
-1229 SGDKTLT
+1229 
-1236 LSGTNSYTGGTT
+1236 
-1248 ISGGTLVANNVEALG
+1248 
-1263 TGDVTNNA
+1263 
-1271 TLELNTGG
+1271 
-1279 DFDNAISGSG
+1279 
-1289 QVVKSGDETLTL
+1289 
-1301 SGANSYTGG
+1301 
-1310 TTISG
+1310 
-1315 GTLVATNV
+1315 
-1323 EALGTG
+1323 
-1329 DITDN
+1329 
-1334 ATLEL
+1334 
-1339 NAGGDFTNNIGGTGS
+1339 
-1354 VEKSGDKTLTL
+1354 
-1365 SGTNTYR
+1365 
-1372 GGTLISGGTLVAS
+1372 
-1385 NVEALGSGDVTDN
+1385 
-1398 ATLEMNTGG
+1398 
-1407 DFANNIGGT
+1407 
-1416 GSVVKSGDKTLTLS
+1416 
-1430 GANSYTGGTTISGGT
+1430 
-1445 LVASNVEALGTG
+1445 
-1457 NVTDNATL
+1457 
-1465 ELNTGGDFDNAISGS
+1465 
-1480 GQVVKSGDGAL
+1480 
-1491 TLSGANSYS
+1491 S

-1510 IAANVNALGTGA
+1510 IATHVNALGTGA

-1568 STLTINLNSNTVDP
+1568 STLTINLDSNTADP

-1782 VKSGDDVLTLSGAN
+1782 VKSGDETLTLSGAN
-1796 SYSGGT
+1796 SYTGGT
-1802 LISDGT
+1802 LISSGT
-1808 LVASNV
+1808 LVANNV
-1814 DALGS
+1814 EALGS
-1819 GDVTNNATLEMN
+1819 GDVTDNATLELN
-1831 TGGDFINNIGGTG
+1831 TGGDFDNAISGSGK
-1844 RVEKSGDDTLTLSGS
+1844 VEKSGDDALTLSGA

-1879 ALGTGDVTN
+1879 ALGTGDVT
-1888 NATLELNTGGTFDN
+1888 
-1902 AISGSGQVVKSG
+1902 
-1914 DDVLTLSGANSYSGG
+1914 
-1929 TLISGGTLVANNVE
+1929 
-1943 ALGTGDVT
+1943 
-1951 DNATLEM
+1951 
-1958 NTGGDFINNIGG
+1958 
-1970 TGRVEKSGDDAL
+1970 
-1982 TLSGS
+1982 
-1987 NTYTGGTTINDG
+1987 
-1999 TLIAT
+1999 
-2004 SVDALGS
+2004 
-2011 GDVTNNAVLELNT
+2011 
-2024 GGDFINNIGGTG
+2024 
-2036 RVEKSGDET
+2036 
-2045 LTLSGS
+2045 
-2051 NTYTGGTLISGGTLV
+2051 
-2066 ATNVEAL
+2066 
-2073 GTGDVTDNAVLE
+2073 DNAVLE
-2085 LNTGGDFINNI
+2085 LNTGGDF
-2096 GGTGRVEKSGDDT
+2096 
-2109 LTLSG
+2109 
-2114 SNSYTGG
+2114 
-2121 TLISS
+2121 
-2126 GTLVATNVDALG
+2126 
-2138 SGDVTDNATLELNT
+2138 DNA
-2152 GGDFTNNISGSG
+2152 ISGSG
-2164 QVVKSGDETLTLSG
+2164 QVEKSGDGTLTLSG

-2188 NDGTLVATSV
+2188 NDGTLVATNID
-2198 EALGSGD
+2198 ALGSGD
-2205 VTNDAVLAL
+2205 VTDNATLEL
-2214 NTGGDFANNI
+2214 NTGGTFDNTI
-2224 GGTGSVV
+2224 SGSGRVV
-2231 KSGDETLTLSG
+2231 KSGDGALTLSG
-2242 TNSYTGGT
+2242 ANSY
-2250 TISGGTL
+2250 SGGTL
-2257 VATNVE
+2257 ISDGTLVASNVE

-2269 VTNNATLELN
+2269 VTDN
-2279 TGGDFTNNISGNGQV
+2279 
-2294 VKSGDDTL
+2294 
-2302 TFSGSNTY
+2302 
-2310 TGGTTI
+2310 
-2316 NDGTLVA
+2316 
-2323 TSVEALGSGDVT
+2323 
-2335 NDAVLALNTG
+2335 AVL
-2345 GDFANNIGGTGSV
+2345 
-2358 VKSGDET
+2358 E
-2365 LTLSGSNT
+2365 
-2373 YTGSTLIS
+2373 
-2381 SGTLVAN
+2381 
-2388 DVNALGTGDVT
+2388 
-2399 DNATLMLNTGGDF
+2399 LNTGGDF

-2486 VKSGDETLTLSGANS
+2486 VKSGDETLTLSGSNT

-2508 SSGTLV
+2508 SGGTLV
-2514 ANDVNALGTGDVTD
+2514 ANDVNALGTGDITD
-2528 NAVLELNTGG
+2528 NATLALNAGG

-2562 ANSYTGGTTISGGTL
+2562 SNTYTGGTLISGGTL
-2577 VASNVEALGSGD
+2577 VATNVEALGSGDVTNNAVLELNTGGDFTNNIGGTGRVEKSGDGTLTLSGSNTYRGGTLISGGTLVANNVEALGTGSVTNNATLELNTGGDFDNAISGSGNVVKSGADTLTLSGNNSYSGGTVINDGTLIAGRVNALGSGD

-2607 NLTTHDNAITAI
+2607 NLTTHDNATTAI

-2627 NTLTQEANSTL
+2627 NTLTQEANGTL
-2638 AVHLIDSNSGA
+2638 AVHLTDSNSGA
-2649 IVTADHANLGGT
+2649 IVTADRANLGGM
-2661 LDITGIGNVAKSW
+2661 LDITGIGNVTKSW

-2681 TLIDTDSAINSD
+2681 TLIDTDSAIDSD

-2769 NPDSATYWDGKS
+2769 DPDSATYWDGKS

-2831 AAFGGHNSTVN
+2831 AAFGGHNATVN
-2842 GHVNNQG
+2842 GHVNNLG

-2950 RLYKG
+2950 TLYKG

-2986 GEVTPPDD
+2986 GDVIPPDDGGDVTPPDD
-2994 GGEVTPPD
+2994 GGDVTPPD
-3002 DGGEVTPPDD
+3002 DGGD
-3012 GGEVT
+3012 
-3017 PPDDGGEVTPP
+3017 
-3028 DDDGEVTPP
+3028 VTPP

-3055 DGGDV
+3055 DGGGDA
-3060 TPVAPQYRADI
+3060 TPVTPQYRADI
-3071 GVYLGNQWMARNLQ
+3071 GAYLGNQWMARNLQ

-3094 SQYRSADGSIWMR
+3094 SQYRSADGSVWMR

-3209 AYNNS
+3209 VYNNS

-3323 DTKVSQDL
+3323 DAKVSQDL
-3331 PNDRVEVKVGIQAN
+3331 PNDRAEVKVGIQAN

>member
-78 GNTVATDTATS
+78 GNTIATDTAAS

-101 LLIESGAVVGSSLT
+101 LLIESGAVVGSSLI

-122 DSSTGATSVHNQGTI
+122 DSLTGATSVHNQGTI
-137 TGSNEDGTIM
+137 IGSSADGTIL

-157 ARIENNA
+157 GRIENSAIYVHNLDLGA
-164 TYEHD
+164 
-169 PEDIPQEYA
+169 PEIDAAI
-178 GVYMLNG
+178 YMLNG

-190 SESGVLEGV
+190 SENGVLKGV

-208 AHITNGG
+208 VHITNGG
-215 MINSDGSWRSYG
+215 TINSDGSWRSYG
-227 VEFRD
+227 VELR
-232 GTYGTIVNTGTIITT
+232 GGAYGTIVNTGTIITT
-247 ASDGSGKIED
+247 ASDGSGEIED
-257 AAIYVHT
+257 AAIYAHT
-264 LNDMAVSGSVSVDN
+264 FDDIAAGDYVSVDN
-278 SGLMQ
+278 SGLLQ
-283 SDFITVALYYGSHFE
+283 SDFIAVALYHGAHFE
-298 VVNRVGGVITAGNSS
+298 VINRAGGVITAGNSS
-313 LVGIK
+313 LVGIQ
-318 STAMELK
+318 SAAMELK
-325 VGVDNLVTNDGTI
+325 AGANNLVTNDGTI

-366 TTTGGGS
+366 TTTGGGA

-430 NGNGNTISNQGKMTG
+430 NGNGNTITNQGKMTG
-445 VSDGLVLSGNNNIV
+445 VSDGLLISGNNNIV

-495 GISIAGG
+495 GISIASG
-502 NNQVTTESGSTIVAK
+502 NNQVTTESGSAIVAK

-640 VTINGSGNTLT
+640 VTISGSGNTLT
-651 SQGKIT
+651 NQGKIT
-657 GGTNAILINSGSK
+657 GGTNAVLINSGSK
-670 NNTLTLNTGTEISG
+670 NNTLTLNTGTEMSG
-684 SITDDNN
+684 SITDGNN

-792 DAAAYGSVISGSGNV
+792 DAAVYGSVISGSGNV
-807 IKQGGGEL
+807 VKQGGGEL

-846 IDNRAYLKLDAANAS
+846 IDNRAYLKLDAASAS

-951 GDFDGITINGNAMN
+951 GDFDDITINGNAMN

-986 ETLTWYADRYNAAI
+986 ETLTWYADRDNAAI

-1063 ATNVEAL
+1063 ANNVEAL
-1070 GTGNVTDNATLE
+1070 GTGNVTD
-1082 LNTGGDFDNAI
+1082 
-1093 SGSGQVVKSGDE
+1093 
-1105 TLTLSG
+1105 
-1111 SNTYTGGTIISG
+1111 
-1123 GTLVAT
+1123 
-1129 NVEALGTGDVTDNAT
+1129 
-1144 LELNTGGDFDNAI
+1144 
-1157 GGTGSVVKSGDK
+1157 
-1169 TLTLSGANSYTGGTT
+1169 
-1184 ISGGTLV
+1184 
-1191 ASNVEALG
+1191 
-1199 SGDVTDNA
+1199 
-1207 TLELNTGG
+1207 
-1215 DFANNIGGTGSVVK
+1215 
-1229 SGDKTLT
+1229 
-1236 LSGTNSYTGGTT
+1236 
-1248 ISGGTLVANNVEALG
+1248 
-1263 TGDVTNNA
+1263 NA

-1323 EALGTG
+1323 EALGSG
-1329 DITDN
+1329 DVTDN

-1339 NAGGDFTNNIGGTGS
+1339 NTGGTFDNVISGS
-1354 VEKSGDKTLTL
+1354 GQVVKSGDEMLTL
-1365 SGTNTYR
+1365 SGANSYT
-1372 GGTLISGGTLVAS
+1372 GGTTISGGTLVVS

-1398 ATLEMNTGG
+1398 ATLELNTGG
-1407 DFANNIGGT
+1407 DFDNNIGGT

-1445 LVASNVEALGTG
+1445 LVAT
-1457 NVTDNATL
+1457 
-1465 ELNTGGDFDNAISGS
+1465 
-1480 GQVVKSGDGAL
+1480 
-1491 TLSGANSYS
+1491 
-1500 GATTISGGTL
+1500 
-1510 IAANVNALGTGA
+1510 
-1522 IDNRA
+1522 
-1527 SLLLDAS
+1527 
-1534 GQFTVTDLT
+1534 
-1543 TESGGNTEIG
+1543 
-1553 AGSTLQATTLTQKSD
+1553 
-1568 STLTINLNSNTVDP
+1568 
-1582 VIHAASQ
+1582 
-1589 VSLAGTLDIT
+1589 
-1599 GVGDVLDSDPASTDD
+1599 
-1614 LDTFTLIASDK
+1614 
-1625 TIAGDFEK
+1625 
-1633 LTVAGMDADLADFI
+1633 
-1647 TVDGRID
+1647 
-1654 DTGKQYELTTALTW
+1654 
-1668 YADRDDAVT
+1668 
-1677 DAHGTFNLT
+1677 
-1686 NADGS
+1686 
-1691 FAVNTVLENVDATLD
+1691 
-1706 PASAT
+1706 
-1711 GWDGTSLI
+1711 
-1719 KQGAGTLIL
+1719 
-1728 NAENTYTGGTT
+1728 
-1739 ISGGTLVATNV
+1739 
-1750 DALGSGDV
+1750 
-1758 TDDATLELNTGGTFD
+1758 
-1773 NAISGSGQV
+1773 
-1782 VKSGDDVLTLSGAN
+1782 
-1796 SYSGGT
+1796 
-1802 LISDGT
+1802 
-1808 LVASNV
+1808 
-1814 DALGS
+1814 
-1819 GDVTNNATLEMN
+1819 
-1831 TGGDFINNIGGTG
+1831 
-1844 RVEKSGDDTLTLSGS
+1844 
-1859 NTYTGGT
+1859 
-1866 LISDGTLVASNVE
+1866 
-1879 ALGTGDVTN
+1879 
-1888 NATLELNTGGTFDN
+1888 
-1902 AISGSGQVVKSG
+1902 
-1914 DDVLTLSGANSYSGG
+1914 
-1929 TLISGGTLVANNVE
+1929 
-1943 ALGTGDVT
+1943 
-1951 DNATLEM
+1951 
-1958 NTGGDFINNIGG
+1958 
-1970 TGRVEKSGDDAL
+1970 
-1982 TLSGS
+1982 
-1987 NTYTGGTTINDG
+1987 
-1999 TLIAT
+1999 
-2004 SVDALGS
+2004 
-2011 GDVTNNAVLELNT
+2011 
-2024 GGDFINNIGGTG
+2024 
-2036 RVEKSGDET
+2036 
-2045 LTLSGS
+2045 
-2051 NTYTGGTLISGGTLV
+2051 
-2066 ATNVEAL
+2066 
-2073 GTGDVTDNAVLE
+2073 
-2085 LNTGGDFINNI
+2085 
-2096 GGTGRVEKSGDDT
+2096 
-2109 LTLSG
+2109 
-2114 SNSYTGG
+2114 
-2121 TLISS
+2121 
-2126 GTLVATNVDALG
+2126 
-2138 SGDVTDNATLELNT
+2138 
-2152 GGDFTNNISGSG
+2152 
-2164 QVVKSGDETLTLSG
+2164 
-2178 SNTYT
+2178 
-2183 GGTTI
+2183 
-2188 NDGTLVATSV
+2188 
-2198 EALGSGD
+2198 
-2205 VTNDAVLAL
+2205 
-2214 NTGGDFANNI
+2214 
-2224 GGTGSVV
+2224 
-2231 KSGDETLTLSG
+2231 
-2242 TNSYTGGT
+2242 
-2250 TISGGTL
+2250 
-2257 VATNVE
+2257 
-2263 ALGTGD
+2263 
-2269 VTNNATLELN
+2269 
-2279 TGGDFTNNISGNGQV
+2279 
-2294 VKSGDDTL
+2294 
-2302 TFSGSNTY
+2302 
-2310 TGGTTI
+2310 
-2316 NDGTLVA
+2316 
-2323 TSVEALGSGDVT
+2323 
-2335 NDAVLALNTG
+2335 
-2345 GDFANNIGGTGSV
+2345 
-2358 VKSGDET
+2358 
-2365 LTLSGSNT
+2365 
-2373 YTGSTLIS
+2373 
-2381 SGTLVAN
+2381 
-2388 DVNALGTGDVT
+2388 
-2399 DNATLMLNTGGDF
+2399 
-2412 INNIGGTGRVEKS
+2412 
-2425 GDDTL
+2425 
-2430 TLSGSNSYT
+2430 
-2439 GGTLIS
+2439 
-2445 SGTLVATN
+2445 
-2453 VDALGSGD
+2453 
-2461 VTDNAT
+2461 
-2467 LELNTGGTF
+2467 
-2476 DNAISGSGQV
+2476 
-2486 VKSGDETLTLSGANS
+2486 
-2501 YTGGTLI
+2501 
-2508 SSGTLV
+2508 
-2514 ANDVNALGTGDVTD
+2514 
-2528 NAVLELNTGG
+2528 
-2538 DFDNAISGSGQVVK
+2538 
-2552 SGDETLTLSG
+2552 
-2562 ANSYTGGTTISGGTL
+2562 
-2577 VASNVEALGSGD
+2577 NVEALGSGD

-2607 NLTTHDNAITAI
+2607 NLTTHDNATTAI

-2638 AVHLIDSNSGA
+2638 AVHLTNSNSGA
-2649 IVTADHANLGGT
+2649 IVTADRANLGGT

-2681 TLIDTDSAINSD
+2681 TLIDSDSAIDSD

-2804 QEGALWLAETA
+2804 QEGVLWLAETA

-2831 AAFGGHNSTVN
+2831 AAFGGHNATVN

-2849 SLYFVDTFTV
+2849 SLYFIDTFTV

-2950 RLYKG
+2950 TLYKG

-2994 GGEVTPPD
+2994 GGDVTPPDDGGDVTPPD

-3012 GGEVT
+3012 GG
-3017 PPDDGGEVTPP
+3017 D
-3028 DDDGEVTPP
+3028 VTPP
-3037 DDGGDITPPDDGG
+3037 DDGGDVTPPDDGGDVTPPDDGGDVTPPDDDG

-3151 MGSYINASTDSTGNR
+3151 MGSYINANTDSTGNR

-3289 VRVDG
+3289 MRVDG

-3317 ASATFG
+3317 ASSTFG

-3331 PNDRVEVKVGIQAN
+3331 PNGRVEVKVGIQAN

>member
-157 ARIENNA
+157 ALIENNA

-247 ASDGSGKIED
+247 ASDGSNKIED

-283 SDFITVALYYGSHFE
+283 SDFITVALYHGSHFE

-366 TTTGGGS
+366 TTTGGGA

-413 LNNQAGGAISA
+413 LNNQAGGVISA
-424 NTAVAI
+424 NTAVAV
-430 NGNGNTISNQGKMTG
+430 NGNGNTITNQGKMTG
-445 VSDGLVLSGNNNIV
+445 VSDGLLISGNNNIV

-485 SGSKITATST
+485 SGSKITTTST

-502 NNQVTTESGSTIVAK
+502 NNQITTESGSAIVAK

-533 GSITATGSSIS
+533 GSITATGSNMS
-544 YGIQYNSGT
+544 YGIQYNSGA

-610 GSITANTAVQLNGNN
+610 GSISANTAVQFHGNN
-625 NTLANAGAILGDTNG
+625 NKLANAGAILGDTNG

-657 GGTNAILINSGSK
+657 GGINAILINSGSK

-807 IKQGGGEL
+807 VKQGGGEL

-846 IDNRAYLKLDAANAS
+846 IDNRAYLKLDAASAS

-895 STLTADLTATSGPAI
+895 STLTADLTETSGPVI

-951 GDFDGITINGNAMN
+951 GDFDDITINGNAMN

-986 ETLTWYADRYNAAI
+986 ETLTWYADRDNAAI

-1017 NTVLENVDANSG
+1017 NTVLEDVDANSG

-1050 YTGGTTISDGTLV
+1050 YTGSTTISEGTLI

-1082 LNTGGDFDNAI
+1082 MNTGGDFDNAI

-1105 TLTLSG
+1105 
-1111 SNTYTGGTIISG
+1111 
-1123 GTLVAT
+1123 
-1129 NVEALGTGDVTDNAT
+1129 
-1144 LELNTGGDFDNAI
+1144 
-1157 GGTGSVVKSGDK
+1157 

-1215 DFANNIGGTGSVVK
+1215 DFDNNIGGTGSVVK
-1229 SGDKTLT
+1229 SGDK
-1236 LSGTNSYTGGTT
+1236 
-1248 ISGGTLVANNVEALG
+1248 
-1263 TGDVTNNA
+1263 
-1271 TLELNTGG
+1271 
-1279 DFDNAISGSG
+1279 
-1289 QVVKSGDETLTL
+1289 TLTL

-1323 EALGTG
+1323 EALG
-1329 DITDN
+1329 
-1334 ATLEL
+1334 
-1339 NAGGDFTNNIGGTGS
+1339 
-1354 VEKSGDKTLTL
+1354 
-1365 SGTNTYR
+1365 
-1372 GGTLISGGTLVAS
+1372 
-1385 NVEALGSGDVTDN
+1385 SGDVTDN
-1398 ATLEMNTGG
+1398 AVLELNTGG
-1407 DFANNIGGT
+1407 DFTNAIS
-1416 GSVVKSGDKTLTLS
+1416 GSGQVVKSGDKTLTLS

-1457 NVTDNATL
+1457 DITDNATLELNAGGDFANNIGGTGSVVKSGDKTLTLSGSNTYTGGTTISGGTLVATNVEALGTGNVTDNATLELSTGGDFANNIGGTGSVVKSGDETLTLSGANSYTGGTTISGGTLVASNVEALGTGDVTDNATL

-1480 GQVVKSGDGAL
+1480 GQVVKSGDKTL

-1510 IAANVNALGTGA
+1510 IATHVNALGTGA

-1568 STLTINLNSNTVDP
+1568 STLTINLNSNTADP

-1782 VKSGDDVLTLSGAN
+1782 VKSGDETLTLSGTNTYSGGTLISGGTLVASNVEALGTGDVTNDAVLELNTGGTFDNAISGSGQVVKSGDKMLTLSGAN

-1814 DALGS
+1814 EALGS
-1819 GDVTNNATLEMN
+1819 GDVTNDA
-1831 TGGDFINNIGGTG
+1831 
-1844 RVEKSGDDTLTLSGS
+1844 V
-1859 NTYTGGT
+1859 
-1866 LISDGTLVASNVE
+1866 
-1879 ALGTGDVTN
+1879 
-1888 NATLELNTGGTFDN
+1888 LELNTGGTFDN
-1902 AISGSGQVVKSG
+1902 VISGSGK
-1914 DDVLTLSGANSYSGG
+1914 
-1929 TLISGGTLVANNVE
+1929 
-1943 ALGTGDVT
+1943 
-1951 DNATLEM
+1951 
-1958 NTGGDFINNIGG
+1958 
-1970 TGRVEKSGDDAL
+1970 VEKSGDDA
-1982 TLSGS
+1982 
-1987 NTYTGGTTINDG
+1987 
-1999 TLIAT
+1999 
-2004 SVDALGS
+2004 
-2011 GDVTNNAVLELNT
+2011 
-2024 GGDFINNIGGTG
+2024 
-2036 RVEKSGDET
+2036 

-2066 ATNVEAL
+2066 ASNVEAL
-2073 GTGDVTDNAVLE
+2073 GTGDVTDNATLA
-2085 LNTGGDFINNI
+2085 LNAGGDFTNNI
-2096 GGTGRVEKSGDDT
+2096 GGTGRVEKSGDQT

-2114 SNSYTGG
+2114 SNTYTGG

-2126 GTLVATNVDALG
+2126 GTLVAT
-2138 SGDVTDNATLELNT
+2138 
-2152 GGDFTNNISGSG
+2152 
-2164 QVVKSGDETLTLSG
+2164 
-2178 SNTYT
+2178 
-2183 GGTTI
+2183 
-2188 NDGTLVATSV
+2188 SV
-2198 EALGSGD
+2198 
-2205 VTNDAVLAL
+2205 
-2214 NTGGDFANNI
+2214 
-2224 GGTGSVV
+2224 
-2231 KSGDETLTLSG
+2231 
-2242 TNSYTGGT
+2242 
-2250 TISGGTL
+2250 
-2257 VATNVE
+2257 
-2263 ALGTGD
+2263 
-2269 VTNNATLELN
+2269 
-2279 TGGDFTNNISGNGQV
+2279 
-2294 VKSGDDTL
+2294 
-2302 TFSGSNTY
+2302 
-2310 TGGTTI
+2310 
-2316 NDGTLVA
+2316 
-2323 TSVEALGSGDVT
+2323 
-2335 NDAVLALNTG
+2335 
-2345 GDFANNIGGTGSV
+2345 
-2358 VKSGDET
+2358 
-2365 LTLSGSNT
+2365 
-2373 YTGSTLIS
+2373 
-2381 SGTLVAN
+2381 
-2388 DVNALGTGDVT
+2388 
-2399 DNATLMLNTGGDF
+2399 
-2412 INNIGGTGRVEKS
+2412 
-2425 GDDTL
+2425 
-2430 TLSGSNSYT
+2430 
-2439 GGTLIS
+2439 
-2445 SGTLVATN
+2445 
-2453 VDALGSGD
+2453 
-2461 VTDNAT
+2461 
-2467 LELNTGGTF
+2467 
-2476 DNAISGSGQV
+2476 
-2486 VKSGDETLTLSGANS
+2486 
-2501 YTGGTLI
+2501 
-2508 SSGTLV
+2508 
-2514 ANDVNALGTGDVTD
+2514 
-2528 NAVLELNTGG
+2528 
-2538 DFDNAISGSGQVVK
+2538 
-2552 SGDETLTLSG
+2552 
-2562 ANSYTGGTTISGGTL
+2562 
-2577 VASNVEALGSGD
+2577 
-2589 IDNYASLQLNA
+2589 
-2600 SGQFVTA
+2600 
-2607 NLTTHDNAITAI
+2607 
-2619 GAGSALRA
+2619 
-2627 NTLTQEANSTL
+2627 
-2638 AVHLIDSNSGA
+2638 
-2649 IVTADHANLGGT
+2649 
-2661 LDITGIGNVAKSW
+2661 
-2674 TRDAYAY
+2674 
-2681 TLIDTDSAINSD
+2681 
-2693 FAQFT
+2693 
-2698 VAGMDAKQVDFL
+2698 
-2710 TVDGRVNADDD
+2710 
-2721 TRYDV
+2721 
-2726 TASLSW
+2726 
-2732 YADSDNAATDAHGTF
+2732 
-2747 TLSEQGHSFT
+2747 
-2757 LNTALTDVDATL
+2757 
-2769 NPDSATYWDGKS
+2769 
-2781 LIKRGAGTLIL
+2781 
-2792 GAQNTYSGDTDV
+2792 
-2804 QEGALWLAETA
+2804 
-2815 TIGSA
+2815 
-2820 GSAQAVNIAAN
+2820 
-2831 AAFGGHNSTVN
+2831 
-2842 GHVNNQG
+2842 
-2849 SLYFVDTFTV
+2849 
-2859 NGDVVNSSAMIS
+2859 
-2871 GSDQPN
+2871 
-2877 NTLTIA
+2877 
-2883 GNYTGNDGHL
+2883 
-2893 YLNTQLGDDSS
+2893 
-2904 PTDKLIVTGD
+2904 
-2914 TAGSTTLHITN
+2914 
-2925 VNGLG
+2925 
-2930 AQTVNGIEVIEVGG
+2930 
-2944 QSDGDF
+2944 
-2950 RLYKG
+2950 
-2955 HVDIN
+2955 
-2960 AWTYTLKQDGG
+2960 
-2971 DWYLRSES
+2971 
-2979 DDVPDDG
+2979 
-2986 GEVTPPDD
+2986 
-2994 GGEVTPPD
+2994 
-3002 DGGEVTPPDD
+3002 
-3012 GGEVT
+3012 
-3017 PPDDGGEVTPP
+3017 
-3028 DDDGEVTPP
+3028 
-3037 DDGGDITPPDDGG
+3037 
-3050 DITPP
+3050 
-3055 DGGDV
+3055 
-3060 TPVAPQYRADI
+3060 
-3071 GVYLGNQWMARNLQ
+3071 
-3085 MQTLYDREG
+3085 
-3094 SQYRSADGSIWMR
+3094 
-3107 FKAGKAESQAV
+3107 
-3118 NGNVDIDSDYSQF
+3118 
-3131 QLGGDILTWS
+3131 
-3141 DGAQSVTVGL
+3141 
-3151 MGSYINASTDSTGNR
+3151 
-3166 GADGSQFSANGSVD
+3166 
-3180 GYNLGLYAT
+3180 
-3189 WFADAQSHRGAYID
+3189 
-3203 SWYQYG
+3203 
-3209 AYNNS
+3209 
-3214 VDNDGLS
+3214 
-3221 ASRYDSAAHAVSLE
+3221 
-3235 TGYRYDIA
+3235 
-3243 LSNRNTVSLTPQA
+3243 
-3256 QVTWQRYSADT
+3256 
-3267 VIDDGGTRISGQND
+3267 
-3281 DSWTTRLG
+3281 
-3289 VRVDG
+3289 
-3294 KLYKES
+3294 
-3300 GRIQPFM
+3300 
-3307 EVNWLHASDN
+3307 
-3317 ASATFG
+3317 
-3323 DTKVSQDL
+3323 
-3331 PNDRVEVKVGIQAN
+3331 
-3345 VSERLSVYAQAAG
+3345 
-3358 QKGKNDYG
+3358 
-3366 DASFSL
+3366 
-3372 NMRYNW
+3372 

>member
-1 MNKTYNIIWN
+1 
-11 AARGMYI
+11 
-18 VTSELARSGSRAIVS
+18 
-33 VSASCAVTLLA
+33 
-44 MDAAPA
+44 
-50 VAEETR
+50 
-56 VSIPSQTT
+56 
-64 TYTLSGAT
+64 
-72 PFVVET
+72 
-78 GNTVATDTATS
+78 
-89 AAIVGDNSNDWD
+89 
-101 LLIESGAVVGSSLT
+101 
-115 DSQAMNL
+115 
-122 DSSTGATSVHNQGTI
+122 
-137 TGSNEDGTIM
+137 
-147 LQNGGSVIND
+147 
-157 ARIENNA
+157 
-164 TYEHD
+164 
-169 PEDIPQEYA
+169 
-178 GVYMLNG
+178 
-185 GSYVS
+185 
-190 SESGVLEGV
+190 
-199 SGVIVQSGE
+199 
-208 AHITNGG
+208 
-215 MINSDGSWRSYG
+215 
-227 VEFRD
+227 
-232 GTYGTIVNTGTIITT
+232 
-247 ASDGSGKIED
+247 
-257 AAIYVHT
+257 
-264 LNDMAVSGSVSVDN
+264 
-278 SGLMQ
+278 
-283 SDFITVALYYGSHFE
+283 
-298 VVNRVGGVITAGNSS
+298 
-313 LVGIK
+313 
-318 STAMELK
+318 
-325 VGVDNLVTNDGTI
+325 
-338 SAYGTANTYGIHYG
+338 
-352 ESTSGGVITNTGSI
+352 
-366 TTTGGGS
+366 
-373 GDASV
+373 
-378 YVHGNG
+378 
-384 DGTVVNNSG
+384 
-393 TMSSTVY
+393 
-400 GVYLDSAR
+400 
-408 SKGHT
+408 
-413 LNNQAGGAISA
+413 
-424 NTAVAI
+424 
-430 NGNGNTISNQGKMTG
+430 
-445 VSDGLVLSGNNNIV
+445 
-459 TTSGG
+459 
-464 EISGKNGIRV
+464 
-474 SKGSGN
+474 
-480 QITAK
+480 
-485 SGSKITATST
+485 
-495 GISIAGG
+495 
-502 NNQVTTESGSTIVAK
+502 
-517 DNGILIN
+517 
-524 SGANNVTNG
+524 
-533 GSITATGSSIS
+533 
-544 YGIQYNSGT
+544 
-553 SGTIT
+553 
-558 NTGTITTT
+558 
-566 GKGAGDASVYA
+566 
-577 HGGAVTIN
+577 
-585 NSGTMDSSVFGVY
+585 
-598 VTTGHTLNNLAG
+598 
-610 GSITANTAVQLNGNN
+610 
-625 NTLANAGAILGDTNG
+625 
-640 VTINGSGNTLT
+640 
-651 SQGKIT
+651 
-657 GGTNAILINSGSK
+657 
-670 NNTLTLNTGTEISG
+670 
-684 SITDDNN
+684 
-691 SASANNNL
+691 
-699 ILDGEGT
+699 
-706 LGSSISGLNSV
+706 
-717 TSSGDW
+717 
-723 TLSGATMNLSGTTNS
+723 
-738 ALWVKSG
+738 
-745 TLILNGAM
+745 
-753 TAKGATVDS
+753 
-762 GTTLQIGN
+762 
-770 GGTLGAFN
+770 
-778 GDIVDNGTLTFNRS
+778 
-792 DAAAYGSVISGSGNV
+792 
-807 IKQGGGEL
+807 
-815 TLSNNNSYSGGTTI
+815 
-829 AEGTL
+829 
-834 TATAGGALGSGN
+834 
-846 IDNRAYLKLDAANAS
+846 
-861 DPFIV
+861 
-866 ADLTTHSGATVEIGA
+866 
-881 GSTLQANTLTQQDG
+881 
-895 STLTADLTATSGPAI
+895 
-910 RAKNVNLDG
+910 
-919 TLNVASPASQE
+919 
-930 PIRSTD
+930 
-936 DLISLAL
+936 
-943 IESDNAIS
+943 
-951 GDFDGITINGNAMN
+951 
-965 PDAFITV
+965 
-972 VGQKNVNDTHYDLV
+972 
-986 ETLTWYADRYNAAI
+986 
-1000 DAHGT
+1000 
-1005 FNLADADDSFTV
+1005 
-1017 NTVLENVDANSG
+1017 
-1029 WNGQSLTKTGAGTLI
+1029 
-1044 LNAENT
+1044 
-1050 YTGGTTISDGTLV
+1050 TGGTTISGGTLV

-1070 GTGNVTDNATLE
+1070 GSGDVTDNATLE

-1093 SGSGQVVKSGDE
+1093 SGSGQVVKSGD
-1105 TLTLSG
+1105 
-1111 SNTYTGGTIISG
+1111 
-1123 GTLVAT
+1123 
-1129 NVEALGTGDVTDNAT
+1129 
-1144 LELNTGGDFDNAI
+1144 
-1157 GGTGSVVKSGDK
+1157 K
-1169 TLTLSGANSYTGGTT
+1169 T
-1184 ISGGTLV
+1184 
-1191 ASNVEALG
+1191 
-1199 SGDVTDNA
+1199 
-1207 TLELNTGG
+1207 
-1215 DFANNIGGTGSVVK
+1215 
-1229 SGDKTLT
+1229 
-1236 LSGTNSYTGGTT
+1236 
-1248 ISGGTLVANNVEALG
+1248 
-1263 TGDVTNNA
+1263 
-1271 TLELNTGG
+1271 
-1279 DFDNAISGSG
+1279 
-1289 QVVKSGDETLTL
+1289 
-1301 SGANSYTGG
+1301 
-1310 TTISG
+1310 
-1315 GTLVATNV
+1315 
-1323 EALGTG
+1323 
-1329 DITDN
+1329 
-1334 ATLEL
+1334 
-1339 NAGGDFTNNIGGTGS
+1339 
-1354 VEKSGDKTLTL
+1354 
-1365 SGTNTYR
+1365 
-1372 GGTLISGGTLVAS
+1372 
-1385 NVEALGSGDVTDN
+1385 
-1398 ATLEMNTGG
+1398 
-1407 DFANNIGGT
+1407 
-1416 GSVVKSGDKTLTLS
+1416 
-1430 GANSYTGGTTISGGT
+1430 
-1445 LVASNVEALGTG
+1445 
-1457 NVTDNATL
+1457 
-1465 ELNTGGDFDNAISGS
+1465 
-1480 GQVVKSGDGAL
+1480 L

-1510 IAANVNALGTGA
+1510 IATHVNALGTGA

-1568 STLTINLNSNTVDP
+1568 STLTINLNSNTTAP

-1750 DALGSGDV
+1750 DALGTGDVTDDATLELNTGGTFDNAISGSGQVVKSGDETLTLSGTNTYSGGTLISGGTLVASNVEALGTGDVTNDAVLELNTGGTFDNAISGSGQVVKSGDDALTLSGSNTYTGGTIISGGTLVATNVDALGSGDV
-1758 TDDATLELNTGGTFD
+1758 TDNATLELNTGGTFD

-1814 DALGS
+1814 EALGT
-1819 GDVTNNATLEMN
+1819 GDVTDNATLELN
-1831 TGGDFINNIGGTG
+1831 TGGTFDNAISGSGQ
-1844 RVEKSGDDTLTLSGS
+1844 VEKSGDGTLTLSGS

-1866 LISDGTLVASNVE
+1866 LISGGTLVASNVE
-1879 ALGTGDVTN
+1879 ALGSGDVTNDAVLELNTGGDFTNNISGSGQVVKSGDETLTLSGANSYTGGTLISSGTLVANDVNALGTGDVTDD
-1888 NATLELNTGGTFDN
+1888 ATLELNTGGDFDN

-1929 TLISGGTLVANNVE
+1929 TLISDGTLVASNVE

-1951 DNATLEM
+1951 DNATLE
-1958 NTGGDFINNIGG
+1958 
-1970 TGRVEKSGDDAL
+1970 
-1982 TLSGS
+1982 
-1987 NTYTGGTTINDG
+1987 
-1999 TLIAT
+1999 
-2004 SVDALGS
+2004 
-2011 GDVTNNAVLELNT
+2011 LNT
-2024 GGDFINNIGGTG
+2024 GGTF
-2036 RVEKSGDET
+2036 
-2045 LTLSGS
+2045 
-2051 NTYTGGTLISGGTLV
+2051 
-2066 ATNVEAL
+2066 
-2073 GTGDVTDNAVLE
+2073 DNA
-2085 LNTGGDFINNI
+2085 
-2096 GGTGRVEKSGDDT
+2096 
-2109 LTLSG
+2109 
-2114 SNSYTGG
+2114 
-2121 TLISS
+2121 
-2126 GTLVATNVDALG
+2126 
-2138 SGDVTDNATLELNT
+2138 
-2152 GGDFTNNISGSG
+2152 ISGSG
-2164 QVVKSGDETLTLSG
+2164 QVEKSGDGALTLSG
-2178 SNTYT
+2178 
-2183 GGTTI
+2183 
-2188 NDGTLVATSV
+2188 A
-2198 EALGSGD
+2198 
-2205 VTNDAVLAL
+2205 
-2214 NTGGDFANNI
+2214 
-2224 GGTGSVV
+2224 
-2231 KSGDETLTLSG
+2231 
-2242 TNSYTGGT
+2242 NSY
-2250 TISGGTL
+2250 S
-2257 VATNVE
+2257 
-2263 ALGTGD
+2263 
-2269 VTNNATLELN
+2269 
-2279 TGGDFTNNISGNGQV
+2279 
-2294 VKSGDDTL
+2294 
-2302 TFSGSNTY
+2302 
-2310 TGGTTI
+2310 
-2316 NDGTLVA
+2316 
-2323 TSVEALGSGDVT
+2323 
-2335 NDAVLALNTG
+2335 
-2345 GDFANNIGGTGSV
+2345 
-2358 VKSGDET
+2358 
-2365 LTLSGSNT
+2365 
-2373 YTGSTLIS
+2373 
-2381 SGTLVAN
+2381 
-2388 DVNALGTGDVT
+2388 
-2399 DNATLMLNTGGDF
+2399 
-2412 INNIGGTGRVEKS
+2412 
-2425 GDDTL
+2425 
-2430 TLSGSNSYT
+2430 

-2445 SGTLVATN
+2445 DGTLIAGR
-2453 VDALGSGD
+2453 VDVLGSGD

-2538 DFDNAISGSGQVVK
+2538 DFDNAISGSGKVEK
-2552 SGDETLTLSG
+2552 SGDGTLTLSG
-2562 ANSYTGGTTISGGTL
+2562 SNTYTGGTTISGGTLVATSVEALGSGDVTDNAVLELNTGGTFDNVISGSGQVVKSGDDALTLSGANTYTGGTTINGGTL

-2607 NLTTHDNAITAI
+2607 NLTTHDNATTAI

-2638 AVHLIDSNSGA
+2638 AVHLTDSNSGA
-2649 IVTADHANLGGT
+2649 IVTADRANLGGT

-2781 LIKRGAGTLIL
+2781 LIKRGAGALIL

-2820 GSAQAVNIAAN
+2820 GSAQAINIAAN
-2831 AAFGGHNSTVN
+2831 AAFGGHNATVN
-2842 GHVNNQG
+2842 GHVNNLG
-2849 SLYFVDTFTV
+2849 SLYFADTFTV

-2930 AQTVNGIEVIEVGG
+2930 AKTVNGIEVIEVGG

-2950 RLYKG
+2950 TLYKG

-2986 GEVTPPDD
+2986 GDVTPPDD
-2994 GGEVTPPD
+2994 GGDVTPPD
-3002 DGGEVTPPDD
+3002 DGGDVTPPDD
-3012 GGEVT
+3012 GGDVT
-3017 PPDDGGEVTPP
+3017 PPDDGGDVTPPDDGGDVTPPDDGGDITPPDGGGDITPPDDGGDVTPP

-3037 DDGGDITPPDDGG
+3037 DDGGDVTPPDDDG

-3055 DGGDV
+3055 DGGDG

-3094 SQYRSADGSIWMR
+3094 SQYRSADGSVWMR

>member
-78 GNTVATDTATS
+78 GNTVATDIATS

-122 DSSTGATSVHNQGTI
+122 DSLTGATSVHNQGTI
-137 TGSNEDGTIM
+137 TGSNEDGTIL

-157 ARIENNA
+157 GRIENSA

-169 PEDIPQEYA
+169 PQDIPQEYA

-283 SDFITVALYYGSHFE
+283 SDFITVALYHGSHFE

-366 TTTGGGS
+366 TTTGGGA

-413 LNNQAGGAISA
+413 LNNQAGSAISA

-430 NGNGNTISNQGKMTG
+430 NGNGNTITNQGKMTG
-445 VSDGLVLSGNNNIV
+445 VSDGLLISGNNNIV

-495 GISIAGG
+495 GISIASG
-502 NNQVTTESGSTIVAK
+502 NNQVTTESGSAIVAK

-533 GSITATGSSIS
+533 GSITATGSSNS
-544 YGIQYNSGT
+544 YGIQYNSGA

-566 GKGAGDASVYA
+566 GKGVGDASVYA

-610 GSITANTAVQLNGNN
+610 GSISANTAVQFHGNN
-625 NTLANAGAILGDTNG
+625 NKLANAGAISGDTNG
-640 VTINGSGNTLT
+640 VTISGSGNTLT
-651 SQGKIT
+651 NQGKIT

-807 IKQGGGEL
+807 VKQGGGEL

-846 IDNRAYLKLDAANAS
+846 IDNRAYLKLDAASAS

-1050 YTGGTTISDGTLV
+1050 YTGGTLISDGTLV
-1063 ATNVEAL
+1063 ASNVEAL
-1070 GTGNVTDNATLE
+1070 GTGDVTDNAVLE

-1169 TLTLSGANSYTGGTT
+1169 TLTLSG
-1184 ISGGTLV
+1184 
-1191 ASNVEALG
+1191 
-1199 SGDVTDNA
+1199 
-1207 TLELNTGG
+1207 
-1215 DFANNIGGTGSVVK
+1215 
-1229 SGDKTLT
+1229 
-1236 LSGTNSYTGGTT
+1236 TNSYTGGTT

-1289 QVVKSGDETLTL
+1289 QVVKSGD
-1301 SGANSYTGG
+1301 
-1310 TTISG
+1310 
-1315 GTLVATNV
+1315 
-1323 EALGTG
+1323 
-1329 DITDN
+1329 
-1334 ATLEL
+1334 
-1339 NAGGDFTNNIGGTGS
+1339 
-1354 VEKSGDKTLTL
+1354 KT
-1365 SGTNTYR
+1365 
-1372 GGTLISGGTLVAS
+1372 
-1385 NVEALGSGDVTDN
+1385 
-1398 ATLEMNTGG
+1398 
-1407 DFANNIGGT
+1407 
-1416 GSVVKSGDKTLTLS
+1416 
-1430 GANSYTGGTTISGGT
+1430 
-1445 LVASNVEALGTG
+1445 
-1457 NVTDNATL
+1457 
-1465 ELNTGGDFDNAISGS
+1465 
-1480 GQVVKSGDGAL
+1480 L

-1510 IAANVNALGTGA
+1510 IATHVNALGTGA

-1568 STLTINLNSNTVDP
+1568 STLTINLNGNTVDP

-1773 NAISGSGQV
+1773 NAIGGSGNV
-1782 VKSGDDVLTLSGAN
+1782 VKSGADTLTLSGSN
-1796 SYSGGT
+1796 SYTGGT
-1802 LISDGT
+1802 TISGGT

-1814 DALGS
+1814 EALGT
-1819 GDVTNNATLEMN
+1819 GDVTNNATLELN

-1866 LISDGTLVASNVE
+1866 LINGGTLVASNVE
-1879 ALGTGDVTN
+1879 ALGTGDVTD
-1888 NATLELNTGGTFDN
+1888 NATLALNTGGTFDN
-1902 AISGSGQVVKSG
+1902 AISGSGQ
-1914 DDVLTLSGANSYSGG
+1914 
-1929 TLISGGTLVANNVE
+1929 
-1943 ALGTGDVT
+1943 
-1951 DNATLEM
+1951 
-1958 NTGGDFINNIGG
+1958 
-1970 TGRVEKSGDDAL
+1970 
-1982 TLSGS
+1982 
-1987 NTYTGGTTINDG
+1987 
-1999 TLIAT
+1999 
-2004 SVDALGS
+2004 
-2011 GDVTNNAVLELNT
+2011 
-2024 GGDFINNIGGTG
+2024 
-2036 RVEKSGDET
+2036 
-2045 LTLSGS
+2045 
-2051 NTYTGGTLISGGTLV
+2051 
-2066 ATNVEAL
+2066 
-2073 GTGDVTDNAVLE
+2073 
-2085 LNTGGDFINNI
+2085 
-2096 GGTGRVEKSGDDT
+2096 
-2109 LTLSG
+2109 
-2114 SNSYTGG
+2114 
-2121 TLISS
+2121 
-2126 GTLVATNVDALG
+2126 
-2138 SGDVTDNATLELNT
+2138 
-2152 GGDFTNNISGSG
+2152 
-2164 QVVKSGDETLTLSG
+2164 
-2178 SNTYT
+2178 
-2183 GGTTI
+2183 
-2188 NDGTLVATSV
+2188 
-2198 EALGSGD
+2198 
-2205 VTNDAVLAL
+2205 
-2214 NTGGDFANNI
+2214 
-2224 GGTGSVV
+2224 VV

-2263 ALGTGD
+2263 ALG
-2269 VTNNATLELN
+2269 
-2279 TGGDFTNNISGNGQV
+2279 
-2294 VKSGDDTL
+2294 
-2302 TFSGSNTY
+2302 
-2310 TGGTTI
+2310 
-2316 NDGTLVA
+2316 
-2323 TSVEALGSGDVT
+2323 
-2335 NDAVLALNTG
+2335 
-2345 GDFANNIGGTGSV
+2345 
-2358 VKSGDET
+2358 
-2365 LTLSGSNT
+2365 
-2373 YTGSTLIS
+2373 
-2381 SGTLVAN
+2381 
-2388 DVNALGTGDVT
+2388 
-2399 DNATLMLNTGGDF
+2399 
-2412 INNIGGTGRVEKS
+2412 
-2425 GDDTL
+2425 
-2430 TLSGSNSYT
+2430 
-2439 GGTLIS
+2439 
-2445 SGTLVATN
+2445 
-2453 VDALGSGD
+2453 SGD
-2461 VTDNAT
+2461 VTDDAT

-2486 VKSGDETLTLSGANS
+2486 VKSGDKMLTLSGANSYSGGTLISDGTLVASNVEALGTGDVTNNATLALNTGGDFTNNISGSGQVVKSGDDTLTLSGANSYTGGTPISGGTLVATNVDALGTGDVTDNATLELNTGGTFDNVISGSGQVVKSGDDTLTLSGANS

-2508 SSGTLV
+2508 SGGTLV
-2514 ANDVNALGTGDVTD
+2514 ATSVEALGSGDVTD

-2538 DFDNAISGSGQVVK
+2538 TFDNAISGSGQVVK
-2552 SGDETLTLSG
+2552 SGDKTLTLSG

-2638 AVHLIDSNSGA
+2638 AVHLTDSNSGA
-2649 IVTADHANLGGT
+2649 IVTADRANLGGT

-2681 TLIDTDSAINSD
+2681 TLIDSDSAIDSD

-2831 AAFGGHNSTVN
+2831 AAFGGHNATVN
-2842 GHVNNQG
+2842 GHVNNLG
-2849 SLYFVDTFTV
+2849 NLYFVDTFTV

-3289 VRVDG
+3289 MRVDG

>member
-78 GNTVATDTATS
+78 GNTVATDIATS

-122 DSSTGATSVHNQGTI
+122 DSLTGATSVHNQGTI
-137 TGSNEDGTIM
+137 TGSNEDGTIL

-157 ARIENNA
+157 GRIENSA

-169 PEDIPQEYA
+169 PQDIPQEYA

-283 SDFITVALYYGSHFE
+283 SDFITVALYHGSHFE

-366 TTTGGGS
+366 TTTGGGA

-413 LNNQAGGAISA
+413 LNNQAGSAISA

-430 NGNGNTISNQGKMTG
+430 NGNGNTITNQGKMTG
-445 VSDGLVLSGNNNIV
+445 VSDGLLISGNNNIV

-495 GISIAGG
+495 GISIASG
-502 NNQVTTESGSTIVAK
+502 NNQVTTESGSAIVAK

-533 GSITATGSSIS
+533 GSITATGSSNS
-544 YGIQYNSGT
+544 YGIQYNSGA

-566 GKGAGDASVYA
+566 GKGVGDASVYA

-610 GSITANTAVQLNGNN
+610 GSISANTAVQFHGNN
-625 NTLANAGAILGDTNG
+625 NKLANAGAIFGDTNG
-640 VTINGSGNTLT
+640 VTISGSGNTLT
-651 SQGKIT
+651 NQGKIT

-807 IKQGGGEL
+807 VKQGGGEL

-846 IDNRAYLKLDAANAS
+846 IDNRAYLKLDAASAS

-1050 YTGGTTISDGTLV
+1050 YTGGTLISDGTLV
-1063 ATNVEAL
+1063 ASNVEAL
-1070 GTGNVTDNATLE
+1070 GTGDITDNAVLE

-1289 QVVKSGDETLTL
+1289 QVVKSGD
-1301 SGANSYTGG
+1301 
-1310 TTISG
+1310 
-1315 GTLVATNV
+1315 
-1323 EALGTG
+1323 
-1329 DITDN
+1329 
-1334 ATLEL
+1334 
-1339 NAGGDFTNNIGGTGS
+1339 
-1354 VEKSGDKTLTL
+1354 KT
-1365 SGTNTYR
+1365 
-1372 GGTLISGGTLVAS
+1372 
-1385 NVEALGSGDVTDN
+1385 
-1398 ATLEMNTGG
+1398 
-1407 DFANNIGGT
+1407 
-1416 GSVVKSGDKTLTLS
+1416 
-1430 GANSYTGGTTISGGT
+1430 
-1445 LVASNVEALGTG
+1445 
-1457 NVTDNATL
+1457 
-1465 ELNTGGDFDNAISGS
+1465 
-1480 GQVVKSGDGAL
+1480 L

-1510 IAANVNALGTGA
+1510 IATHVNALGTGA

-1568 STLTINLNSNTVDP
+1568 STLTINLNGNTVDP

-1773 NAISGSGQV
+1773 NAIGGSGNV
-1782 VKSGDDVLTLSGAN
+1782 VKSGADTLTLSGSN
-1796 SYSGGT
+1796 SYTGGT
-1802 LISDGT
+1802 TISGGT

-1814 DALGS
+1814 EALGT
-1819 GDVTNNATLEMN
+1819 GDVTNNATLELN

-1866 LISDGTLVASNVE
+1866 LINGGTLVASNVE
-1879 ALGTGDVTN
+1879 ALGTGDVTD
-1888 NATLELNTGGTFDN
+1888 NATLALNTGGTFDN
-1902 AISGSGQVVKSG
+1902 AISGSGQ
-1914 DDVLTLSGANSYSGG
+1914 
-1929 TLISGGTLVANNVE
+1929 
-1943 ALGTGDVT
+1943 
-1951 DNATLEM
+1951 
-1958 NTGGDFINNIGG
+1958 
-1970 TGRVEKSGDDAL
+1970 
-1982 TLSGS
+1982 
-1987 NTYTGGTTINDG
+1987 
-1999 TLIAT
+1999 
-2004 SVDALGS
+2004 
-2011 GDVTNNAVLELNT
+2011 
-2024 GGDFINNIGGTG
+2024 
-2036 RVEKSGDET
+2036 
-2045 LTLSGS
+2045 
-2051 NTYTGGTLISGGTLV
+2051 
-2066 ATNVEAL
+2066 
-2073 GTGDVTDNAVLE
+2073 
-2085 LNTGGDFINNI
+2085 
-2096 GGTGRVEKSGDDT
+2096 
-2109 LTLSG
+2109 
-2114 SNSYTGG
+2114 
-2121 TLISS
+2121 
-2126 GTLVATNVDALG
+2126 
-2138 SGDVTDNATLELNT
+2138 
-2152 GGDFTNNISGSG
+2152 
-2164 QVVKSGDETLTLSG
+2164 
-2178 SNTYT
+2178 
-2183 GGTTI
+2183 
-2188 NDGTLVATSV
+2188 
-2198 EALGSGD
+2198 
-2205 VTNDAVLAL
+2205 
-2214 NTGGDFANNI
+2214 
-2224 GGTGSVV
+2224 VV

-2263 ALGTGD
+2263 ALGSGDVTDDATLELNTGGTFDNAISGSGQVVKSGDKMLTLSGANSYSGGTLISDGTLVASNVEALGTGD
-2269 VTNNATLELN
+2269 VTNNATLALN
-2279 TGGDFTNNISGNGQV
+2279 TGGDFTNNISGSGQV

-2302 TFSGSNTY
+2302 TLSGANSY

-2316 NDGTLVA
+2316 
-2323 TSVEALGSGDVT
+2323 SG
-2335 NDAVLALNTG
+2335 
-2345 GDFANNIGGTGSV
+2345 
-2358 VKSGDET
+2358 
-2365 LTLSGSNT
+2365 
-2373 YTGSTLIS
+2373 
-2381 SGTLVAN
+2381 
-2388 DVNALGTGDVT
+2388 
-2399 DNATLMLNTGGDF
+2399 
-2412 INNIGGTGRVEKS
+2412 
-2425 GDDTL
+2425 
-2430 TLSGSNSYT
+2430 
-2439 GGTLIS
+2439 
-2445 SGTLVATN
+2445 GTLVATN
-2453 VDALGSGD
+2453 VDALGTGD
-2461 VTDNAT
+2461 VTNSST

-2486 VKSGDETLTLSGANS
+2486 VKSGDETLTLSGSNTYTGGTLISGGTLVATNVDALGTGDVTDNATLELNTGGTFDNVISGSGQVVKSGDDTLTLSGANS

-2508 SSGTLV
+2508 SGGTLV
-2514 ANDVNALGTGDVTD
+2514 ATSVEALGSGDVTD

-2538 DFDNAISGSGQVVK
+2538 TFDNAISGSGQVVK
-2552 SGDETLTLSG
+2552 SGDKTLTLSG

-2638 AVHLIDSNSGA
+2638 AVHLTDSNSGA
-2649 IVTADHANLGGT
+2649 IVTADRANLGGT

-2681 TLIDTDSAINSD
+2681 TLIDSDSAIDSD

-2831 AAFGGHNSTVN
+2831 AAFGGHNATVN
-2842 GHVNNQG
+2842 GHVNNLG
-2849 SLYFVDTFTV
+2849 NLYFVDTFTV

-3289 VRVDG
+3289 MRVDG

>member
-1 MNKTYNIIWN
+1 
-11 AARGMYI
+11 
-18 VTSELARSGSRAIVS
+18 
-33 VSASCAVTLLA
+33 
-44 MDAAPA
+44 
-50 VAEETR
+50 
-56 VSIPSQTT
+56 
-64 TYTLSGAT
+64 
-72 PFVVET
+72 
-78 GNTVATDTATS
+78 
-89 AAIVGDNSNDWD
+89 
-101 LLIESGAVVGSSLT
+101 
-115 DSQAMNL
+115 
-122 DSSTGATSVHNQGTI
+122 
-137 TGSNEDGTIM
+137 
-147 LQNGGSVIND
+147 
-157 ARIENNA
+157 
-164 TYEHD
+164 
-169 PEDIPQEYA
+169 
-178 GVYMLNG
+178 
-185 GSYVS
+185 
-190 SESGVLEGV
+190 
-199 SGVIVQSGE
+199 
-208 AHITNGG
+208 
-215 MINSDGSWRSYG
+215 
-227 VEFRD
+227 
-232 GTYGTIVNTGTIITT
+232 
-247 ASDGSGKIED
+247 
-257 AAIYVHT
+257 
-264 LNDMAVSGSVSVDN
+264 
-278 SGLMQ
+278 
-283 SDFITVALYYGSHFE
+283 
-298 VVNRVGGVITAGNSS
+298 
-313 LVGIK
+313 
-318 STAMELK
+318 
-325 VGVDNLVTNDGTI
+325 
-338 SAYGTANTYGIHYG
+338 
-352 ESTSGGVITNTGSI
+352 
-366 TTTGGGS
+366 
-373 GDASV
+373 
-378 YVHGNG
+378 
-384 DGTVVNNSG
+384 
-393 TMSSTVY
+393 
-400 GVYLDSAR
+400 
-408 SKGHT
+408 
-413 LNNQAGGAISA
+413 
-424 NTAVAI
+424 
-430 NGNGNTISNQGKMTG
+430 
-445 VSDGLVLSGNNNIV
+445 
-459 TTSGG
+459 
-464 EISGKNGIRV
+464 
-474 SKGSGN
+474 
-480 QITAK
+480 
-485 SGSKITATST
+485 
-495 GISIAGG
+495 
-502 NNQVTTESGSTIVAK
+502 
-517 DNGILIN
+517 
-524 SGANNVTNG
+524 
-533 GSITATGSSIS
+533 
-544 YGIQYNSGT
+544 
-553 SGTIT
+553 
-558 NTGTITTT
+558 
-566 GKGAGDASVYA
+566 
-577 HGGAVTIN
+577 
-585 NSGTMDSSVFGVY
+585 
-598 VTTGHTLNNLAG
+598 
-610 GSITANTAVQLNGNN
+610 
-625 NTLANAGAILGDTNG
+625 
-640 VTINGSGNTLT
+640 
-651 SQGKIT
+651 
-657 GGTNAILINSGSK
+657 
-670 NNTLTLNTGTEISG
+670 
-684 SITDDNN
+684 
-691 SASANNNL
+691 
-699 ILDGEGT
+699 
-706 LGSSISGLNSV
+706 
-717 TSSGDW
+717 
-723 TLSGATMNLSGTTNS
+723 
-738 ALWVKSG
+738 
-745 TLILNGAM
+745 
-753 TAKGATVDS
+753 
-762 GTTLQIGN
+762 
-770 GGTLGAFN
+770 
-778 GDIVDNGTLTFNRS
+778 
-792 DAAAYGSVISGSGNV
+792 
-807 IKQGGGEL
+807 
-815 TLSNNNSYSGGTTI
+815 
-829 AEGTL
+829 
-834 TATAGGALGSGN
+834 
-846 IDNRAYLKLDAANAS
+846 
-861 DPFIV
+861 
-866 ADLTTHSGATVEIGA
+866 
-881 GSTLQANTLTQQDG
+881 
-895 STLTADLTATSGPAI
+895 
-910 RAKNVNLDG
+910 
-919 TLNVASPASQE
+919 
-930 PIRSTD
+930 
-936 DLISLAL
+936 
-943 IESDNAIS
+943 
-951 GDFDGITINGNAMN
+951 
-965 PDAFITV
+965 
-972 VGQKNVNDTHYDLV
+972 
-986 ETLTWYADRYNAAI
+986 
-1000 DAHGT
+1000 
-1005 FNLADADDSFTV
+1005 
-1017 NTVLENVDANSG
+1017 
-1029 WNGQSLTKTGAGTLI
+1029 
-1044 LNAENT
+1044 
-1050 YTGGTTISDGTLV
+1050 
-1063 ATNVEAL
+1063 
-1070 GTGNVTDNATLE
+1070 
-1082 LNTGGDFDNAI
+1082 
-1093 SGSGQVVKSGDE
+1093 
-1105 TLTLSG
+1105 
-1111 SNTYTGGTIISG
+1111 ISG

-1129 NVEALGTGDVTDNAT
+1129 NVEALGSGDVTDNAT
-1144 LELNTGGDFDNAI
+1144 LELNTGGTFDNVI
-1157 GGTGSVVKSGDK
+1157 SGSGQVVKSGDEM
-1169 TLTLSGANSYTGGTT
+1169 LTLSGANSYTGGTT

-1215 DFANNIGGTGSVVK
+1215 DFDNAISGSGQVVK
-1229 SGDKTLT
+1229 SGDDALT
-1236 LSGTNSYTGGTT
+1236 LSGNNSYTGGTL
-1248 ISGGTLVANNVEALG
+1248 ISDGTLVASNVEALG
-1263 TGDVTNNA
+1263 SGDVTNDA
-1271 TLELNTGG
+1271 VLELNTGG

-1289 QVVKSGDETLTL
+1289 Q
-1301 SGANSYTGG
+1301 
-1310 TTISG
+1310 
-1315 GTLVATNV
+1315 
-1323 EALGTG
+1323 
-1329 DITDN
+1329 
-1334 ATLEL
+1334 
-1339 NAGGDFTNNIGGTGS
+1339 
-1354 VEKSGDKTLTL
+1354 
-1365 SGTNTYR
+1365 
-1372 GGTLISGGTLVAS
+1372 
-1385 NVEALGSGDVTDN
+1385 
-1398 ATLEMNTGG
+1398 
-1407 DFANNIGGT
+1407 
-1416 GSVVKSGDKTLTLS
+1416 VVKSGDKTLTLS

-1445 LVASNVEALGTG
+1445 LVASNVEALGSG
-1457 NVTDNATL
+1457 DITDNATL

-1480 GQVVKSGDGAL
+1480 GQVVKSGDETL
-1491 TLSGANSYS
+1491 TLSGTNTYT
-1500 GATTISGGTL
+1500 GGTTISGGTL
-1510 IAANVNALGTGA
+1510 IATHVNALGTGA

-1534 GQFTVTDLT
+1534 GQFAVTDLT

-1568 STLTINLNSNTVDP
+1568 STLTINLNSNTADP

-1706 PASAT
+1706 PDSAT

-1728 NAENTYTGGTT
+1728 NAENTYTVGTT

-1782 VKSGDDVLTLSGAN
+1782 VKSGDKMLTLSGTN

-1802 LISDGT
+1802 LISGGT
-1808 LVASNV
+1808 LVATNV

-1819 GDVTNNATLEMN
+1819 GDVT
-1831 TGGDFINNIGGTG
+1831 
-1844 RVEKSGDDTLTLSGS
+1844 DD
-1859 NTYTGGT
+1859 
-1866 LISDGTLVASNVE
+1866 
-1879 ALGTGDVTN
+1879 
-1888 NATLELNTGGTFDN
+1888 ATLELNTGGTFDN

-1914 DDVLTLSGANSYSGG
+1914 DDT
-1929 TLISGGTLVANNVE
+1929 
-1943 ALGTGDVT
+1943 
-1951 DNATLEM
+1951 
-1958 NTGGDFINNIGG
+1958 
-1970 TGRVEKSGDDAL
+1970 L

-1987 NTYTGGTTINDG
+1987 NTYTGGTIISGG
-1999 TLIAT
+1999 TLVA
-2004 SVDALGS
+2004 SNVEALGT
-2011 GDVTNNAVLELNT
+2011 GDVTNDAVLELNT
-2024 GGDFINNIGGTG
+2024 GGDFDNAISGSGQ
-2036 RVEKSGDET
+2036 VVKSGDET

-2066 ATNVEAL
+2066 ASNVEALGSGDVTNDAVLELNTGGDFTNAISGSGQVVKSGDETLTLSGANSYTGGTLISGGTLIASNVEAL

-2085 LNTGGDFINNI
+2085 LNTGGDF
-2096 GGTGRVEKSGDDT
+2096 
-2109 LTLSG
+2109 
-2114 SNSYTGG
+2114 
-2121 TLISS
+2121 
-2126 GTLVATNVDALG
+2126 
-2138 SGDVTDNATLELNT
+2138 
-2152 GGDFTNNISGSG
+2152 
-2164 QVVKSGDETLTLSG
+2164 
-2178 SNTYT
+2178 
-2183 GGTTI
+2183 
-2188 NDGTLVATSV
+2188 
-2198 EALGSGD
+2198 
-2205 VTNDAVLAL
+2205 
-2214 NTGGDFANNI
+2214 
-2224 GGTGSVV
+2224 
-2231 KSGDETLTLSG
+2231 
-2242 TNSYTGGT
+2242 
-2250 TISGGTL
+2250 
-2257 VATNVE
+2257 
-2263 ALGTGD
+2263 
-2269 VTNNATLELN
+2269 
-2279 TGGDFTNNISGNGQV
+2279 
-2294 VKSGDDTL
+2294 
-2302 TFSGSNTY
+2302 
-2310 TGGTTI
+2310 
-2316 NDGTLVA
+2316 
-2323 TSVEALGSGDVT
+2323 
-2335 NDAVLALNTG
+2335 
-2345 GDFANNIGGTGSV
+2345 
-2358 VKSGDET
+2358 
-2365 LTLSGSNT
+2365 
-2373 YTGSTLIS
+2373 
-2381 SGTLVAN
+2381 
-2388 DVNALGTGDVT
+2388 
-2399 DNATLMLNTGGDF
+2399 
-2412 INNIGGTGRVEKS
+2412 
-2425 GDDTL
+2425 
-2430 TLSGSNSYT
+2430 
-2439 GGTLIS
+2439 
-2445 SGTLVATN
+2445 
-2453 VDALGSGD
+2453 
-2461 VTDNAT
+2461 
-2467 LELNTGGTF
+2467 

-2486 VKSGDETLTLSGANS
+2486 EKSGDETLTLSGANS

-2538 DFDNAISGSGQVVK
+2538 TFDNAISGSGQVVKSGDETLTLSGSNTYTGGTTINDGTLIATSVDALGSGDVTDNAVLELNTGGDFDNAISGSGQVVK

-2562 ANSYTGGTTISGGTL
+2562 TNSYTDGTLISGGTLVATNLEALGTGDVTNNATLELNTGGTFDNAISGSGQVVKSGDDALTLSGSNTYTGGTTISGGTL
-2577 VASNVEALGSGD
+2577 IATSVDALGSGDVTDNAVLELNTGGTFDNAISGSGQVVKSGDKTLTLSGSNTYTGGTTISGGTLIASNVEALGSGN

-2607 NLTTHDNAITAI
+2607 NLTTHDNATTAI
-2619 GAGSALRA
+2619 GAGSTLRA

-2638 AVHLIDSNSGA
+2638 AVHLTDSNSGA

-2710 TVDGRVNADDD
+2710 TVDGRVNAADD

-2769 NPDSATYWDGKS
+2769 NPDSATDWDGKS

-2831 AAFGGHNSTVN
+2831 AAFGGHNATVN
-2842 GHVNNQG
+2842 GHVNNLG

-2950 RLYKG
+2950 TLYKG

-2986 GEVTPPDD
+2986 GD
-2994 GGEVTPPD
+2994 
-3002 DGGEVTPPDD
+3002 
-3012 GGEVT
+3012 
-3017 PPDDGGEVTPP
+3017 
-3028 DDDGEVTPP
+3028 VTPP
-3037 DDGGDITPPDDGG
+3037 DDGGDVIPPDDGGDVTPPDDGGDVTPPDDGGDVTPPDDGGDVTPPDDGGDVTPPDDDG

-3094 SQYRSADGSIWMR
+3094 SQYRSADGSVWMR

-3289 VRVDG
+3289 MRVDG

>member
-78 GNTVATDTATS
+78 DNTIATDTAAS

-137 TGSNEDGTIM
+137 TGSNEDGTIL
-147 LQNGGSVIND
+147 LQDGGSVIND
-157 ARIENNA
+157 ARIENSA

-169 PEDIPQEYA
+169 PQDIPQEYA

-190 SESGVLEGV
+190 SESGVLEGI

-278 SGLMQ
+278 SGLMR
-283 SDFITVALYYGSHFE
+283 SDFITVALYHGSHFE

-366 TTTGGGS
+366 TTTGGGA

-430 NGNGNTISNQGKMTG
+430 NGNGNTITNQGKMTG
-445 VSDGLVLSGNNNIV
+445 VSDGLLISGNNNIV

-485 SGSKITATST
+485 SGSA
-495 GISIAGG
+495 
-502 NNQVTTESGSTIVAK
+502 IVAK

-533 GSITATGSSIS
+533 GSITAIGSSNS
-544 YGIQYNSGT
+544 YGIQYNSGA

-657 GGTNAILINSGSK
+657 GGTNAILISSGSK

-792 DAAAYGSVISGSGNV
+792 DASAYGSVISGSGNV

-846 IDNRAYLKLDAANAS
+846 IDNRAYLKLDAASAS

-951 GDFDGITINGNAMN
+951 GDFDGITINGNAIN

-986 ETLTWYADRYNAAI
+986 ETLTWYADRDNAAI

-1017 NTVLENVDANSG
+1017 NTVLEDVDANSG
-1029 WNGQSLTKTGAGTLI
+1029 WDGQSLTKTGAGTLI

-1050 YTGGTTISDGTLV
+1050 YTGGTTISGGTLI
-1063 ATNVEAL
+1063 ATNIEAL

-1129 NVEALGTGDVTDNAT
+1129 NVEALGTGDVTDNAV
-1144 LELNTGGDFDNAI
+1144 LELNTGGTFDN
-1157 GGTGSVVKSGDK
+1157 V
-1169 TLTLSGANSYTGGTT
+1169 
-1184 ISGGTLV
+1184 
-1191 ASNVEALG
+1191 
-1199 SGDVTDNA
+1199 
-1207 TLELNTGG
+1207 
-1215 DFANNIGGTGSVVK
+1215 
-1229 SGDKTLT
+1229 
-1236 LSGTNSYTGGTT
+1236 
-1248 ISGGTLVANNVEALG
+1248 
-1263 TGDVTNNA
+1263 
-1271 TLELNTGG
+1271 
-1279 DFDNAISGSG
+1279 ISGSG
-1289 QVVKSGDETLTL
+1289 QVVKSGDDALTL
-1301 SGANSYTGG
+1301 SGSNTYTGG
-1310 TTISG
+1310 TT
-1315 GTLVATNV
+1315 
-1323 EALGTG
+1323 
-1329 DITDN
+1329 
-1334 ATLEL
+1334 
-1339 NAGGDFTNNIGGTGS
+1339 
-1354 VEKSGDKTLTL
+1354 
-1365 SGTNTYR
+1365 
-1372 GGTLISGGTLVAS
+1372 ISGGTLVAS

-1416 GSVVKSGDKTLTLS
+1416 GSVVKSGDETLTLS
-1430 GANSYTGGTTISGGT
+1430 GTNTYRGDTTISGGT
-1445 LVASNVEALGTG
+1445 LVATNVDALGTG
-1457 NVTDNATL
+1457 DVTDNATL
-1465 ELNTGGDFDNAISGS
+1465 ELNTGGDFDNAIGGTGS
-1480 GQVVKSGDGAL
+1480 VVKSGDKTL

-1510 IAANVNALGTGA
+1510 IATHVNALGTGA

-1568 STLTINLNSNTVDP
+1568 STLTINLNSNTADP

-1706 PASAT
+1706 PASST
-1711 GWDGTSLI
+1711 SWDGTSLI

-1782 VKSGDDVLTLSGAN
+1782 VKSGDGALTLSGAN

-1814 DALGS
+1814 
-1819 GDVTNNATLEMN
+1819 
-1831 TGGDFINNIGGTG
+1831 
-1844 RVEKSGDDTLTLSGS
+1844 
-1859 NTYTGGT
+1859 
-1866 LISDGTLVASNVE
+1866 
-1879 ALGTGDVTN
+1879 
-1888 NATLELNTGGTFDN
+1888 
-1902 AISGSGQVVKSG
+1902 
-1914 DDVLTLSGANSYSGG
+1914 
-1929 TLISGGTLVANNVE
+1929 
-1943 ALGTGDVT
+1943 
-1951 DNATLEM
+1951 
-1958 NTGGDFINNIGG
+1958 
-1970 TGRVEKSGDDAL
+1970 
-1982 TLSGS
+1982 
-1987 NTYTGGTTINDG
+1987 
-1999 TLIAT
+1999 
-2004 SVDALGS
+2004 
-2011 GDVTNNAVLELNT
+2011 
-2024 GGDFINNIGGTG
+2024 
-2036 RVEKSGDET
+2036 
-2045 LTLSGS
+2045 
-2051 NTYTGGTLISGGTLV
+2051 
-2066 ATNVEAL
+2066 EAL

-2085 LNTGGDFINNI
+2085 LNTGGDF
-2096 GGTGRVEKSGDDT
+2096 
-2109 LTLSG
+2109 
-2114 SNSYTGG
+2114 
-2121 TLISS
+2121 
-2126 GTLVATNVDALG
+2126 
-2138 SGDVTDNATLELNT
+2138 DNA
-2152 GGDFTNNISGSG
+2152 ISGSG
-2164 QVVKSGDETLTLSG
+2164 Q
-2178 SNTYT
+2178 
-2183 GGTTI
+2183 
-2188 NDGTLVATSV
+2188 
-2198 EALGSGD
+2198 
-2205 VTNDAVLAL
+2205 
-2214 NTGGDFANNI
+2214 
-2224 GGTGSVV
+2224 VV

-2279 TGGDFTNNISGNGQV
+2279 TGGDFDNAISGSGQV
-2294 VKSGDDTL
+2294 VKSGDKTL
-2302 TFSGSNTY
+2302 TLSGANSY

-2316 NDGTLVA
+2316 NGGTLVA
-2323 TSVEALGSGDVT
+2323 SNVEALGTGDVT
-2335 NDAVLALNTG
+2335 NDAVLELNTG
-2345 GDFANNIGGTGSV
+2345 GDFDNAISGSGQV
-2358 VKSGDET
+2358 VKSGDEM

-2373 YTGSTLIS
+2373 YTGGTLIS
-2381 SGTLVAN
+2381 DGTLVASN
-2388 DVNALGTGDVT
+2388 VEVLGTGDVT
-2399 DNATLMLNTGGDF
+2399 DNATLELNTGGDF
-2412 INNIGGTGRVEKS
+2412 DNAISGSGQVVKS
-2425 GDDTL
+2425 GDKTL
-2430 TLSGSNSYT
+2430 TLSGANSYT
-2439 GGTLIS
+2439 GGTTIS
-2445 SGTLVATN
+2445 GGTLVASN
-2453 VDALGSGD
+2453 VEALGTGD

-2476 DNAISGSGQV
+2476 DNAISGSGKV
-2486 VKSGDETLTLSGANS
+2486 EKSGDKTLTLSGANS
-2501 YTGGTLI
+2501 YTGGTLISGGTLVASNVEALGTGDVTDNATLELNTGGDFTNNIGGTGRVEKSGDGTLTLSGSNTYTGGTLI

-2528 NAVLELNTGG
+2528 NATLKLNTGG
-2538 DFDNAISGSGQVVK
+2538 DFTNNIGGTGRVEK
-2552 SGDETLTLSG
+2552 SGDGTLTLSG
-2562 ANSYTGGTTISGGTL
+2562 SNTYTGGTLISDGTL

-2607 NLTTHDNAITAI
+2607 NLTTHDNATTAI

-2638 AVHLIDSNSGA
+2638 AVHLTDSNSGA
-2649 IVTADHANLGGT
+2649 IVTADRANLGGT
-2661 LDITGIGNVAKSW
+2661 LDITGIGNVTKSW
-2674 TRDAYAY
+2674 TRDAYSY
-2681 TLIDTDSAINSD
+2681 TLIDTDSAIDSD

-2698 VAGMDAKQVDFL
+2698 VAGIDAKQVDFL

-2732 YADSDNAATDAHGTF
+2732 YADSDNAATNAHGTF

-2769 NPDSATYWDGKS
+2769 NPDSATDWDGKS

-2831 AAFGGHNSTVN
+2831 AALGGHNSTVN

-2950 RLYKG
+2950 TLYKG

-3012 GGEVT
+3012 GGDVTPPDDGGEVTPPDDGGDVT

-3028 DDDGEVTPP
+3028 DDD
-3037 DDGGDITPPDDGG
+3037 G

-3151 MGSYINASTDSTGNR
+3151 MGSYINANTDSTGNR

-3289 VRVDG
+3289 MRVDG

>member
-122 DSSTGATSVHNQGTI
+122 DSLTGATSVHNQGTI
-137 TGSNEDGTIM
+137 TGSSADGTIL

-157 ARIENNA
+157 GRIENSAIYVHNLDYGA
-164 TYEHD
+164 
-169 PEDIPQEYA
+169 PEIDAAI
-178 GVYMLNG
+178 YMLNG

-190 SESGVLEGV
+190 SENGVLKGV

-208 AHITNGG
+208 VHITNGG
-215 MINSDGSWRSYG
+215 TINSDGSWRSYG
-227 VEFRD
+227 VELR
-232 GTYGTIVNTGTIITT
+232 GGAYGTIVNTGTIITT
-247 ASDGSGKIED
+247 ASDGSNKIED
-257 AAIYVHT
+257 AAIYAHT
-264 LNDMAVSGSVSVDN
+264 FDDIAAGDSVSVDN
-278 SGLMQ
+278 SGLLQ
-283 SDFITVALYYGSHFE
+283 SDFIAVALYHGAHFE
-298 VVNRVGGVITAGNSS
+298 VFNRAGGVITAGNSS
-313 LVGIK
+313 LVGIQ
-318 STAMELK
+318 SAAMELK
-325 VGVDNLVTNDGTI
+325 AGADNLVTNDGTI

-352 ESTSGGVITNTGSI
+352 ENTSGGVITNTGSI

-430 NGNGNTISNQGKMTG
+430 NGNGNTITNQGKMTG
-445 VSDGLVLSGNNNIV
+445 VSDGLLISGNNNIV

-485 SGSKITATST
+485 SGSKITTTST

-502 NNQVTTESGSTIVAK
+502 NNQVTTESGSAIVAK

-544 YGIQYNSGT
+544 YGIQYNSGA

-625 NTLANAGAILGDTNG
+625 NTLANAGAISGDTNG
-640 VTINGSGNTLT
+640 VTISGSGNTLT

-657 GGTNAILINSGSK
+657 GGTNAVLINSGSK
-670 NNTLTLNTGTEISG
+670 NNTITLNTGTEISG

-745 TLILNGAM
+745 TLIVNGAM

-807 IKQGGGEL
+807 VKQGGGEL

-846 IDNRAYLKLDAANAS
+846 IDNRAYLKLDAASAS

-895 STLTADLTATSGPAI
+895 STLTADLTETSGPVI

-951 GDFDGITINGNAMN
+951 GDFGDITINGNAMN

-986 ETLTWYADRYNAAI
+986 ETLTWYADRDNAAI

-1050 YTGGTTISDGTLV
+1050 YTGSTTISEGTLI

-1082 LNTGGDFDNAI
+1082 M
-1093 SGSGQVVKSGDE
+1093 
-1105 TLTLSG
+1105 
-1111 SNTYTGGTIISG
+1111 
-1123 GTLVAT
+1123 
-1129 NVEALGTGDVTDNAT
+1129 
-1144 LELNTGGDFDNAI
+1144 
-1157 GGTGSVVKSGDK
+1157 
-1169 TLTLSGANSYTGGTT
+1169 
-1184 ISGGTLV
+1184 
-1191 ASNVEALG
+1191 
-1199 SGDVTDNA
+1199 
-1207 TLELNTGG
+1207 
-1215 DFANNIGGTGSVVK
+1215 
-1229 SGDKTLT
+1229 
-1236 LSGTNSYTGGTT
+1236 
-1248 ISGGTLVANNVEALG
+1248 
-1263 TGDVTNNA
+1263 
-1271 TLELNTGG
+1271 NTGG

-1315 GTLVATNV
+1315 GTLVA
-1323 EALGTG
+1323 
-1329 DITDN
+1329 
-1334 ATLEL
+1334 
-1339 NAGGDFTNNIGGTGS
+1339 
-1354 VEKSGDKTLTL
+1354 
-1365 SGTNTYR
+1365 
-1372 GGTLISGGTLVAS
+1372 S

-1398 ATLEMNTGG
+1398 ATLELNTSG

-1430 GANSYTGGTTISGGT
+1430 GANSYTGGTIISGGT
-1445 LVASNVEALGTG
+1445 LVATNVDALGTG
-1457 NVTDNATL
+1457 DVIDNATL

-1480 GQVVKSGDGAL
+1480 GQVVKSGDDTLA
-1491 TLSGANSYS
+1491 LSGANSYS

-1568 STLTINLNSNTVDP
+1568 STLTINLDSNTADP

-1782 VKSGDDVLTLSGAN
+1782 VKSGD
-1796 SYSGGT
+1796 
-1802 LISDGT
+1802 
-1808 LVASNV
+1808 
-1814 DALGS
+1814 
-1819 GDVTNNATLEMN
+1819 E
-1831 TGGDFINNIGGTG
+1831 
-1844 RVEKSGDDTLTLSGS
+1844 TLTLSGT
-1859 NTYTGGT
+1859 NT
-1866 LISDGTLVASNVE
+1866 
-1879 ALGTGDVTN
+1879 
-1888 NATLELNTGGTFDN
+1888 
-1902 AISGSGQVVKSG
+1902 
-1914 DDVLTLSGANSYSGG
+1914 YSGG
-1929 TLISGGTLVANNVE
+1929 TLISGGTLVASNVE

-2011 GDVTNNAVLELNT
+2011 GDVT
-2024 GGDFINNIGGTG
+2024 
-2036 RVEKSGDET
+2036 
-2045 LTLSGS
+2045 
-2051 NTYTGGTLISGGTLV
+2051 
-2066 ATNVEAL
+2066 
-2073 GTGDVTDNAVLE
+2073 
-2085 LNTGGDFINNI
+2085 
-2096 GGTGRVEKSGDDT
+2096 
-2109 LTLSG
+2109 
-2114 SNSYTGG
+2114 
-2121 TLISS
+2121 
-2126 GTLVATNVDALG
+2126 
-2138 SGDVTDNATLELNT
+2138 
-2152 GGDFTNNISGSG
+2152 
-2164 QVVKSGDETLTLSG
+2164 
-2178 SNTYT
+2178 
-2183 GGTTI
+2183 
-2188 NDGTLVATSV
+2188 
-2198 EALGSGD
+2198 
-2205 VTNDAVLAL
+2205 
-2214 NTGGDFANNI
+2214 
-2224 GGTGSVV
+2224 
-2231 KSGDETLTLSG
+2231 
-2242 TNSYTGGT
+2242 
-2250 TISGGTL
+2250 
-2257 VATNVE
+2257 
-2263 ALGTGD
+2263 
-2269 VTNNATLELN
+2269 
-2279 TGGDFTNNISGNGQV
+2279 
-2294 VKSGDDTL
+2294 
-2302 TFSGSNTY
+2302 
-2310 TGGTTI
+2310 
-2316 NDGTLVA
+2316 
-2323 TSVEALGSGDVT
+2323 
-2335 NDAVLALNTG
+2335 
-2345 GDFANNIGGTGSV
+2345 
-2358 VKSGDET
+2358 
-2365 LTLSGSNT
+2365 
-2373 YTGSTLIS
+2373 
-2381 SGTLVAN
+2381 
-2388 DVNALGTGDVT
+2388 
-2399 DNATLMLNTGGDF
+2399 
-2412 INNIGGTGRVEKS
+2412 
-2425 GDDTL
+2425 
-2430 TLSGSNSYT
+2430 
-2439 GGTLIS
+2439 
-2445 SGTLVATN
+2445 
-2453 VDALGSGD
+2453 
-2461 VTDNAT
+2461 
-2467 LELNTGGTF
+2467 
-2476 DNAISGSGQV
+2476 
-2486 VKSGDETLTLSGANS
+2486 
-2501 YTGGTLI
+2501 
-2508 SSGTLV
+2508 
-2514 ANDVNALGTGDVTD
+2514 D

-2562 ANSYTGGTTISGGTL
+2562 
-2577 VASNVEALGSGD
+2577 
-2589 IDNYASLQLNA
+2589 
-2600 SGQFVTA
+2600 
-2607 NLTTHDNAITAI
+2607 
-2619 GAGSALRA
+2619 
-2627 NTLTQEANSTL
+2627 
-2638 AVHLIDSNSGA
+2638 
-2649 IVTADHANLGGT
+2649 
-2661 LDITGIGNVAKSW
+2661 
-2674 TRDAYAY
+2674 
-2681 TLIDTDSAINSD
+2681 
-2693 FAQFT
+2693 
-2698 VAGMDAKQVDFL
+2698 
-2710 TVDGRVNADDD
+2710 
-2721 TRYDV
+2721 
-2726 TASLSW
+2726 
-2732 YADSDNAATDAHGTF
+2732 
-2747 TLSEQGHSFT
+2747 
-2757 LNTALTDVDATL
+2757 
-2769 NPDSATYWDGKS
+2769 
-2781 LIKRGAGTLIL
+2781 
-2792 GAQNTYSGDTDV
+2792 
-2804 QEGALWLAETA
+2804 
-2815 TIGSA
+2815 
-2820 GSAQAVNIAAN
+2820 
-2831 AAFGGHNSTVN
+2831 
-2842 GHVNNQG
+2842 
-2849 SLYFVDTFTV
+2849 
-2859 NGDVVNSSAMIS
+2859 
-2871 GSDQPN
+2871 
-2877 NTLTIA
+2877 
-2883 GNYTGNDGHL
+2883 
-2893 YLNTQLGDDSS
+2893 
-2904 PTDKLIVTGD
+2904 
-2914 TAGSTTLHITN
+2914 
-2925 VNGLG
+2925 
-2930 AQTVNGIEVIEVGG
+2930 
-2944 QSDGDF
+2944 
-2950 RLYKG
+2950 
-2955 HVDIN
+2955 
-2960 AWTYTLKQDGG
+2960 
-2971 DWYLRSES
+2971 
-2979 DDVPDDG
+2979 
-2986 GEVTPPDD
+2986 
-2994 GGEVTPPD
+2994 
-3002 DGGEVTPPDD
+3002 
-3012 GGEVT
+3012 
-3017 PPDDGGEVTPP
+3017 
-3028 DDDGEVTPP
+3028 
-3037 DDGGDITPPDDGG
+3037 
-3050 DITPP
+3050 
-3055 DGGDV
+3055 
-3060 TPVAPQYRADI
+3060 
-3071 GVYLGNQWMARNLQ
+3071 
-3085 MQTLYDREG
+3085 
-3094 SQYRSADGSIWMR
+3094 
-3107 FKAGKAESQAV
+3107 
-3118 NGNVDIDSDYSQF
+3118 
-3131 QLGGDILTWS
+3131 
-3141 DGAQSVTVGL
+3141 
-3151 MGSYINASTDSTGNR
+3151 
-3166 GADGSQFSANGSVD
+3166 
-3180 GYNLGLYAT
+3180 
-3189 WFADAQSHRGAYID
+3189 
-3203 SWYQYG
+3203 
-3209 AYNNS
+3209 
-3214 VDNDGLS
+3214 
-3221 ASRYDSAAHAVSLE
+3221 
-3235 TGYRYDIA
+3235 
-3243 LSNRNTVSLTPQA
+3243 
-3256 QVTWQRYSADT
+3256 
-3267 VIDDGGTRISGQND
+3267 
-3281 DSWTTRLG
+3281 
-3289 VRVDG
+3289 
-3294 KLYKES
+3294 
-3300 GRIQPFM
+3300 
-3307 EVNWLHASDN
+3307 
-3317 ASATFG
+3317 
-3323 DTKVSQDL
+3323 
-3331 PNDRVEVKVGIQAN
+3331 
-3345 VSERLSVYAQAAG
+3345 
-3358 QKGKNDYG
+3358 
-3366 DASFSL
+3366 
-3372 NMRYNW
+3372 

>member
-157 ARIENNA
+157 ALIENNA

-247 ASDGSGKIED
+247 ASDGSNKIED

-283 SDFITVALYYGSHFE
+283 SDFITVALYHGSHFE

-366 TTTGGGS
+366 TTTGGGA

-413 LNNQAGGAISA
+413 LNNQAGGVISA
-424 NTAVAI
+424 NTAVAV
-430 NGNGNTISNQGKMTG
+430 NGNGNTITNQGKMTG
-445 VSDGLVLSGNNNIV
+445 VSDGLLISGNNNIV

-485 SGSKITATST
+485 SGSKITTTST

-502 NNQVTTESGSTIVAK
+502 NNQITTESGSAIVAK

-533 GSITATGSSIS
+533 GSITATGSNMS
-544 YGIQYNSGT
+544 YGIQYNSGA

-610 GSITANTAVQLNGNN
+610 GSISANTAVQFHGNN
-625 NTLANAGAILGDTNG
+625 NKLANAGAILGDTNG

-657 GGTNAILINSGSK
+657 GGINAILINSGSK

-807 IKQGGGEL
+807 VKQGGGEL

-846 IDNRAYLKLDAANAS
+846 IDNRAYLKLDAASAS

-895 STLTADLTATSGPAI
+895 STLTADLTETSGPVI

-951 GDFDGITINGNAMN
+951 GDFDDITINGNAMN

-986 ETLTWYADRYNAAI
+986 ETLTWYADRDNAAI

-1017 NTVLENVDANSG
+1017 NTVLEDVDANSG

-1050 YTGGTTISDGTLV
+1050 YTGSTTISEGTLI

-1082 LNTGGDFDNAI
+1082 
-1093 SGSGQVVKSGDE
+1093 
-1105 TLTLSG
+1105 
-1111 SNTYTGGTIISG
+1111 
-1123 GTLVAT
+1123 
-1129 NVEALGTGDVTDNAT
+1129 
-1144 LELNTGGDFDNAI
+1144 
-1157 GGTGSVVKSGDK
+1157 
-1169 TLTLSGANSYTGGTT
+1169 
-1184 ISGGTLV
+1184 
-1191 ASNVEALG
+1191 
-1199 SGDVTDNA
+1199 
-1207 TLELNTGG
+1207 
-1215 DFANNIGGTGSVVK
+1215 
-1229 SGDKTLT
+1229 
-1236 LSGTNSYTGGTT
+1236 
-1248 ISGGTLVANNVEALG
+1248 
-1263 TGDVTNNA
+1263 
-1271 TLELNTGG
+1271 
-1279 DFDNAISGSG
+1279 
-1289 QVVKSGDETLTL
+1289 
-1301 SGANSYTGG
+1301 
-1310 TTISG
+1310 
-1315 GTLVATNV
+1315 
-1323 EALGTG
+1323 
-1329 DITDN
+1329 
-1334 ATLEL
+1334 
-1339 NAGGDFTNNIGGTGS
+1339 
-1354 VEKSGDKTLTL
+1354 
-1365 SGTNTYR
+1365 
-1372 GGTLISGGTLVAS
+1372 
-1385 NVEALGSGDVTDN
+1385 
-1398 ATLEMNTGG
+1398 M
-1407 DFANNIGGT
+1407 
-1416 GSVVKSGDKTLTLS
+1416 
-1430 GANSYTGGTTISGGT
+1430 
-1445 LVASNVEALGTG
+1445 
-1457 NVTDNATL
+1457 
-1465 ELNTGGDFDNAISGS
+1465 
-1480 GQVVKSGDGAL
+1480 
-1491 TLSGANSYS
+1491 
-1500 GATTISGGTL
+1500 
-1510 IAANVNALGTGA
+1510 
-1522 IDNRA
+1522 
-1527 SLLLDAS
+1527 
-1534 GQFTVTDLT
+1534 
-1543 TESGGNTEIG
+1543 
-1553 AGSTLQATTLTQKSD
+1553 
-1568 STLTINLNSNTVDP
+1568 
-1582 VIHAASQ
+1582 
-1589 VSLAGTLDIT
+1589 
-1599 GVGDVLDSDPASTDD
+1599 
-1614 LDTFTLIASDK
+1614 
-1625 TIAGDFEK
+1625 
-1633 LTVAGMDADLADFI
+1633 
-1647 TVDGRID
+1647 
-1654 DTGKQYELTTALTW
+1654 
-1668 YADRDDAVT
+1668 
-1677 DAHGTFNLT
+1677 
-1686 NADGS
+1686 
-1691 FAVNTVLENVDATLD
+1691 
-1706 PASAT
+1706 
-1711 GWDGTSLI
+1711 
-1719 KQGAGTLIL
+1719 
-1728 NAENTYTGGTT
+1728 
-1739 ISGGTLVATNV
+1739 
-1750 DALGSGDV
+1750 
-1758 TDDATLELNTGGTFD
+1758 
-1773 NAISGSGQV
+1773 
-1782 VKSGDDVLTLSGAN
+1782 
-1796 SYSGGT
+1796 
-1802 LISDGT
+1802 
-1808 LVASNV
+1808 
-1814 DALGS
+1814 
-1819 GDVTNNATLEMN
+1819 
-1831 TGGDFINNIGGTG
+1831 
-1844 RVEKSGDDTLTLSGS
+1844 
-1859 NTYTGGT
+1859 
-1866 LISDGTLVASNVE
+1866 
-1879 ALGTGDVTN
+1879 
-1888 NATLELNTGGTFDN
+1888 
-1902 AISGSGQVVKSG
+1902 
-1914 DDVLTLSGANSYSGG
+1914 
-1929 TLISGGTLVANNVE
+1929 
-1943 ALGTGDVT
+1943 
-1951 DNATLEM
+1951 
-1958 NTGGDFINNIGG
+1958 
-1970 TGRVEKSGDDAL
+1970 
-1982 TLSGS
+1982 
-1987 NTYTGGTTINDG
+1987 
-1999 TLIAT
+1999 
-2004 SVDALGS
+2004 
-2011 GDVTNNAVLELNT
+2011 
-2024 GGDFINNIGGTG
+2024 
-2036 RVEKSGDET
+2036 
-2045 LTLSGS
+2045 
-2051 NTYTGGTLISGGTLV
+2051 
-2066 ATNVEAL
+2066 
-2073 GTGDVTDNAVLE
+2073 
-2085 LNTGGDFINNI
+2085 
-2096 GGTGRVEKSGDDT
+2096 
-2109 LTLSG
+2109 
-2114 SNSYTGG
+2114 
-2121 TLISS
+2121 
-2126 GTLVATNVDALG
+2126 
-2138 SGDVTDNATLELNT
+2138 
-2152 GGDFTNNISGSG
+2152 
-2164 QVVKSGDETLTLSG
+2164 
-2178 SNTYT
+2178 
-2183 GGTTI
+2183 
-2188 NDGTLVATSV
+2188 
-2198 EALGSGD
+2198 
-2205 VTNDAVLAL
+2205 
-2214 NTGGDFANNI
+2214 
-2224 GGTGSVV
+2224 
-2231 KSGDETLTLSG
+2231 
-2242 TNSYTGGT
+2242 
-2250 TISGGTL
+2250 
-2257 VATNVE
+2257 
-2263 ALGTGD
+2263 
-2269 VTNNATLELN
+2269 
-2279 TGGDFTNNISGNGQV
+2279 
-2294 VKSGDDTL
+2294 
-2302 TFSGSNTY
+2302 
-2310 TGGTTI
+2310 
-2316 NDGTLVA
+2316 
-2323 TSVEALGSGDVT
+2323 
-2335 NDAVLALNTG
+2335 
-2345 GDFANNIGGTGSV
+2345 
-2358 VKSGDET
+2358 
-2365 LTLSGSNT
+2365 
-2373 YTGSTLIS
+2373 
-2381 SGTLVAN
+2381 
-2388 DVNALGTGDVT
+2388 
-2399 DNATLMLNTGGDF
+2399 
-2412 INNIGGTGRVEKS
+2412 
-2425 GDDTL
+2425 
-2430 TLSGSNSYT
+2430 
-2439 GGTLIS
+2439 
-2445 SGTLVATN
+2445 
-2453 VDALGSGD
+2453 
-2461 VTDNAT
+2461 
-2467 LELNTGGTF
+2467 
-2476 DNAISGSGQV
+2476 
-2486 VKSGDETLTLSGANS
+2486 
-2501 YTGGTLI
+2501 
-2508 SSGTLV
+2508 
-2514 ANDVNALGTGDVTD
+2514 
-2528 NAVLELNTGG
+2528 NTGG

-2589 IDNYASLQLNA
+2589 VTDNATLELNTGGDFDNNIGGTGSVVKSGDKTLTLSGANSYSGATTISGGTLVATNVDALGSGDVTDDATLELNTGGTFDNAISGSGQVVKSGDETLTLSGTNTYSGGTLISGGTLVASNVEALGTGDVTNDAVLELNTGGTFDNAISGSGQVVKSGDKMLTLSGANSYSGGTLISDGTLVASNVEALGSGDVTNDAVLELNTGGTFDNVISGSGKVEKSGDDALTLSGSNTYTGGTLISGGTLVASNVEALGTGDVTDNATLALNAGGDFTNNIGGTGRVEKSGDQTLTLSGSNTYTGGTLISSGTLVATSVDALGTGNVTNNATLALNTGGDFINNIGGTGRVEKSGDDALTLSGSNTYTGGTLISGGTLVANDVNALGTGDVTDNAALMLNTGGDFINNIGGTGRVEKSGDDTLTLSGSNTYTGGTLISGGTLVANDVNALGTGDVTDNATLALNAVGDFNNAIGGSGKVEKSGDDTLTLSGSNTYTGGTLINGGTLVASNVEALGTGDVTDDATLELNTGGKFDNAISGSGNVVKSGADTLTLSGSNTYTGGTTINDGTLVATSVDALGTGDVTDDATLELNTGGDFDNAISGSGQVVKSGDDTLTLSGSNTYTGGTLISSGTLVANDVNALGTGDVTDNATLELNTGGDFTNNIGGTGRVEKSGDGTLTLSGSNTYTGGTLISDGTLVASNVEALGSGDIDNYASLQLNA

-2607 NLTTHDNAITAI
+2607 NLTTHDNATTAI
-2619 GAGSALRA
+2619 GADSALRG

-2638 AVHLIDSNSGA
+2638 AVHLTDSNSGA

-2710 TVDGRVNADDD
+2710 TVDGRVNAADD

-2747 TLSEQGHSFT
+2747 TLSEQGHCFT

-2804 QEGALWLAETA
+2804 QEGVLWLAETA

-2831 AAFGGHNSTVN
+2831 AAFGGHNATVN
-2842 GHVNNQG
+2842 GHVNNLG
-2849 SLYFVDTFTV
+2849 NLYFVDTFTV

-2950 RLYKG
+2950 TLYKG

-2986 GEVTPPDD
+2986 GDVIPPDD
-2994 GGEVTPPD
+2994 GGD
-3002 DGGEVTPPDD
+3002 
-3012 GGEVT
+3012 
-3017 PPDDGGEVTPP
+3017 
-3028 DDDGEVTPP
+3028 VTPP
-3037 DDGGDITPPDDGG
+3037 DDGGDVTPPDDGGDVTPPDDGGDVSPPDDGGDVTPPDDGGDVTPPDDDG

>member
-122 DSSTGATSVHNQGTI
+122 DSLTGATSVHNQGTI
-137 TGSNEDGTIM
+137 TGSNEDGTIL

-157 ARIENNA
+157 GRIENSAIYVHNLDYGA
-164 TYEHD
+164 
-169 PEDIPQEYA
+169 PEIDAAI
-178 GVYMLNG
+178 YMLNG

-190 SESGVLEGV
+190 SENGVLKGV

-208 AHITNGG
+208 VHITNGG
-215 MINSDGSWRSYG
+215 TINSDGSWRSYG
-227 VEFRD
+227 VELR
-232 GTYGTIVNTGTIITT
+232 GGAYGTIVNTGTIITT
-247 ASDGSGKIED
+247 ASDGSNKIED
-257 AAIYVHT
+257 AAIYAHT
-264 LNDMAVSGSVSVDN
+264 FDDIAAGDSVSVDN
-278 SGLMQ
+278 SGLLQ
-283 SDFITVALYYGSHFE
+283 SDFIAVALYHGAHFE
-298 VVNRVGGVITAGNSS
+298 VFNRAGGVITAGNSS
-313 LVGIK
+313 LVGIQ
-318 STAMELK
+318 SAAMELK
-325 VGVDNLVTNDGTI
+325 AGADNLVTNDGTI

-366 TTTGGGS
+366 TTTGGGA

-393 TMSSTVY
+393 TMSSSVY

-430 NGNGNTISNQGKMTG
+430 NGNGNTITNQGKMTG
-445 VSDGLVLSGNNNIV
+445 VSDGLLISGNNNIV

-485 SGSKITATST
+485 SGSKITTTST

-502 NNQVTTESGSTIVAK
+502 NNQVTTESGSAIVAK

-544 YGIQYNSGT
+544 YGIQYNSGA

-625 NTLANAGAILGDTNG
+625 NTLANAGAILGDTDG
-640 VTINGSGNTLT
+640 VTISGSGNTLT

-657 GGTNAILINSGSK
+657 GGTNAVLINSGSK
-670 NNTLTLNTGTEISG
+670 NNTITLNTGTEISG

-770 GGTLGAFN
+770 SGTLGAFN

-807 IKQGGGEL
+807 VKQGGGEL

-829 AEGTL
+829 AEGAL

-846 IDNRAYLKLDAANAS
+846 IDNRAYLKLDAASAS

-895 STLTADLTATSGPAI
+895 STLTTDLTATSGPAI

-986 ETLTWYADRYNAAI
+986 ETLTWYADRDNAAI

-1063 ATNVEAL
+1063 ANNVEAL
-1070 GTGNVTDNATLE
+1070 GTGNVTDNAR
-1082 LNTGGDFDNAI
+1082 
-1093 SGSGQVVKSGDE
+1093 
-1105 TLTLSG
+1105 
-1111 SNTYTGGTIISG
+1111 
-1123 GTLVAT
+1123 
-1129 NVEALGTGDVTDNAT
+1129 
-1144 LELNTGGDFDNAI
+1144 
-1157 GGTGSVVKSGDK
+1157 
-1169 TLTLSGANSYTGGTT
+1169 
-1184 ISGGTLV
+1184 
-1191 ASNVEALG
+1191 
-1199 SGDVTDNA
+1199 
-1207 TLELNTGG
+1207 
-1215 DFANNIGGTGSVVK
+1215 
-1229 SGDKTLT
+1229 
-1236 LSGTNSYTGGTT
+1236 
-1248 ISGGTLVANNVEALG
+1248 
-1263 TGDVTNNA
+1263 
-1271 TLELNTGG
+1271 LELNTGG

-1315 GTLVATNV
+1315 GTLVASNV
-1323 EALGTG
+1323 EALGT
-1329 DITDN
+1329 
-1334 ATLEL
+1334 
-1339 NAGGDFTNNIGGTGS
+1339 
-1354 VEKSGDKTLTL
+1354 
-1365 SGTNTYR
+1365 
-1372 GGTLISGGTLVAS
+1372 
-1385 NVEALGSGDVTDN
+1385 GDVTDN
-1398 ATLEMNTGG
+1398 ATLELNTGG
-1407 DFANNIGGT
+1407 TFDNVIS
-1416 GSVVKSGDKTLTLS
+1416 GSGQVVKSGDETLTLS

-1457 NVTDNATL
+1457 DITDNATLELNAGGDFANNIGGTGSVVKSGDKTLTLSGTNTYTGGTTISGGTLVASNVNALGSGNVTDNATLELSTGGDFANNIGGTGSVVKSGDETLTLSGANSYTGGTTISGGTLVASNVEALGTGDVTDNATL

-1480 GQVVKSGDGAL
+1480 GQVVKSGDKTL

-1510 IAANVNALGTGA
+1510 IATHVNALGTGA

-1568 STLTINLNSNTVDP
+1568 STLTINLNSNTADP

-1902 AISGSGQVVKSG
+1902 AISGSG
-1914 DDVLTLSGANSYSGG
+1914 
-1929 TLISGGTLVANNVE
+1929 
-1943 ALGTGDVT
+1943 
-1951 DNATLEM
+1951 
-1958 NTGGDFINNIGG
+1958 
-1970 TGRVEKSGDDAL
+1970 
-1982 TLSGS
+1982 
-1987 NTYTGGTTINDG
+1987 
-1999 TLIAT
+1999 
-2004 SVDALGS
+2004 
-2011 GDVTNNAVLELNT
+2011 
-2024 GGDFINNIGGTG
+2024 
-2036 RVEKSGDET
+2036 
-2045 LTLSGS
+2045 
-2051 NTYTGGTLISGGTLV
+2051 
-2066 ATNVEAL
+2066 
-2073 GTGDVTDNAVLE
+2073 
-2085 LNTGGDFINNI
+2085 
-2096 GGTGRVEKSGDDT
+2096 
-2109 LTLSG
+2109 
-2114 SNSYTGG
+2114 
-2121 TLISS
+2121 
-2126 GTLVATNVDALG
+2126 
-2138 SGDVTDNATLELNT
+2138 
-2152 GGDFTNNISGSG
+2152 
-2164 QVVKSGDETLTLSG
+2164 
-2178 SNTYT
+2178 
-2183 GGTTI
+2183 
-2188 NDGTLVATSV
+2188 
-2198 EALGSGD
+2198 
-2205 VTNDAVLAL
+2205 
-2214 NTGGDFANNI
+2214 
-2224 GGTGSVV
+2224 
-2231 KSGDETLTLSG
+2231 
-2242 TNSYTGGT
+2242 
-2250 TISGGTL
+2250 
-2257 VATNVE
+2257 
-2263 ALGTGD
+2263 
-2269 VTNNATLELN
+2269 
-2279 TGGDFTNNISGNGQV
+2279 
-2294 VKSGDDTL
+2294 
-2302 TFSGSNTY
+2302 
-2310 TGGTTI
+2310 
-2316 NDGTLVA
+2316 
-2323 TSVEALGSGDVT
+2323 
-2335 NDAVLALNTG
+2335 
-2345 GDFANNIGGTGSV
+2345 
-2358 VKSGDET
+2358 
-2365 LTLSGSNT
+2365 
-2373 YTGSTLIS
+2373 
-2381 SGTLVAN
+2381 
-2388 DVNALGTGDVT
+2388 
-2399 DNATLMLNTGGDF
+2399 
-2412 INNIGGTGRVEKS
+2412 
-2425 GDDTL
+2425 
-2430 TLSGSNSYT
+2430 
-2439 GGTLIS
+2439 
-2445 SGTLVATN
+2445 
-2453 VDALGSGD
+2453 
-2461 VTDNAT
+2461 
-2467 LELNTGGTF
+2467 
-2476 DNAISGSGQV
+2476 
-2486 VKSGDETLTLSGANS
+2486 
-2501 YTGGTLI
+2501 
-2508 SSGTLV
+2508 
-2514 ANDVNALGTGDVTD
+2514 
-2528 NAVLELNTGG
+2528 
-2538 DFDNAISGSGQVVK
+2538 
-2552 SGDETLTLSG
+2552 
-2562 ANSYTGGTTISGGTL
+2562 
-2577 VASNVEALGSGD
+2577 
-2589 IDNYASLQLNA
+2589 
-2600 SGQFVTA
+2600 
-2607 NLTTHDNAITAI
+2607 
-2619 GAGSALRA
+2619 
-2627 NTLTQEANSTL
+2627 
-2638 AVHLIDSNSGA
+2638 
-2649 IVTADHANLGGT
+2649 
-2661 LDITGIGNVAKSW
+2661 
-2674 TRDAYAY
+2674 
-2681 TLIDTDSAINSD
+2681 
-2693 FAQFT
+2693 
-2698 VAGMDAKQVDFL
+2698 
-2710 TVDGRVNADDD
+2710 
-2721 TRYDV
+2721 
-2726 TASLSW
+2726 
-2732 YADSDNAATDAHGTF
+2732 
-2747 TLSEQGHSFT
+2747 
-2757 LNTALTDVDATL
+2757 
-2769 NPDSATYWDGKS
+2769 
-2781 LIKRGAGTLIL
+2781 
-2792 GAQNTYSGDTDV
+2792 
-2804 QEGALWLAETA
+2804 
-2815 TIGSA
+2815 
-2820 GSAQAVNIAAN
+2820 
-2831 AAFGGHNSTVN
+2831 
-2842 GHVNNQG
+2842 
-2849 SLYFVDTFTV
+2849 
-2859 NGDVVNSSAMIS
+2859 
-2871 GSDQPN
+2871 
-2877 NTLTIA
+2877 
-2883 GNYTGNDGHL
+2883 
-2893 YLNTQLGDDSS
+2893 
-2904 PTDKLIVTGD
+2904 
-2914 TAGSTTLHITN
+2914 
-2925 VNGLG
+2925 
-2930 AQTVNGIEVIEVGG
+2930 
-2944 QSDGDF
+2944 
-2950 RLYKG
+2950 
-2955 HVDIN
+2955 
-2960 AWTYTLKQDGG
+2960 
-2971 DWYLRSES
+2971 
-2979 DDVPDDG
+2979 
-2986 GEVTPPDD
+2986 
-2994 GGEVTPPD
+2994 
-3002 DGGEVTPPDD
+3002 
-3012 GGEVT
+3012 
-3017 PPDDGGEVTPP
+3017 
-3028 DDDGEVTPP
+3028 
-3037 DDGGDITPPDDGG
+3037 
-3050 DITPP
+3050 
-3055 DGGDV
+3055 
-3060 TPVAPQYRADI
+3060 
-3071 GVYLGNQWMARNLQ
+3071 
-3085 MQTLYDREG
+3085 
-3094 SQYRSADGSIWMR
+3094 
-3107 FKAGKAESQAV
+3107 
-3118 NGNVDIDSDYSQF
+3118 
-3131 QLGGDILTWS
+3131 
-3141 DGAQSVTVGL
+3141 
-3151 MGSYINASTDSTGNR
+3151 
-3166 GADGSQFSANGSVD
+3166 
-3180 GYNLGLYAT
+3180 
-3189 WFADAQSHRGAYID
+3189 
-3203 SWYQYG
+3203 
-3209 AYNNS
+3209 
-3214 VDNDGLS
+3214 
-3221 ASRYDSAAHAVSLE
+3221 
-3235 TGYRYDIA
+3235 
-3243 LSNRNTVSLTPQA
+3243 
-3256 QVTWQRYSADT
+3256 
-3267 VIDDGGTRISGQND
+3267 
-3281 DSWTTRLG
+3281 
-3289 VRVDG
+3289 
-3294 KLYKES
+3294 
-3300 GRIQPFM
+3300 
-3307 EVNWLHASDN
+3307 
-3317 ASATFG
+3317 
-3323 DTKVSQDL
+3323 
-3331 PNDRVEVKVGIQAN
+3331 
-3345 VSERLSVYAQAAG
+3345 
-3358 QKGKNDYG
+3358 
-3366 DASFSL
+3366 
-3372 NMRYNW
+3372 

>member
-78 GNTVATDTATS
+78 GNTIATDTAAS

-122 DSSTGATSVHNQGTI
+122 DSLTGATSVHNQGTI
-137 TGSNEDGTIM
+137 TGSNEDGTIL

-157 ARIENNA
+157 GRIENSAIYVHNLDLGA
-164 TYEHD
+164 
-169 PEDIPQEYA
+169 PEIDAAI
-178 GVYMLNG
+178 YMLNG

-190 SESGVLEGV
+190 SENGVLKGV

-208 AHITNGG
+208 VHITNGG
-215 MINSDGSWRSYG
+215 TINSDGSWRSYG
-227 VEFRD
+227 VELR
-232 GTYGTIVNTGTIITT
+232 GGAYGTIVNTGTIITT
-247 ASDGSGKIED
+247 ASDGSGEIED
-257 AAIYVHT
+257 AAIYAHT
-264 LNDMAVSGSVSVDN
+264 FDDIAAGDYVSVDN
-278 SGLMQ
+278 SGLLQ
-283 SDFITVALYYGSHFE
+283 SDFIAVALYHGAHFE
-298 VVNRVGGVITAGNSS
+298 VINRAGGVITAGNSS
-313 LVGIK
+313 LVGIQ
-318 STAMELK
+318 SAAMELK
-325 VGVDNLVTNDGTI
+325 AGVDNLVTNDGTI

-366 TTTGGGS
+366 TTTGGGA

-430 NGNGNTISNQGKMTG
+430 NGNGNTITNQGKMTG
-445 VSDGLVLSGNNNIV
+445 VSDGLLISGNNNIV

-495 GISIAGG
+495 GISIASG
-502 NNQVTTESGSTIVAK
+502 NNQVTTESGSAIVAK

-544 YGIQYNSGT
+544 YGIQYNSGA

-640 VTINGSGNTLT
+640 VTISGSGNTLT
-651 SQGKIT
+651 NQGKIT
-657 GGTNAILINSGSK
+657 GGTNAVLINSGSK

-684 SITDDNN
+684 SITDGNN

-745 TLILNGAM
+745 TLIVNGAM

-778 GDIVDNGTLTFNRS
+778 GNIVDNGTLTFNRS

-807 IKQGGGEL
+807 VKQGGGEL

-846 IDNRAYLKLDAANAS
+846 IDNRAYLKLEAANAG

-986 ETLTWYADRYNAAI
+986 ETLTWYADRDNAAI

-1111 SNTYTGGTIISG
+1111 ANSYTGGTTISG

-1129 NVEALGTGDVTDNAT
+1129 NVEALGSGDVTDNATLELNTGGTFDNVISGSGQVVKSGDEMLTLSGANSYTGGTTISGGTLVVSNVEALGSGDVTDNAT
-1144 LELNTGGDFDNAI
+1144 LELNTGGDFDNNI

-1191 ASNVEALG
+1191 ATNVEALGSGDVTDNAVLELNTGGTFDNVISGSGQVVKSGDEMLTLSGANSYTGGTTISGGTLVATNVEALG

-1215 DFANNIGGTGSVVK
+1215 TFDNVISGSGQVVK
-1229 SGDKTLT
+1229 SGDDALTLSGNNSYTGGTLISGGTLVASNVDALGSGDVTDNATLEMNTGGDFDNAISGSGQVVKSGDETLT
-1236 LSGTNSYTGGTT
+1236 LSGANSYTGGTT

-1289 QVVKSGDETLTL
+1289 QVVKSGD
-1301 SGANSYTGG
+1301 
-1310 TTISG
+1310 
-1315 GTLVATNV
+1315 
-1323 EALGTG
+1323 
-1329 DITDN
+1329 
-1334 ATLEL
+1334 
-1339 NAGGDFTNNIGGTGS
+1339 
-1354 VEKSGDKTLTL
+1354 
-1365 SGTNTYR
+1365 
-1372 GGTLISGGTLVAS
+1372 
-1385 NVEALGSGDVTDN
+1385 
-1398 ATLEMNTGG
+1398 
-1407 DFANNIGGT
+1407 
-1416 GSVVKSGDKTLTLS
+1416 KTLTLS

-1445 LVASNVEALGTG
+1445 LI
-1457 NVTDNATL
+1457 AT
-1465 ELNTGGDFDNAISGS
+1465 
-1480 GQVVKSGDGAL
+1480 
-1491 TLSGANSYS
+1491 
-1500 GATTISGGTL
+1500 
-1510 IAANVNALGTGA
+1510 NVNALGTGA

-1706 PASAT
+1706 PDSAT

-1814 DALGS
+1814 
-1819 GDVTNNATLEMN
+1819 
-1831 TGGDFINNIGGTG
+1831 
-1844 RVEKSGDDTLTLSGS
+1844 
-1859 NTYTGGT
+1859 
-1866 LISDGTLVASNVE
+1866 E

-1888 NATLELNTGGTFDN
+1888 
-1902 AISGSGQVVKSG
+1902 
-1914 DDVLTLSGANSYSGG
+1914 
-1929 TLISGGTLVANNVE
+1929 
-1943 ALGTGDVT
+1943 
-1951 DNATLEM
+1951 
-1958 NTGGDFINNIGG
+1958 
-1970 TGRVEKSGDDAL
+1970 
-1982 TLSGS
+1982 
-1987 NTYTGGTTINDG
+1987 
-1999 TLIAT
+1999 
-2004 SVDALGS
+2004 
-2011 GDVTNNAVLELNT
+2011 
-2024 GGDFINNIGGTG
+2024 
-2036 RVEKSGDET
+2036 
-2045 LTLSGS
+2045 
-2051 NTYTGGTLISGGTLV
+2051 
-2066 ATNVEAL
+2066 
-2073 GTGDVTDNAVLE
+2073 
-2085 LNTGGDFINNI
+2085 
-2096 GGTGRVEKSGDDT
+2096 
-2109 LTLSG
+2109 
-2114 SNSYTGG
+2114 
-2121 TLISS
+2121 
-2126 GTLVATNVDALG
+2126 
-2138 SGDVTDNATLELNT
+2138 
-2152 GGDFTNNISGSG
+2152 
-2164 QVVKSGDETLTLSG
+2164 
-2178 SNTYT
+2178 
-2183 GGTTI
+2183 
-2188 NDGTLVATSV
+2188 
-2198 EALGSGD
+2198 
-2205 VTNDAVLAL
+2205 DAV
-2214 NTGGDFANNI
+2214 
-2224 GGTGSVV
+2224 
-2231 KSGDETLTLSG
+2231 
-2242 TNSYTGGT
+2242 
-2250 TISGGTL
+2250 
-2257 VATNVE
+2257 
-2263 ALGTGD
+2263 
-2269 VTNNATLELN
+2269 
-2279 TGGDFTNNISGNGQV
+2279 
-2294 VKSGDDTL
+2294 
-2302 TFSGSNTY
+2302 
-2310 TGGTTI
+2310 
-2316 NDGTLVA
+2316 
-2323 TSVEALGSGDVT
+2323 
-2335 NDAVLALNTG
+2335 
-2345 GDFANNIGGTGSV
+2345 
-2358 VKSGDET
+2358 
-2365 LTLSGSNT
+2365 
-2373 YTGSTLIS
+2373 
-2381 SGTLVAN
+2381 
-2388 DVNALGTGDVT
+2388 
-2399 DNATLMLNTGGDF
+2399 
-2412 INNIGGTGRVEKS
+2412 
-2425 GDDTL
+2425 
-2430 TLSGSNSYT
+2430 
-2439 GGTLIS
+2439 
-2445 SGTLVATN
+2445 
-2453 VDALGSGD
+2453 
-2461 VTDNAT
+2461 

-2508 SSGTLV
+2508 SGGTLV
-2514 ANDVNALGTGDVTD
+2514 ASNVEALGTGDVTD

-2562 ANSYTGGTTISGGTL
+2562 SNTYTGGTLISGGTL
-2577 VASNVEALGSGD
+2577 VASNVEALGTGDVTNDAVLELNTGGDFDNAISGSGKVEKSGD
-2589 IDNYASLQLNA
+2589 GTLTLSGSNTYRGGTTISGGTLLASNVEALGTGDVTNNATLELNTGGDFDNAISGSGQVVKSGGDTLTLSGNNSYTGGTLISDGTLVASNVEALGSGNIDNYASLQLNA

-2607 NLTTHDNAITAI
+2607 NLTTHDNATTAI

-2638 AVHLIDSNSGA
+2638 AVHLTDSNSDA

-2681 TLIDTDSAINSD
+2681 TLIDSDSAINSD

-2769 NPDSATYWDGKS
+2769 NPDSATGWDGKS

-2804 QEGALWLAETA
+2804 QEGTLWLAETA

-2831 AAFGGHNSTVN
+2831 AAFGGHNATVN

-2950 RLYKG
+2950 TLYKG

-2986 GEVTPPDD
+2986 GDVIPPDDGGDVTPPDD
-2994 GGEVTPPD
+2994 GGD
-3002 DGGEVTPPDD
+3002 VTPPDD

-3028 DDDGEVTPP
+3028 DDDGDVTPP
-3037 DDGGDITPPDDGG
+3037 DDGGDVTPPDDDG

-3060 TPVAPQYRADI
+3060 TPVTPQYRADI

>member
-1 MNKTYNIIWN
+1 
-11 AARGMYI
+11 
-18 VTSELARSGSRAIVS
+18 
-33 VSASCAVTLLA
+33 
-44 MDAAPA
+44 
-50 VAEETR
+50 
-56 VSIPSQTT
+56 
-64 TYTLSGAT
+64 
-72 PFVVET
+72 
-78 GNTVATDTATS
+78 
-89 AAIVGDNSNDWD
+89 
-101 LLIESGAVVGSSLT
+101 
-115 DSQAMNL
+115 
-122 DSSTGATSVHNQGTI
+122 
-137 TGSNEDGTIM
+137 
-147 LQNGGSVIND
+147 
-157 ARIENNA
+157 
-164 TYEHD
+164 
-169 PEDIPQEYA
+169 
-178 GVYMLNG
+178 
-185 GSYVS
+185 
-190 SESGVLEGV
+190 
-199 SGVIVQSGE
+199 
-208 AHITNGG
+208 
-215 MINSDGSWRSYG
+215 
-227 VEFRD
+227 
-232 GTYGTIVNTGTIITT
+232 
-247 ASDGSGKIED
+247 
-257 AAIYVHT
+257 
-264 LNDMAVSGSVSVDN
+264 
-278 SGLMQ
+278 
-283 SDFITVALYYGSHFE
+283 
-298 VVNRVGGVITAGNSS
+298 
-313 LVGIK
+313 
-318 STAMELK
+318 
-325 VGVDNLVTNDGTI
+325 
-338 SAYGTANTYGIHYG
+338 
-352 ESTSGGVITNTGSI
+352 
-366 TTTGGGS
+366 
-373 GDASV
+373 
-378 YVHGNG
+378 
-384 DGTVVNNSG
+384 
-393 TMSSTVY
+393 
-400 GVYLDSAR
+400 
-408 SKGHT
+408 
-413 LNNQAGGAISA
+413 
-424 NTAVAI
+424 
-430 NGNGNTISNQGKMTG
+430 
-445 VSDGLVLSGNNNIV
+445 
-459 TTSGG
+459 
-464 EISGKNGIRV
+464 
-474 SKGSGN
+474 
-480 QITAK
+480 
-485 SGSKITATST
+485 
-495 GISIAGG
+495 
-502 NNQVTTESGSTIVAK
+502 
-517 DNGILIN
+517 
-524 SGANNVTNG
+524 
-533 GSITATGSSIS
+533 
-544 YGIQYNSGT
+544 
-553 SGTIT
+553 
-558 NTGTITTT
+558 
-566 GKGAGDASVYA
+566 
-577 HGGAVTIN
+577 
-585 NSGTMDSSVFGVY
+585 
-598 VTTGHTLNNLAG
+598 
-610 GSITANTAVQLNGNN
+610 
-625 NTLANAGAILGDTNG
+625 
-640 VTINGSGNTLT
+640 
-651 SQGKIT
+651 
-657 GGTNAILINSGSK
+657 
-670 NNTLTLNTGTEISG
+670 
-684 SITDDNN
+684 
-691 SASANNNL
+691 
-699 ILDGEGT
+699 
-706 LGSSISGLNSV
+706 
-717 TSSGDW
+717 
-723 TLSGATMNLSGTTNS
+723 
-738 ALWVKSG
+738 
-745 TLILNGAM
+745 
-753 TAKGATVDS
+753 
-762 GTTLQIGN
+762 
-770 GGTLGAFN
+770 
-778 GDIVDNGTLTFNRS
+778 
-792 DAAAYGSVISGSGNV
+792 
-807 IKQGGGEL
+807 
-815 TLSNNNSYSGGTTI
+815 
-829 AEGTL
+829 
-834 TATAGGALGSGN
+834 
-846 IDNRAYLKLDAANAS
+846 
-861 DPFIV
+861 
-866 ADLTTHSGATVEIGA
+866 
-881 GSTLQANTLTQQDG
+881 
-895 STLTADLTATSGPAI
+895 
-910 RAKNVNLDG
+910 
-919 TLNVASPASQE
+919 
-930 PIRSTD
+930 
-936 DLISLAL
+936 
-943 IESDNAIS
+943 
-951 GDFDGITINGNAMN
+951 
-965 PDAFITV
+965 
-972 VGQKNVNDTHYDLV
+972 
-986 ETLTWYADRYNAAI
+986 
-1000 DAHGT
+1000 
-1005 FNLADADDSFTV
+1005 
-1017 NTVLENVDANSG
+1017 
-1029 WNGQSLTKTGAGTLI
+1029 
-1044 LNAENT
+1044 
-1050 YTGGTTISDGTLV
+1050 
-1063 ATNVEAL
+1063 
-1070 GTGNVTDNATLE
+1070 
-1082 LNTGGDFDNAI
+1082 
-1093 SGSGQVVKSGDE
+1093 
-1105 TLTLSG
+1105 
-1111 SNTYTGGTIISG
+1111 
-1123 GTLVAT
+1123 
-1129 NVEALGTGDVTDNAT
+1129 
-1144 LELNTGGDFDNAI
+1144 
-1157 GGTGSVVKSGDK
+1157 
-1169 TLTLSGANSYTGGTT
+1169 SGANSYTGGTT

-1215 DFANNIGGTGSVVK
+1215 DFDNAISGSGQVVK
-1229 SGDKTLT
+1229 SGDDALT
-1236 LSGTNSYTGGTT
+1236 LSGNNSYTGGTL
-1248 ISGGTLVANNVEALG
+1248 ISDGTLVASNVEALG
-1263 TGDVTNNA
+1263 SGDVTNDA
-1271 TLELNTGG
+1271 VLELNTGG

-1289 QVVKSGDETLTL
+1289 Q
-1301 SGANSYTGG
+1301 
-1310 TTISG
+1310 
-1315 GTLVATNV
+1315 
-1323 EALGTG
+1323 
-1329 DITDN
+1329 
-1334 ATLEL
+1334 
-1339 NAGGDFTNNIGGTGS
+1339 
-1354 VEKSGDKTLTL
+1354 
-1365 SGTNTYR
+1365 
-1372 GGTLISGGTLVAS
+1372 
-1385 NVEALGSGDVTDN
+1385 
-1398 ATLEMNTGG
+1398 
-1407 DFANNIGGT
+1407 
-1416 GSVVKSGDKTLTLS
+1416 VVKSGDKTLTLS

-1445 LVASNVEALGTG
+1445 LVASNVEALGSG
-1457 NVTDNATL
+1457 DITDNATL

-1480 GQVVKSGDGAL
+1480 GQVVKSGDETL
-1491 TLSGANSYS
+1491 TLSGTNTYT
-1500 GATTISGGTL
+1500 GGTTISGGTL
-1510 IAANVNALGTGA
+1510 IATHVNALGTGA

-1534 GQFTVTDLT
+1534 GQFAVTDLT

-1568 STLTINLNSNTVDP
+1568 STLTINLNSNTADP

-1706 PASAT
+1706 PDSAT

-1728 NAENTYTGGTT
+1728 NAENTYTVGTT

-1782 VKSGDDVLTLSGAN
+1782 VKSGDKMLTLSGTN

-1802 LISDGT
+1802 LISGGT
-1808 LVASNV
+1808 LVATNV

-1819 GDVTNNATLEMN
+1819 GDVT
-1831 TGGDFINNIGGTG
+1831 
-1844 RVEKSGDDTLTLSGS
+1844 DD
-1859 NTYTGGT
+1859 
-1866 LISDGTLVASNVE
+1866 
-1879 ALGTGDVTN
+1879 
-1888 NATLELNTGGTFDN
+1888 ATLELNTGGTFDN

-1914 DDVLTLSGANSYSGG
+1914 DDT
-1929 TLISGGTLVANNVE
+1929 
-1943 ALGTGDVT
+1943 
-1951 DNATLEM
+1951 
-1958 NTGGDFINNIGG
+1958 
-1970 TGRVEKSGDDAL
+1970 L

-1987 NTYTGGTTINDG
+1987 NTYTGGTIISGG
-1999 TLIAT
+1999 TLVA
-2004 SVDALGS
+2004 SNVEALGT
-2011 GDVTNNAVLELNT
+2011 GDVTNDAVLELNT
-2024 GGDFINNIGGTG
+2024 GGDFDNAISGSGQ
-2036 RVEKSGDET
+2036 VVKSGDET

-2066 ATNVEAL
+2066 ASNVEALGSGDVTNDAVLELNTGGDFTNAISGSGQVVKSGDETLTLSGANSYTGGTLISGGTLIASNVEAL

-2085 LNTGGDFINNI
+2085 LNTGGDF
-2096 GGTGRVEKSGDDT
+2096 
-2109 LTLSG
+2109 
-2114 SNSYTGG
+2114 
-2121 TLISS
+2121 
-2126 GTLVATNVDALG
+2126 
-2138 SGDVTDNATLELNT
+2138 
-2152 GGDFTNNISGSG
+2152 
-2164 QVVKSGDETLTLSG
+2164 
-2178 SNTYT
+2178 
-2183 GGTTI
+2183 
-2188 NDGTLVATSV
+2188 
-2198 EALGSGD
+2198 
-2205 VTNDAVLAL
+2205 
-2214 NTGGDFANNI
+2214 
-2224 GGTGSVV
+2224 
-2231 KSGDETLTLSG
+2231 
-2242 TNSYTGGT
+2242 
-2250 TISGGTL
+2250 
-2257 VATNVE
+2257 
-2263 ALGTGD
+2263 
-2269 VTNNATLELN
+2269 
-2279 TGGDFTNNISGNGQV
+2279 
-2294 VKSGDDTL
+2294 
-2302 TFSGSNTY
+2302 
-2310 TGGTTI
+2310 
-2316 NDGTLVA
+2316 
-2323 TSVEALGSGDVT
+2323 
-2335 NDAVLALNTG
+2335 
-2345 GDFANNIGGTGSV
+2345 
-2358 VKSGDET
+2358 
-2365 LTLSGSNT
+2365 
-2373 YTGSTLIS
+2373 
-2381 SGTLVAN
+2381 
-2388 DVNALGTGDVT
+2388 
-2399 DNATLMLNTGGDF
+2399 
-2412 INNIGGTGRVEKS
+2412 
-2425 GDDTL
+2425 
-2430 TLSGSNSYT
+2430 
-2439 GGTLIS
+2439 
-2445 SGTLVATN
+2445 
-2453 VDALGSGD
+2453 
-2461 VTDNAT
+2461 
-2467 LELNTGGTF
+2467 

-2486 VKSGDETLTLSGANS
+2486 EKSGDETLTLSGANS

-2538 DFDNAISGSGQVVK
+2538 TFDNAISGSGQVVKSGDETLTLSGSNTYTGGTTINDGTLIATSVDALGSGDVTDNAVLELNTGGDFDNAISGSGQVVK

-2562 ANSYTGGTTISGGTL
+2562 TNSYTDGTLISGGTLVATNLEALGTGDVTNNATLELNTGGTFDNAISGSGQVVKSGDDALTLSGSNTYTGGTTISGGTL
-2577 VASNVEALGSGD
+2577 IATSVDALGSGDVTDNAVLELNTGGTFDNAISGSGQVVKSGDKTLTLSGSNTYTGGTTISGGTLIASNVEALGSGN

-2607 NLTTHDNAITAI
+2607 NLTTHDNATTAI
-2619 GAGSALRA
+2619 GAGSTLRA

-2638 AVHLIDSNSGA
+2638 AVHLTDSNSGA

-2710 TVDGRVNADDD
+2710 TVDGRVNAADD

-2769 NPDSATYWDGKS
+2769 NPDSATDWDGKS

-2831 AAFGGHNSTVN
+2831 AAFGGHNATVN
-2842 GHVNNQG
+2842 GHVNNLG

-2950 RLYKG
+2950 TLYKG

-2986 GEVTPPDD
+2986 GD
-2994 GGEVTPPD
+2994 
-3002 DGGEVTPPDD
+3002 
-3012 GGEVT
+3012 
-3017 PPDDGGEVTPP
+3017 
-3028 DDDGEVTPP
+3028 VTPP
-3037 DDGGDITPPDDGG
+3037 DDGGDVIPPDDGGDVTPPDDGGDVTPPDDGGDVTPPDDGGDVTPPDDGGDVTPPDDDG

-3094 SQYRSADGSIWMR
+3094 SQYRSADGSVWMR

-3289 VRVDG
+3289 MRVDG

>member
-157 ARIENNA
+157 ARIENSA

-247 ASDGSGKIED
+247 ASDGSNKIED

-283 SDFITVALYYGSHFE
+283 SDFITVALYHGSHFE

-366 TTTGGGS
+366 TTTGGGA

-384 DGTVVNNSG
+384 DGTIVNNSG
-393 TMSSTVY
+393 TMSSSVY

-430 NGNGNTISNQGKMTG
+430 NGNGNTITNQGKMTG
-445 VSDGLVLSGNNNIV
+445 VSDGLLISGNNNIV

-495 GISIAGG
+495 GISIASG
-502 NNQVTTESGSTIVAK
+502 NNQVTTESGSAIVAK

-533 GSITATGSSIS
+533 GSITATGSSNS
-544 YGIQYNSGT
+544 YGIQYNSGA

-566 GKGAGDASVYA
+566 GKGVGDASVYA

-640 VTINGSGNTLT
+640 VTISGSGNTLT

-657 GGTNAILINSGSK
+657 GGTNAVLINSGSK
-670 NNTLTLNTGTEISG
+670 NNTITLNTGTEISG

-807 IKQGGGEL
+807 VKQGGGEL

-846 IDNRAYLKLDAANAS
+846 IDNRAYLKLDAASAS

-895 STLTADLTATSGPAI
+895 STLTADLTETSGPVI

-951 GDFDGITINGNAMN
+951 GDFDDITINGNAMN

-986 ETLTWYADRYNAAI
+986 ETLTWYADRDNAAI

-1017 NTVLENVDANSG
+1017 NTVLEDVDANSG

-1063 ATNVEAL
+1063 ANNVEAL
-1070 GTGNVTDNATLE
+1070 GTGNVTD
-1082 LNTGGDFDNAI
+1082 
-1093 SGSGQVVKSGDE
+1093 
-1105 TLTLSG
+1105 
-1111 SNTYTGGTIISG
+1111 
-1123 GTLVAT
+1123 
-1129 NVEALGTGDVTDNAT
+1129 
-1144 LELNTGGDFDNAI
+1144 
-1157 GGTGSVVKSGDK
+1157 
-1169 TLTLSGANSYTGGTT
+1169 
-1184 ISGGTLV
+1184 
-1191 ASNVEALG
+1191 
-1199 SGDVTDNA
+1199 
-1207 TLELNTGG
+1207 
-1215 DFANNIGGTGSVVK
+1215 
-1229 SGDKTLT
+1229 
-1236 LSGTNSYTGGTT
+1236 
-1248 ISGGTLVANNVEALG
+1248 
-1263 TGDVTNNA
+1263 NA

-1315 GTLVATNV
+1315 GTLVASNV

-1339 NAGGDFTNNIGGTGS
+1339 NAGGTFDN
-1354 VEKSGDKTLTL
+1354 V
-1365 SGTNTYR
+1365 
-1372 GGTLISGGTLVAS
+1372 ISG
-1385 NVEALGSGDVTDN
+1385 SGQ
-1398 ATLEMNTGG
+1398 
-1407 DFANNIGGT
+1407 
-1416 GSVVKSGDKTLTLS
+1416 VVKSGDDALTLS

-1445 LVASNVEALGTG
+1445 LVANNVEALGTG
-1457 NVTDNATL
+1457 DVTNNATL
-1465 ELNTGGDFDNAISGS
+1465 ELNTGGDFTNAISGS
-1480 GQVVKSGDGAL
+1480 GQVVKSGDKTL

-1510 IAANVNALGTGA
+1510 IATHVNALGTGA

-1568 STLTINLNSNTVDP
+1568 STLTINLNSNTADP

-1614 LDTFTLIASDK
+1614 LDIFTLIASDK

-1782 VKSGDDVLTLSGAN
+1782 VKSGDGALTLSGAN

-1814 DALGS
+1814 EALGT
-1819 GDVTNNATLEMN
+1819 GDVTDDATLELN

-1844 RVEKSGDDTLTLSGS
+1844 RVEKSGDDKLTLSGS

-1866 LISDGTLVASNVE
+1866 LISSGTLVANDVNALGTGDVTDNATLMLNTGGDFTNNIGGTGRVEKSGDDALTLSGSNTYTGGTLISGGTLVANDVNALGTGDITDNATLALNAVGDFDNAISGSGKVEKSGDDALTLSGSNTYTGGTLISSGTLVASNVE
-1879 ALGTGDVTN
+1879 ALGTGDVTD

-1914 DDVLTLSGANSYSGG
+1914 DETLTLSGSNTYTGG
-1929 TLISGGTLVANNVE
+1929 TLISGGTLVASNVE
-1943 ALGTGDVT
+1943 ALGSGDVT
-1951 DNATLEM
+1951 NDAVLELNTDGDFDNA
-1958 NTGGDFINNIGG
+1958 IGG

-2004 SVDALGS
+2004 SVDALG
-2011 GDVTNNAVLELNT
+2011 
-2024 GGDFINNIGGTG
+2024 
-2036 RVEKSGDET
+2036 
-2045 LTLSGS
+2045 
-2051 NTYTGGTLISGGTLV
+2051 
-2066 ATNVEAL
+2066 
-2073 GTGDVTDNAVLE
+2073 TGDVTDNAV
-2085 LNTGGDFINNI
+2085 
-2096 GGTGRVEKSGDDT
+2096 
-2109 LTLSG
+2109 
-2114 SNSYTGG
+2114 
-2121 TLISS
+2121 
-2126 GTLVATNVDALG
+2126 
-2138 SGDVTDNATLELNT
+2138 
-2152 GGDFTNNISGSG
+2152 
-2164 QVVKSGDETLTLSG
+2164 
-2178 SNTYT
+2178 
-2183 GGTTI
+2183 
-2188 NDGTLVATSV
+2188 
-2198 EALGSGD
+2198 
-2205 VTNDAVLAL
+2205 
-2214 NTGGDFANNI
+2214 
-2224 GGTGSVV
+2224 
-2231 KSGDETLTLSG
+2231 
-2242 TNSYTGGT
+2242 
-2250 TISGGTL
+2250 
-2257 VATNVE
+2257 
-2263 ALGTGD
+2263 
-2269 VTNNATLELN
+2269 
-2279 TGGDFTNNISGNGQV
+2279 
-2294 VKSGDDTL
+2294 
-2302 TFSGSNTY
+2302 
-2310 TGGTTI
+2310 
-2316 NDGTLVA
+2316 
-2323 TSVEALGSGDVT
+2323 
-2335 NDAVLALNTG
+2335 
-2345 GDFANNIGGTGSV
+2345 
-2358 VKSGDET
+2358 
-2365 LTLSGSNT
+2365 
-2373 YTGSTLIS
+2373 
-2381 SGTLVAN
+2381 
-2388 DVNALGTGDVT
+2388 
-2399 DNATLMLNTGGDF
+2399 
-2412 INNIGGTGRVEKS
+2412 
-2425 GDDTL
+2425 
-2430 TLSGSNSYT
+2430 
-2439 GGTLIS
+2439 
-2445 SGTLVATN
+2445 
-2453 VDALGSGD
+2453 
-2461 VTDNAT
+2461 

-2486 VKSGDETLTLSGANS
+2486 EKSGDDVLTLSGANS
-2501 YTGGTLI
+2501 YSGGTLI
-2508 SSGTLV
+2508 SDGTLV

-2552 SGDETLTLSG
+2552 SGDETLTLSGANSYTGGTLISGGTLVATSVEALGSGDVTDNAVLELNTGGTFDNAISGSGQVVKSGDKTLTLSG

-2638 AVHLIDSNSGA
+2638 AVHLTDSNSGA
-2649 IVTADHANLGGT
+2649 IVTADRANLGGT

-2681 TLIDTDSAINSD
+2681 TLIDSDSAIDSD

-2710 TVDGRVNADDD
+2710 TVDGRVNAADD

-2769 NPDSATYWDGKS
+2769 NPDSATDWDGKS

-2804 QEGALWLAETA
+2804 QEGTLWLAETA

-2831 AAFGGHNSTVN
+2831 AAFGGHNATVN

-2950 RLYKG
+2950 TLYKG

-2986 GEVTPPDD
+2986 GDVTPPDDGGDVTPPDDGGDVTPPDD

-3002 DGGEVTPPDD
+3002 DGGD
-3012 GGEVT
+3012 
-3017 PPDDGGEVTPP
+3017 VTPP

-3037 DDGGDITPPDDGG
+3037 DDGGDVTPPDDDG

-3060 TPVAPQYRADI
+3060 TPVTPQYRADI

-3094 SQYRSADGSIWMR
+3094 SQYRSADGSVWMR

-3294 KLYKES
+3294 KLYKDS

>member
-137 TGSNEDGTIM
+137 TGSNEDGTIL

-157 ARIENNA
+157 ARIENSA

-215 MINSDGSWRSYG
+215 MISSDGSWRSYG

-247 ASDGSGKIED
+247 ASDGSNKIED

-283 SDFITVALYYGSHFE
+283 SDFITVALYHGSHFE

-366 TTTGGGS
+366 TTTGGGA

-430 NGNGNTISNQGKMTG
+430 NGNGNTITNQGKITG
-445 VSDGLVLSGNNNIV
+445 VSDGLFISGNNNIV

-480 QITAK
+480 QIT
-485 SGSKITATST
+485 
-495 GISIAGG
+495 
-502 NNQVTTESGSTIVAK
+502 TESGSAIVAK

-640 VTINGSGNTLT
+640 VTISGSGNTLT

-670 NNTLTLNTGTEISG
+670 NNTITLNTGTEISG

-807 IKQGGGEL
+807 VKQGGGEL

-846 IDNRAYLKLDAANAS
+846 IDNRAYLKLDAASAS

-951 GDFDGITINGNAMN
+951 GDFDDITINGNAMN

-986 ETLTWYADRYNAAI
+986 ETLTWYADRDNAAI

-1050 YTGGTTISDGTLV
+1050 YTGGTLISDGTLV
-1063 ATNVEAL
+1063 ASNVEAL
-1070 GTGNVTDNATLE
+1070 GTGDITDNAVLE

-1093 SGSGQVVKSGDE
+1093 SGSGQVVKSGDK

-1111 SNTYTGGTIISG
+1111 INSYTGGTTISG
-1123 GTLVAT
+1123 GTLIAS
-1129 NVEALGTGDVTDNAT
+1129 NVEALGTGDVTDNAV
-1144 LELNTGGDFDNAI
+1144 LELNTGGDFDNVI
-1157 GGTGSVVKSGDK
+1157 SGSGQVVKSGDK
-1169 TLTLSGANSYTGGTT
+1169 TLTLSGTNTYRGGTT

-1191 ASNVEALG
+1191 ASNVNALG

-1207 TLELNTGG
+1207 TLEMNTGG

-1248 ISGGTLVANNVEALG
+1248 ISGGTLVATNVDALG
-1263 TGDVTNNA
+1263 TGNVTDNA

-1279 DFDNAISGSG
+1279 TFDNA
-1289 QVVKSGDETLTL
+1289 
-1301 SGANSYTGG
+1301 
-1310 TTISG
+1310 
-1315 GTLVATNV
+1315 
-1323 EALGTG
+1323 
-1329 DITDN
+1329 
-1334 ATLEL
+1334 
-1339 NAGGDFTNNIGGTGS
+1339 
-1354 VEKSGDKTLTL
+1354 
-1365 SGTNTYR
+1365 
-1372 GGTLISGGTLVAS
+1372 
-1385 NVEALGSGDVTDN
+1385 
-1398 ATLEMNTGG
+1398 
-1407 DFANNIGGT
+1407 IGGT

-1430 GANSYTGGTTISGGT
+1430 GANSY
-1445 LVASNVEALGTG
+1445 
-1457 NVTDNATL
+1457 
-1465 ELNTGGDFDNAISGS
+1465 
-1480 GQVVKSGDGAL
+1480 
-1491 TLSGANSYS
+1491 S

-1510 IAANVNALGTGA
+1510 IAAHVNALGTGA

-1553 AGSTLQATTLTQKSD
+1553 AGSTLQTTTLTQKSD
-1568 STLTINLNSNTVDP
+1568 STLTINLNSNTTDP

-1814 DALGS
+1814 
-1819 GDVTNNATLEMN
+1819 
-1831 TGGDFINNIGGTG
+1831 
-1844 RVEKSGDDTLTLSGS
+1844 
-1859 NTYTGGT
+1859 
-1866 LISDGTLVASNVE
+1866 
-1879 ALGTGDVTN
+1879 
-1888 NATLELNTGGTFDN
+1888 
-1902 AISGSGQVVKSG
+1902 
-1914 DDVLTLSGANSYSGG
+1914 
-1929 TLISGGTLVANNVE
+1929 E

-2045 LTLSGS
+2045 LTLSGANS
-2051 NTYTGGTLISGGTLV
+2051 YTGGTTISGGTLI
-2066 ATNVEAL
+2066 ASNVEAL

-2085 LNTGGDFINNI
+2085 LNTGGDFDNAIS
-2096 GGTGRVEKSGDDT
+2096 GSGQVEKSGDDV

-2114 SNSYTGG
+2114 ANSYSGG
-2121 TLISS
+2121 TLISD
-2126 GTLVATNVDALG
+2126 GTLVATNVEALG
-2138 SGDVTDNATLELNT
+2138 SGDVTNNAVLELNT
-2152 GGDFTNNISGSG
+2152 GGTFDNAISGSG

-2188 NDGTLVATSV
+2188 NDGTLIATSV
-2198 EALGSGD
+2198 DALGSGD
-2205 VTNDAVLAL
+2205 VTDNAVLEL
-2214 NTGGDFANNI
+2214 NTGGDFDNAI
-2224 GGTGSVV
+2224 SGSGQVV

-2242 TNSYTGGT
+2242 TNSYTDGT
-2250 TISGGTL
+2250 LISGGTL
-2257 VATNVE
+2257 VATNLE

-2279 TGGDFTNNISGNGQV
+2279 TGGDFTNN
-2294 VKSGDDTL
+2294 
-2302 TFSGSNTY
+2302 
-2310 TGGTTI
+2310 
-2316 NDGTLVA
+2316 
-2323 TSVEALGSGDVT
+2323 
-2335 NDAVLALNTG
+2335 
-2345 GDFANNIGGTGSV
+2345 
-2358 VKSGDET
+2358 
-2365 LTLSGSNT
+2365 
-2373 YTGSTLIS
+2373 
-2381 SGTLVAN
+2381 
-2388 DVNALGTGDVT
+2388 
-2399 DNATLMLNTGGDF
+2399 
-2412 INNIGGTGRVEKS
+2412 
-2425 GDDTL
+2425 
-2430 TLSGSNSYT
+2430 
-2439 GGTLIS
+2439 
-2445 SGTLVATN
+2445 
-2453 VDALGSGD
+2453 
-2461 VTDNAT
+2461 
-2467 LELNTGGTF
+2467 
-2476 DNAISGSGQV
+2476 
-2486 VKSGDETLTLSGANS
+2486 
-2501 YTGGTLI
+2501 
-2508 SSGTLV
+2508 
-2514 ANDVNALGTGDVTD
+2514 
-2528 NAVLELNTGG
+2528 
-2538 DFDNAISGSGQVVK
+2538 ISGSGQVVK

-2589 IDNYASLQLNA
+2589 VTDNATLEMNTGGDFDNAISGSGQVVKSGDDALTLSGANTYTGGTTINGGTLVASNVEALGSGDIDNYASLQLNA

-2607 NLTTHDNAITAI
+2607 NLTTHDNATTAI

-2638 AVHLIDSNSGA
+2638 AVHLTNSNSGA
-2649 IVTADHANLGGT
+2649 IVTADRANLGGT

-2681 TLIDTDSAINSD
+2681 TLIDSDSAIDSD

-2769 NPDSATYWDGKS
+2769 NPDSATDWDGKS

-2979 DDVPDDG
+2979 DDVPDDGGEVTPPDDG

>member
-122 DSSTGATSVHNQGTI
+122 DSLTGATSVHNQGTI
-137 TGSNEDGTIM
+137 TGSNEDGTIL

-157 ARIENNA
+157 GRIENSAIYVHNLDYGA
-164 TYEHD
+164 
-169 PEDIPQEYA
+169 PEIDAAI
-178 GVYMLNG
+178 YMLNG

-190 SESGVLEGV
+190 SENGVLKGV

-208 AHITNGG
+208 VHITNGG
-215 MINSDGSWRSYG
+215 TINSDGSWRSYG
-227 VEFRD
+227 VELR
-232 GTYGTIVNTGTIITT
+232 GGAYGTIVNTGTIITT
-247 ASDGSGKIED
+247 ASDGSNKIED
-257 AAIYVHT
+257 AAIYAHT
-264 LNDMAVSGSVSVDN
+264 FDDIAAGDSVSVDN
-278 SGLMQ
+278 SGLLQ
-283 SDFITVALYYGSHFE
+283 SDFIAVALYHGAHFE
-298 VVNRVGGVITAGNSS
+298 VFNRAGGVITAGNSS
-313 LVGIK
+313 LVGIQ
-318 STAMELK
+318 SAAMELK
-325 VGVDNLVTNDGTI
+325 AGADNLVTNDGTI

-366 TTTGGGS
+366 TTTGGGA

-393 TMSSTVY
+393 TMSSSVY

-430 NGNGNTISNQGKMTG
+430 NGNGNTITNQGKMTG
-445 VSDGLVLSGNNNIV
+445 VSDGLLISGNNNIV

-485 SGSKITATST
+485 SGSKITTTST

-502 NNQVTTESGSTIVAK
+502 NNQVTTESGSAIVAK

-544 YGIQYNSGT
+544 YGIQYNSGA

-625 NTLANAGAILGDTNG
+625 NTLANAGAILGDTDG
-640 VTINGSGNTLT
+640 VTISGSGNTLT

-657 GGTNAILINSGSK
+657 GGTNAVLINSGSK
-670 NNTLTLNTGTEISG
+670 NNTITLNTGTEISG

-807 IKQGGGEL
+807 VKQGGGEL

-846 IDNRAYLKLDAANAS
+846 IDNRAYLKLDAASAS

-895 STLTADLTATSGPAI
+895 STLTADLTETSGPVI

-951 GDFDGITINGNAMN
+951 GDFDDITINGNAMN

-986 ETLTWYADRYNAAI
+986 ETLTWYADRDNAAI

-1005 FNLADADDSFTV
+1005 FNLADSDDSFTV

-1050 YTGGTTISDGTLV
+1050 YTGSTTISEGTLI

-1070 GTGNVTDNATLE
+1070 GTGNVTDNA
-1082 LNTGGDFDNAI
+1082 
-1093 SGSGQVVKSGDE
+1093 V
-1105 TLTLSG
+1105 
-1111 SNTYTGGTIISG
+1111 
-1123 GTLVAT
+1123 
-1129 NVEALGTGDVTDNAT
+1129 
-1144 LELNTGGDFDNAI
+1144 
-1157 GGTGSVVKSGDK
+1157 
-1169 TLTLSGANSYTGGTT
+1169 
-1184 ISGGTLV
+1184 
-1191 ASNVEALG
+1191 
-1199 SGDVTDNA
+1199 
-1207 TLELNTGG
+1207 
-1215 DFANNIGGTGSVVK
+1215 
-1229 SGDKTLT
+1229 
-1236 LSGTNSYTGGTT
+1236 
-1248 ISGGTLVANNVEALG
+1248 
-1263 TGDVTNNA
+1263 
-1271 TLELNTGG
+1271 LELNTGG

-1315 GTLVATNV
+1315 GTLVANNV

-1329 DITDN
+1329 DV
-1334 ATLEL
+1334 
-1339 NAGGDFTNNIGGTGS
+1339 TN
-1354 VEKSGDKTLTL
+1354 
-1365 SGTNTYR
+1365 
-1372 GGTLISGGTLVAS
+1372 
-1385 NVEALGSGDVTDN
+1385 
-1398 ATLEMNTGG
+1398 
-1407 DFANNIGGT
+1407 
-1416 GSVVKSGDKTLTLS
+1416 
-1430 GANSYTGGTTISGGT
+1430 
-1445 LVASNVEALGTG
+1445 
-1457 NVTDNATL
+1457 NATL
-1465 ELNTGGDFDNAISGS
+1465 ELNTGGDFTNAISGS
-1480 GQVVKSGDGAL
+1480 GQVVKSGDKTL

-1510 IAANVNALGTGA
+1510 IATHVNALGTGA

-1706 PASAT
+1706 PASST

-1802 LISDGT
+1802 LISDGTLVASNVEALGSGDVTNDAVLELNTGGDFDNAISGSGQVVKSDDDALTLSGSNTYTGGTTINDGTLIATSVDALGSGDVTDDATLELNTGGTFDNAISGSGQVVKSGDDVLTLSGANSYSGGTLISDGTLVASNVEALGTGDVTDDATLELNTGGDFINNIGGTGRVEKSGDKTLTLSGRNTYTGGTLISSGT

-1914 DDVLTLSGANSYSGG
+1914 D
-1929 TLISGGTLVANNVE
+1929 
-1943 ALGTGDVT
+1943 
-1951 DNATLEM
+1951 
-1958 NTGGDFINNIGG
+1958 
-1970 TGRVEKSGDDAL
+1970 
-1982 TLSGS
+1982 
-1987 NTYTGGTTINDG
+1987 
-1999 TLIAT
+1999 
-2004 SVDALGS
+2004 
-2011 GDVTNNAVLELNT
+2011 
-2024 GGDFINNIGGTG
+2024 
-2036 RVEKSGDET
+2036 
-2045 LTLSGS
+2045 
-2051 NTYTGGTLISGGTLV
+2051 
-2066 ATNVEAL
+2066 
-2073 GTGDVTDNAVLE
+2073 
-2085 LNTGGDFINNI
+2085 
-2096 GGTGRVEKSGDDT
+2096 
-2109 LTLSG
+2109 
-2114 SNSYTGG
+2114 
-2121 TLISS
+2121 
-2126 GTLVATNVDALG
+2126 
-2138 SGDVTDNATLELNT
+2138 
-2152 GGDFTNNISGSG
+2152 
-2164 QVVKSGDETLTLSG
+2164 
-2178 SNTYT
+2178 
-2183 GGTTI
+2183 
-2188 NDGTLVATSV
+2188 
-2198 EALGSGD
+2198 
-2205 VTNDAVLAL
+2205 
-2214 NTGGDFANNI
+2214 
-2224 GGTGSVV
+2224 
-2231 KSGDETLTLSG
+2231 ETLTLSG

-2263 ALGTGD
+2263 ALGSGD
-2269 VTNNATLELN
+2269 VTDDATLELN
-2279 TGGDFTNNISGNGQV
+2279 TGGTFDNAISGSGKV
-2294 VKSGDDTL
+2294 EKSGDDTL

-2316 NDGTLVA
+2316 NDSTLVA
-2323 TSVEALGSGDVT
+2323 TS
-2335 NDAVLALNTG
+2335 
-2345 GDFANNIGGTGSV
+2345 
-2358 VKSGDET
+2358 
-2365 LTLSGSNT
+2365 
-2373 YTGSTLIS
+2373 
-2381 SGTLVAN
+2381 
-2388 DVNALGTGDVT
+2388 
-2399 DNATLMLNTGGDF
+2399 
-2412 INNIGGTGRVEKS
+2412 
-2425 GDDTL
+2425 
-2430 TLSGSNSYT
+2430 
-2439 GGTLIS
+2439 
-2445 SGTLVATN
+2445 

-2467 LELNTGGTF
+2467 LELNTSGDFTNNIGGT
-2476 DNAISGSGQV
+2476 GRV
-2486 VKSGDETLTLSGANS
+2486 EKSGDGTLTLSGSNT

-2508 SSGTLV
+2508 SDGTLV
-2514 ANDVNALGTGDVTD
+2514 ASNVEALGTGDVTD
-2528 NAVLELNTGG
+2528 NATLELNTGG
-2538 DFDNAISGSGQVVK
+2538 DFDNAISGSGQVEK
-2552 SGDETLTLSG
+2552 SGDKTLTLSG
-2562 ANSYTGGTTISGGTL
+2562 SNTYTGGTLISGGTL

-2607 NLTTHDNAITAI
+2607 NLTTHDNATTAI

-2638 AVHLIDSNSGA
+2638 AVHLTDSNSGA

-2710 TVDGRVNADDD
+2710 TVDGRVNAADD

-2804 QEGALWLAETA
+2804 QEGVLWLAETA

-2831 AAFGGHNSTVN
+2831 AAFGGHNATVN
-2842 GHVNNQG
+2842 GHVNNLG

-2950 RLYKG
+2950 TLYKG

-2986 GEVTPPDD
+2986 GDVIPPDDGGDVTPPDD
-2994 GGEVTPPD
+2994 GGDVTPPD
-3002 DGGEVTPPDD
+3002 DGGDVTPPDD
-3012 GGEVT
+3012 GGDVT
-3017 PPDDGGEVTPP
+3017 PPDDGGDVTPP
-3028 DDDGEVTPP
+3028 DDGGDITPP
-3037 DDGGDITPPDDGG
+3037 DGGGDITPPDDGG

-3055 DGGDV
+3055 DGGGDA

-3071 GVYLGNQWMARNLQ
+3071 GVYLGNQWMTRNLQ

-3281 DSWTTRLG
+3281 DGWTTRLG

-3331 PNDRVEVKVGIQAN
+3331 PNDRMEVKVGIQAN

>member
-18 VTSELARSGSRAIVS
+18 VTSELARSGSRAI

-122 DSSTGATSVHNQGTI
+122 DSLTGATSVHNQGTI
-137 TGSNEDGTIM
+137 TGSNEDGTIL

-157 ARIENNA
+157 ARIENSA

-169 PEDIPQEYA
+169 PQDIPQEYA

-190 SESGVLEGV
+190 SESGVLEGI

-247 ASDGSGKIED
+247 ASDGSNKIED

-283 SDFITVALYYGSHFE
+283 SDFITVALYHGSHFE

-366 TTTGGGS
+366 TTTGGGA

-430 NGNGNTISNQGKMTG
+430 NGNGNTITNQGKMTG
-445 VSDGLVLSGNNNIV
+445 VSDGLLISGNNNIV

-464 EISGKNGIRV
+464 EISGKNDIRV

-480 QITAK
+480 QIT
-485 SGSKITATST
+485 
-495 GISIAGG
+495 
-502 NNQVTTESGSTIVAK
+502 TESGSAIVAK

-533 GSITATGSSIS
+533 GSITAIGSSNS
-544 YGIQYNSGT
+544 YGIQYNSGA

-640 VTINGSGNTLT
+640 VTISGSGNTLT

-745 TLILNGAM
+745 TLIVNGAM
-753 TAKGATVDS
+753 TAKGATVNS

-807 IKQGGGEL
+807 VKQGGGEL

-846 IDNRAYLKLDAANAS
+846 IDNRAYLKLDAASAS
-861 DPFIV
+861 DLFIV

-895 STLTADLTATSGPAI
+895 STLTADLTTTNGPAI

-951 GDFDGITINGNAMN
+951 GDFDDITINGNAMN

-986 ETLTWYADRYNAAI
+986 ETLTWYADRDNAAI

-1063 ATNVEAL
+1063 ANNVEAL
-1070 GTGNVTDNATLE
+1070 GTGNVTD
-1082 LNTGGDFDNAI
+1082 
-1093 SGSGQVVKSGDE
+1093 
-1105 TLTLSG
+1105 
-1111 SNTYTGGTIISG
+1111 
-1123 GTLVAT
+1123 
-1129 NVEALGTGDVTDNAT
+1129 
-1144 LELNTGGDFDNAI
+1144 
-1157 GGTGSVVKSGDK
+1157 
-1169 TLTLSGANSYTGGTT
+1169 
-1184 ISGGTLV
+1184 
-1191 ASNVEALG
+1191 
-1199 SGDVTDNA
+1199 
-1207 TLELNTGG
+1207 
-1215 DFANNIGGTGSVVK
+1215 
-1229 SGDKTLT
+1229 
-1236 LSGTNSYTGGTT
+1236 
-1248 ISGGTLVANNVEALG
+1248 
-1263 TGDVTNNA
+1263 NA

-1315 GTLVATNV
+1315 GTLVA
-1323 EALGTG
+1323 
-1329 DITDN
+1329 
-1334 ATLEL
+1334 
-1339 NAGGDFTNNIGGTGS
+1339 
-1354 VEKSGDKTLTL
+1354 
-1365 SGTNTYR
+1365 
-1372 GGTLISGGTLVAS
+1372 S

-1398 ATLEMNTGG
+1398 ATLELNTGG
-1407 DFANNIGGT
+1407 DFDNNIGGT
-1416 GSVVKSGDKTLTLS
+1416 GSVVKSGDETLTLS

-1445 LVASNVEALGTG
+1445 LVATSVDALGSG
-1457 NVTDNATL
+1457 DVTDNATL

-1480 GQVVKSGDGAL
+1480 GQVVKSGDKTL

-1527 SLLLDAS
+1527 SLLLDAN

-1553 AGSTLQATTLTQKSD
+1553 AGSTLQANTLTQKSD
-1568 STLTINLNSNTVDP
+1568 STLTINLNSNTADP

-1706 PASAT
+1706 PANAT

-1782 VKSGDDVLTLSGAN
+1782 VKSGDETLTLSGTN
-1796 SYSGGT
+1796 TYSGGT
-1802 LISDGT
+1802 LT
-1808 LVASNV
+1808 
-1814 DALGS
+1814 
-1819 GDVTNNATLEMN
+1819 
-1831 TGGDFINNIGGTG
+1831 
-1844 RVEKSGDDTLTLSGS
+1844 
-1859 NTYTGGT
+1859 
-1866 LISDGTLVASNVE
+1866 SDGTLVASNVE
-1879 ALGTGDVTN
+1879 ALGTGDVT
-1888 NATLELNTGGTFDN
+1888 
-1902 AISGSGQVVKSG
+1902 
-1914 DDVLTLSGANSYSGG
+1914 
-1929 TLISGGTLVANNVE
+1929 
-1943 ALGTGDVT
+1943 
-1951 DNATLEM
+1951 
-1958 NTGGDFINNIGG
+1958 
-1970 TGRVEKSGDDAL
+1970 DDA
-1982 TLSGS
+1982 T
-1987 NTYTGGTTINDG
+1987 
-1999 TLIAT
+1999 
-2004 SVDALGS
+2004 
-2011 GDVTNNAVLELNT
+2011 
-2024 GGDFINNIGGTG
+2024 
-2036 RVEKSGDET
+2036 
-2045 LTLSGS
+2045 
-2051 NTYTGGTLISGGTLV
+2051 
-2066 ATNVEAL
+2066 
-2073 GTGDVTDNAVLE
+2073 LE

-2096 GGTGRVEKSGDDT
+2096 GGTGRVEKSGDD
-2109 LTLSG
+2109 
-2114 SNSYTGG
+2114 
-2121 TLISS
+2121 
-2126 GTLVATNVDALG
+2126 
-2138 SGDVTDNATLELNT
+2138 
-2152 GGDFTNNISGSG
+2152 
-2164 QVVKSGDETLTLSG
+2164 KLTLSG

-2183 GGTTI
+2183 GG
-2188 NDGTLVATSV
+2188 
-2198 EALGSGD
+2198 
-2205 VTNDAVLAL
+2205 
-2214 NTGGDFANNI
+2214 
-2224 GGTGSVV
+2224 
-2231 KSGDETLTLSG
+2231 
-2242 TNSYTGGT
+2242 
-2250 TISGGTL
+2250 
-2257 VATNVE
+2257 
-2263 ALGTGD
+2263 
-2269 VTNNATLELN
+2269 
-2279 TGGDFTNNISGNGQV
+2279 
-2294 VKSGDDTL
+2294 
-2302 TFSGSNTY
+2302 
-2310 TGGTTI
+2310 
-2316 NDGTLVA
+2316 
-2323 TSVEALGSGDVT
+2323 
-2335 NDAVLALNTG
+2335 
-2345 GDFANNIGGTGSV
+2345 
-2358 VKSGDET
+2358 
-2365 LTLSGSNT
+2365 
-2373 YTGSTLIS
+2373 TLIS

-2412 INNIGGTGRVEKS
+2412 TNNIGGTGRVEKS
-2425 GDDTL
+2425 GDDAL
-2430 TLSGSNSYT
+2430 TLSGSNTYT

-2445 SGTLVATN
+2445 GGTLVAN
-2453 VDALGSGD
+2453 DVNALGTGD
-2461 VTDNAT
+2461 ITDNAT
-2467 LELNTGGTF
+2467 LELNTGGDF

-2501 YTGGTLI
+2501 YTGGTTISGGTLVATNVDALGTGDVTDNATLELNTGGKFDNAISGSGNVVKSGADTLTLSGSNTYTGGTTINDGTLVATSVDALGTGDVTDDATLELNTGGDFDNAISGSGQVVKSGDDTLTLSGSNTYTGGTLI

-2528 NAVLELNTGG
+2528 NATLELNTSGT
-2538 DFDNAISGSGQVVK
+2538 FDNVISGSGQVVK
-2552 SGDETLTLSG
+2552 SGDDALTLSG

-2607 NLTTHDNAITAI
+2607 NLTTHDNATTAI

-2638 AVHLIDSNSGA
+2638 AVHLTDSNSGA
-2649 IVTADHANLGGT
+2649 IVTADRANLGGT
-2661 LDITGIGNVAKSW
+2661 LDITGIGNVTKSW
-2674 TRDAYAY
+2674 TRDAYSY
-2681 TLIDTDSAINSD
+2681 TLIDTDSAIDSD

-2804 QEGALWLAETA
+2804 QEGTLWLAETA

-2831 AAFGGHNSTVN
+2831 AAFGGHNATVN
-2842 GHVNNQG
+2842 GHVNNLG

-2950 RLYKG
+2950 TLYKG

-3037 DDGGDITPPDDGG
+3037 DDGGDVTPPDDGG

-3151 MGSYINASTDSTGNR
+3151 MGSYINANTDSTGNR

-3209 AYNNS
+3209 VYNNS

-3289 VRVDG
+3289 MRVDG